1 MSDEAVVEAR
11 TAEGGA
17 GRRRPHTAPAVRD
30 VVARALDIAPQELDD
45 DRDLF
50 ELGLDSLLLM
60 SLVGAWRREGS
71 TVTFQDLTRVPTLA
85 AWTALLARA
94 PRGDAPA
101 TARPAPVPRQAERSA
116 DRASERSAPQRAERS
131 APRPSVR
138 QADRQENRQADGA
151 GEPFPLATM
160 QHAYWIGRQDGQP
173 LGGVAAHFYVELDG
187 REVDPARLDAALR
200 ALVHRHGMLRAVFD
214 EEGRQRYGATGAP
227 LTVHD
232 LRART
237 PEEADSELDSLRE
250 RNTHAR
256 GDVAGGDVFRAALCL
271 LPDGRT
277 RLQID
282 LDMMAG
288 DALSL
293 RVLLSDLRRFYACP
307 DDPPP
312 VLGLDYRRYLA
323 EHDAR
328 RRAERERDAAWWQE
342 RLHELPRGPRLP
354 TTVDPLT
361 PVGAGDTVLTRSRR
375 LHHWL
380 GPDDKAALIKAA
392 RRHGLTPAAALATA
406 FAETVAAW
414 SDSRRFLLN
423 LPLFDR
429 EMFSPEVAHLV
440 GDFSS
445 SVLLDADLG
454 APLPFARQ
462 ARRLQER
469 LQEGI
474 SHGAYGGVEVLR
486 DLARAEGA
494 PVLAP
499 VVYTSA
505 IGLGEIFEQDVQKSF
520 GRPSWII
527 SQGPQVYLDA
537 QVTELDGGLLLN
549 WDVRDGVFEAG
560 VPDAA
565 FDAYRRLITRLR
577 TDPDAW
583 DRPVD
588 GLLAP
593 GVLARRAVAA
603 LPPAPVPHR
612 ALHTRFFELAE
623 TEPDRTAVVRT
634 TGAPLTYGQLADTAR
649 RIAALL
655 GDHGVGEGDTVA
667 VTLPKGDGQIGA
679 VLGILA
685 AGAAYAPVGVEQPA
699 VRRRRIHSVAG
710 AAAVLT
716 DRAHADLCADAAA
729 PAPVLLVEDAPA
741 AGPAP
746 VVLPD
751 PGLPAYVL
759 FTSGSTGEPK
769 GVEVPHRAVV
779 NTVEAMAEQLGLGPD
794 DRTLAISAL
803 DFDLATWDIFAPLSL
818 GGQVVAVGQ
827 EHRRDAHH
835 WAELVRTHG
844 VTLVQCVPALLDLL
858 MAAGED
864 AAGGEGLGTSPRM
877 VLLGGDWVG
886 LDQPARLRAL
896 VPGCRFVALGGMTE
910 AAVHSTVFEVSETDP
925 AWKSV
930 PYGVPLRN
938 MRARVVDGRGRDCP
952 DMVPGELWI
961 GGPGV
966 ASGYRADPARTAERF
981 VEYDGERWYRSGDL
995 ARYRPDGVLEFLG
1008 RADHQVKIGGH
1019 RIELGEVESALESDP
1034 AVRHAVAT
1042 VLDTPVRRLAAAVS
1056 ARDGAAPEPDAVRD
1070 RAAER
1075 LPAHMVPERVLVLD
1089 ALPLTENGKL
1099 DRAAVR
1105 RALTEAAGHATARAS
1120 APEGPVE
1127 SAVAAEWSDL
1137 LAVPE
1142 VGRESS
1148 FFLLG
1153 GDSLVATRMIGRL
1166 RAAGFPDARVADL
1179 FARPVLRHFC
1189 ETLRAGTADGPEQ
1202 EPPAP
1207 VLVPDPD
1214 RAHEPFPLTDVQAA
1228 YHTGRDPRFAL
1239 GGVGTWH
1246 YTEFDG
1252 TDVDLD
1258 RLERAWNTLV
1268 RRHGMLRAVV
1278 EDGHQRVLPDV
1289 PPFRIPVRE
1298 ATAADAPEALAEL
1311 RARLSQQVR
1320 DPARWPLFAVEAV
1333 RHPDDGDGHGRHSD
1347 GHGDGHGAVRTRV
1360 GVGLDYLVLD
1370 ALSITTLYAEL
1381 NALYADPD
1389 HRLPPVDVTFRDY
1402 LTRLPADPASAD
1414 RARAHWQARLAELPP
1429 PPALPYDRDPATL
1442 DAPVFTRRRLS
1453 LPAED
1458 WQAVK
1463 RRAARHGLT
1472 PSTVLLALYAE
1483 ILEAWSGTDAVTV
1496 TLTLFNRRD
1505 VHPHIQRVLGDFTS
1519 LSLAG
1524 HRREGAS
1531 WLAAA
1536 LALQHRQAEDLD
1548 HADVP
1553 IDWLL
1558 REFGRRTRTVDAAAP
1573 VVFTSA
1579 VGVGDATLARAGTGL
1594 PEKVWGISQS
1604 PQVCLDNQVTE
1615 ESGGLV
1621 VTWDAVE
1628 ELFAEGALDAMF
1640 DAHAR
1645 LLRHLVTG
1653 DWEAPLPDP
1662 LPTAQH
1668 DRRAAVASGA
1678 ALEPVA
1684 PRLLH
1689 KAFFAHAAGH
1699 ADRTAL
1705 VTTAGEALSYG
1716 ALAERALRTAAALA
1730 DAGVGPGDLVAVTLP
1745 KGPDQIAAVLGVVAA
1760 GAAYVPLGLEQPA
1773 ARLARVR
1780 AAARFRVVV
1789 GEWPDTADGT
1799 APRVL
1804 SFARTQRSEPWRSPR
1819 ETSPEALAYVIFT
1832 SGSTGR
1838 PKGVEISHAA
1848 AWNTVADIN
1857 ARHGIGAGD
1866 RVLALSALDFDLSVY
1881 DLFGLLAA
1889 GGSLLL
1895 PTEDQRREP
1904 ARWPDLV
1911 DRYGV
1916 TVWNTVPALLDLLLD
1931 ADEQGTGGLRGLRT
1945 ALVSGDW
1952 IGLDLPGR
1960 LRARTA
1966 RPCAFVAMGGATEA
1980 AIWSNTLTVT
1990 DVDPRWASI
1999 PYGRPLTGQHY
2010 RVVDRDGRDCP
2021 DWAPGELWI
2030 GGAGLARGYLAEPE
2044 RTAEKF
2050 VVRDGRRWYR
2060 TGDLGRFRG
2069 DGLLEFLGRLDTQL
2083 KIAGHRV
2090 EAGEIEAALEAHPA
2104 VARAAVVAVGE
2115 RTAKRLVAF
2124 AVPLA
2129 TPATATEPPTA
2140 DDLLAHLADR
2150 VPAYAVPSRI
2160 ALLPALPLTANG
2172 KVDRKALTDTA
2183 GPAPVPAG
2191 AEPPRG
2197 QAETALAELWREHL
2211 PEPVRDRNAN
2221 FFTLGG
2227 GSLAALRLLT
2237 AIERRLGATVPVR
2250 RFFAAPT
2257 VAALAADITRT
2268 LAAHETAYE
2277 TGEL

>member
-1 MSDEAVVEAR
+1 MSDEAAVQAR
-11 TAEGGA
+11 TAEGDIVS
-17 GRRRPHTAPAVRD
+17 RDPHAPAAVREA
-30 VVARALDIAPQELDD
+30 VARALEMAPQELDD

-50 ELGLDSLLLM
+50 ELGLDSLMLM

-71 TVTFQDLTRVPTLA
+71 AVTFQDLTRTPTLG
-85 AWTALLARA
+85 AWTALLGQR
-94 PRGDAPA
+94 RGGGAPA
-101 TARPAPVPRQAERSA
+101 TAHPAPLDASPAPHPALPALPALLDASPAPLDAPPAE
-116 DRASERSAPQRAERS
+116 AEPDS
-131 APRPSVR
+131 
-138 QADRQENRQADGA
+138 
-151 GEPFPLATM
+151 FPLATM

-187 REVDPARLDAALR
+187 HDVDPARLDTALR
-200 ALVHRHGMLRAVFD
+200 ALVERHGMLRAVFD
-214 EEGRQRYGATGAP
+214 EEGRQRFGAPGVP

-232 LRART
+232 LRERT
-237 PEEADSELDSLRE
+237 PDEAESELELLRE

-256 GDVAGGDVFRAALCL
+256 PDITAGEVFRAALCL
-271 LPDGRT
+271 LPGGGT

-293 RVLLSDLRRFYACP
+293 RVLLSDLRRFYECP
-307 DDPPP
+307 DEPPRA
-312 VLGLDYRRYLA
+312 LDLDYRRYLA
-323 EHDAR
+323 EHDVR
-328 RRAERERDAAWWQE
+328 RRAEREQHAAWWRE
-342 RLHELPRGPRLP
+342 RLPELPRAPRLP

-361 PVGAGDTVLTRSRR
+361 PVGAGDSTLTHSRR

-380 GPDDKAALIKAA
+380 GPADKAALISAA
-392 RRHGLTPAAALATA
+392 RRHGITPAAALATA
-406 FAETVAAW
+406 FAEVVAAW

-429 EMFSPEVAHLV
+429 EMFTPDVAHLV

-445 SVLLDADLG
+445 SVLLDADMS
-454 APLPFARQ
+454 ASLPFSRQ
-462 ARRLQER
+462 ARGLQER

-486 DLARAEGA
+486 DLARVEGA

-527 SQGPQVYLDA
+527 SQGPQVHLDA

-565 FDAYRRLITRLR
+565 FDAYRRLIARLV

-583 DRPVD
+583 ARPVD

-593 GVLARRAVAA
+593 EVLPRRAVAA
-603 LPPAPVPHR
+603 LPPTPVPDR
-612 ALHTRFFELAE
+612 ALHTAFFRLAE
-623 TEPDRTAVVRT
+623 TEPGRTAVVRT
-634 TGAPLTYGQLADTAR
+634 TGDTLTYGELARAAR
-649 RIAALL
+649 RVAALL
-655 GDHGVGEGDTVA
+655 RDHGVREGDTVA
-667 VTLPKGDGQIGA
+667 VTLPKGADQITA

-685 AGAAYAPVGVEQPA
+685 ARAAYAPVGVEQPT
-699 VRRRRIHSVAG
+699 VRRERIHSVAG
-710 AAAVLT
+710 ASAVLT
-716 DRAHADLCADAAA
+716 DRDHAHLCTDVSSAPVLLLENASAAE
-729 PAPVLLVEDAPA
+729 PAPVLQ
-741 AGPAP
+741 
-746 VVLPD
+746 PD
-751 PGLPAYVL
+751 PDLPAYVL
-759 FTSGSTGEPK
+759 FTSGSTGLPK

-779 NTVEAMAEQLGLGPD
+779 NTVEAMAEQLGLGPS

-803 DFDLATWDIFAPLSL
+803 DFDLATWDIFTPLSL

-835 WAELVRTHG
+835 WARLVRTHG

-858 MAAGED
+858 MAAAE
-864 AAGGEGLGTSPRM
+864 GEGLGDSLRM

-886 LDQPARLRAL
+886 LDQPRRLRSL

-910 AAVHSTVFEVSETDP
+910 AAVHSTVFEVAETDP

-952 DMVPGELWI
+952 DLVPGELWI

-966 ASGYRADPARTAERF
+966 ANGYRADPERTAERF
-981 VEYDGERWYRSGDL
+981 VDYDGERWYRSGDL

-1019 RIELGEVESALESDP
+1019 RIELGEVEAALEDDP
-1034 AVRHAVAT
+1034 AVLHAVAT
-1042 VLDTPVRRLAAAVS
+1042 LLDTPVRHLAAAVS
-1056 ARDGAAPEPDAVRD
+1056 ARAEAPDPDEVRL

-1075 LPAHMVPERVLVLD
+1075 LPSYMVPERVLVLRE
-1089 ALPLTENGKL
+1089 LPLTANGKL

-1105 RALTEAAGHATARAS
+1105 QALTEAADLDGPRTS
-1120 APEGPVE
+1120 APVGPVE
-1127 SAVAAEWSDL
+1127 TAVAAEWAEL
-1137 LAVPE
+1137 LGVAE

-1166 RAAGFPDARVADL
+1166 HGAGFPGARVADL
-1179 FARPVLRHFC
+1179 FARPLLQHFC
-1189 ETLRAGTADGPEQ
+1189 ETLHPATVADD
-1202 EPPAP
+1202 EPAPSTAP

-1214 RAHEPFPLTDVQAA
+1214 SAHEPFPLTDVQAA
-1228 YHTGRDPRFAL
+1228 YHTGRDPRFTL

-1252 TDVDLD
+1252 SDVDLD
-1258 RLERAWNTLV
+1258 RLGRAWNTLV

-1278 EDGHQRVLPDV
+1278 GNGHQRVLPDV
-1289 PPFRIPVRE
+1289 PALRIPVEDAR
-1298 ATAADAPEALAEL
+1298 AGDAAEALAGL
-1311 RARLSQQVR
+1311 RARLSHQVR

-1333 RHPDDGDGHGRHSD
+1333 RYREDEGAGENDGEI
-1347 GHGDGHGAVRTRV
+1347 RTRI

-1389 HRLPPVDVTFRDY
+1389 AELPPVDVSFRDY
-1402 LTRLPADPASAD
+1402 LTRLPVDPESAA
-1414 RARAHWQARLAELPP
+1414 RARAHWGARLSELPP
-1429 PPALPYDRDPATL
+1429 PPALPFERDPGTL
-1442 DAPVFTRRRLS
+1442 DTPVFTRRRLS

-1463 RRAARHGLT
+1463 RDAARHGLT

-1483 ILEAWSGTDAVTV
+1483 VLAAWSGTDAVTV

-1505 VHPHIQRVLGDFTS
+1505 VHPHIHRVLGDFTS

-1524 HRREGAS
+1524 HRREGTS
-1531 WLAAA
+1531 WTAAAAA
-1536 LALQHRQAEDLD
+1536 LQRRQAEDLD

-1558 REFGRRTRTVDAAAP
+1558 REFGRRTGTVDAAAP

-1579 VGVGDATLARAGTGL
+1579 IGVGDATLAGPDTGF
-1594 PEKVWGISQS
+1594 PAKVWGISQS

-1615 ESGGLV
+1615 ESGNLI

-1628 ELFAEGALDAMF
+1628 ELFAEGVLDAMF
-1640 DAHAR
+1640 GAYER
-1645 LLRHLVTG
+1645 LLRHVVAG
-1653 DWEAPLPDP
+1653 DWEAPLPDL
-1662 LPTAQH
+1662 LPASQYR
-1668 DRRAAVASGA
+1668 RRAAAAREA

-1684 PRLLH
+1684 PRPLH
-1689 KAFFAHAAGH
+1689 EAFFSHATAVP
-1699 ADRTAL
+1699 DRTAL
-1705 VTTAGEALSYG
+1705 VTTAGEEVTYG
-1716 ALAERALRTAAALA
+1716 TLAEQALRTAAALV
-1730 DAGVGPGDLVAVTLP
+1730 DAGVRPDMVAVTLP
-1745 KGPDQIAAVLGVVAA
+1745 KGPEQIAAVLGVLAA
-1760 GAAYVPLGLEQPA
+1760 GAAYVPLSLEQPA
-1773 ARLARVR
+1773 ARLERVH
-1780 AAARFRVVV
+1780 ATAGFPVVV
-1789 GEWPDTADGT
+1789 GRWPAPEGT
-1799 APRVL
+1799 GPRTL
-1804 SFARTQRSEPWRSPR
+1804 SFADTQGREPLPA
-1819 ETSPEALAYVIFT
+1819 PCGKAPQALAYVIFT
-1832 SGSTGR
+1832 SGSTGT

-1848 AWNTVADIN
+1848 AWNTIADIN
-1857 ARHGIGAGD
+1857 ARHGITGDD
-1866 RVLALSALDFDLSVY
+1866 RVFALSALDFDLSVY
-1881 DLFGLLAA
+1881 DVFGLLAA
-1889 GGSLLL
+1889 GGSVLL

-1904 ARWPDLV
+1904 ARWPSLL

-1931 ADEQGTGGLRGLRT
+1931 ADEQGGREGGRIERLRT

-1952 IGLDLPGR
+1952 IGLDLPAR

-1966 RPCAFVAMGGATEA
+1966 GRCAFVAMGGATEA

-1990 DVDPRWASI
+1990 ELDPGWVSI

-2021 DWAPGELWI
+2021 DWTPGELWI
-2030 GGAGLARGYLAEPE
+2030 GGEGLARGYLADPV

-2050 VVRDGRRWYR
+2050 VEHGGRRWYR

-2069 DGLLEFLGRLDTQL
+2069 DGLLEFLGRLDSQL
-2083 KIAGHRV
+2083 KIAGHRI
-2090 EAGEIEAALEAHPA
+2090 EAGEIEAALETHPA

-2124 AVPLA
+2124 VVPQDPTMA
-2129 TPATATEPPTA
+2129 GAPADEPDSVTPAENPGLTEELFG
-2140 DDLLAHLADR
+2140 LLSER
-2150 VPAYAVPSRI
+2150 VPVYAVPSRI
-2160 ALLPALPLTANG
+2160 LLLPALPLTANG
-2172 KVDRKALTDTA
+2172 KVDRGALAGLA
-2183 GPAPVPAG
+2183 GPETAPAG

-2197 QAETALAELWREHL
+2197 ETETALAGLWHAYL
-2211 PEPVRDRNAN
+2211 PHWAPDRNAD
-2221 FFTLGG
+2221 FFTVGG
-2227 GSLAALRLLT
+2227 DSLTALRLLT
-2237 AIERRLGATVPVR
+2237 AIEHRLGATVPVR

-2257 VAALAADITRT
+2257 IAALAADVTRT

>member
-1 MSDEAVVEAR
+1 MSDEAVVPAR
-11 TAEGGA
+11 TAKGE
-17 GRRRPHTAPAVRD
+17 RSLHAPDAVREA
-30 VVARALDIAPQELDD
+30 VAHALEMAPHELDD

-50 ELGLDSLLLM
+50 ELGLDSLILM
-60 SLVGAWRREGS
+60 SLVGTWRRAGS
-71 TVTFQDLTRVPTLA
+71 TVTFQELTRTPTLD
-85 AWTALLARA
+85 AWTALLAHERSVEA
-94 PRGDAPA
+94 PTSPAPAGPA
-101 TARPAPVPRQAERSA
+101 TALQAPTDGEPA
-116 DRASERSAPQRAERS
+116 
-131 APRPSVR
+131 
-138 QADRQENRQADGA
+138 
-151 GEPFPLATM
+151 EPFPLATM

-187 REVDPARLDAALR
+187 HDVDPGRLDTALR
-200 ALVHRHGMLRAVFD
+200 ALVLRHGMLRAVFD
-214 EEGRQRYGATGAP
+214 GEGRQRFGPPGTP

-232 LRART
+232 LRDRA
-237 PEEADSELDSLRE
+237 PKDAENELELLRE

-256 GDVAGGDVFRAALCL
+256 PDIISGDVFRAALCL

-293 RVLLSDLRRFYACP
+293 RVLLSDLRRLYDCP
-307 DDPPP
+307 DDQPPA
-312 VLGLDYRRYLA
+312 LGLDYRTYLA

-328 RRAERERDAAWWQE
+328 RRTERERHAAWWRE
-342 RLHELPRGPRLP
+342 RLPELPRAPRLP

-361 PVGAGDTVLTRSRR
+361 PVSADDTTLTHSRR

-380 GPDDKAALIKAA
+380 GPADKAALIGAA
-392 RRHGLTPAAALATA
+392 RRHGITPAAALATA
-406 FAETVAAW
+406 FAEVIAAW

-429 EMFSPEVAHLV
+429 EMFTPDVAGLV

-445 SVLLDADLG
+445 SVLLDTDMSQS
-454 APLPFARQ
+454 LPFSRQ
-462 ARRLQER
+462 ARGLQER

-527 SQGPQVYLDA
+527 SQGPQVHLDA

-549 WDVRDGVFEAG
+549 WDVRDGVFEAR

-565 FDAYRRLITRLR
+565 FDAYRGLITRLI
-577 TDPDAW
+577 TDPDTWA
-583 DRPVD
+583 RPVD

-593 GVLARRAVAA
+593 DVLPGRAVAA
-603 LPPAPVPHR
+603 LPPTPVPDR
-612 ALHTRFFELAE
+612 ALHTRFFQLAE
-623 TEPDRTAVVRT
+623 TDPRRVAVVRT
-634 TGAPLTYGQLADTAR
+634 GGDTLTYGELADSAR

-655 GDHGVGEGDTVA
+655 RGHGVREGDTVA
-667 VTLPKGDGQIGA
+667 LTLPRSADQITA

-699 VRRRRIHSVAG
+699 VRRGRIHSMAG
-710 AAAVLT
+710 ASAVLT
-716 DRAHADLCADAAA
+716 DREHAPLCQTVSA
-729 PAPVLLVEDAPA
+729 APVLLLEDARTHE
-741 AGPAP
+741 PAP
-746 VVLPD
+746 VVRPD
-751 PGLPAYVL
+751 PALPAYVL
-759 FTSGSTGEPK
+759 FTSGSTGLPK
-769 GVEVPHRAVV
+769 GVEVSHRAVV
-779 NTVEAMAEQLGLGPD
+779 NTVEAMEAQLGLGPA
-794 DRTLAISAL
+794 DRALAISAL

-818 GGQVVAVGQ
+818 GGQVVTVGQ

-835 WAELVRTHG
+835 WAHLVRTHG

-858 MAAGED
+858 LAAGED
-864 AAGGEGLGTSPRM
+864 EGLGDCLRM

-886 LDQPARLRAL
+886 LDQPRRLRAL

-910 AAVHSTVFEVSETDP
+910 AAVHSTVFEVEETDP

-952 DMVPGELWI
+952 DLVPGELWI

-966 ASGYRADPARTAERF
+966 ANGYRADPERTAERF

-1019 RIELGEVESALESDP
+1019 RIELGEVESALEDDP
-1034 AVRHAVAT
+1034 AVLHAVAC
-1042 VLDTPVRRLAAAVS
+1042 VLDTPARHLAAAVS
-1056 ARDGAAPEPDAVRD
+1056 AAGEAPDPDRVRL
-1070 RAAER
+1070 RAAQR
-1075 LPAHMVPERVLVLD
+1075 LPAYMVPERLLVLRN
-1089 ALPLTENGKL
+1089 LPLTANGKL

-1105 RALTEAAGHATARAS
+1105 RALTEAAGDDGPRAS
-1120 APEGPVE
+1120 APVGPVE
-1127 SAVAAEWSDL
+1127 TAVAAEWAEL
-1137 LAVPE
+1137 LDVPE

-1166 RAAGFPDARVADL
+1166 RAAGFSGARVADL
-1179 FARPVLRHFC
+1179 FAHPVLRHFC
-1189 ETLRAGTADGPEQ
+1189 GTLRPRAATDAQPV
-1202 EPPAP
+1202 PATAP

-1214 RAHEPFPLTDVQAA
+1214 RAHEPFPLTDVQSA
-1228 YHTGRDPRFAL
+1228 YHTGRDPRFTL

-1252 TDVDLD
+1252 ADVDLD
-1258 RLERAWNTLV
+1258 RLEHAWNTLI

-1278 EDGHQRVLPDV
+1278 EDGHQRVLPDT
-1289 PPFRIPVRE
+1289 PPFRIPV
-1298 ATAADAPEALAEL
+1298 ADVPDGDAPEALAGL

-1333 RHPDDGDGHGRHSD
+1333 RYHDG
-1347 GHGDGHGAVRTRV
+1347 GAARTRI
-1360 GVGLDYLVLD
+1360 GIGLDYLVLD

-1381 NALYADPD
+1381 NALHADPE
-1389 HRLPPVDVTFRDY
+1389 HELPPVDVSFRDY
-1402 LTRLPADPASAD
+1402 LTGLPTDPESAEP
-1414 RARAHWQARLAELPP
+1414 ARAHWRKRLSELPP
-1429 PPALPYDRDPATL
+1429 PPALPLDRDPATL
-1442 DAPVFTRRRLS
+1442 DVPAFTRRRLS

-1463 RRAARHGLT
+1463 REAARHGLT

-1483 ILEAWSGTDAVTV
+1483 VLEAWSGTDALTV

-1505 VHPHIQRVLGDFTS
+1505 VHPHIHRVLGDFTS
-1519 LSLAG
+1519 LSPAG
-1524 HRREGAS
+1524 HRRDGAS

-1536 LALQHRQAEDLD
+1536 EALQRRQAEDLD
-1548 HADVP
+1548 HLNVP

-1558 REFGRRTRTVDAAAP
+1558 REFGRRTGTVDAAAP

-1579 VGVGDATLARAGTGL
+1579 VGVGDATLAGPGSGFPA
-1594 PEKVWGISQS
+1594 KVWGISQS

-1615 ESGGLV
+1615 ESGNLV

-1628 ELFAEGALDAMF
+1628 ELFPEGVLDAMF
-1640 DAHAR
+1640 GAYER
-1645 LLRHLVTG
+1645 LLGYVVAG
-1653 DWEAPLPDP
+1653 DWDAPLPDL
-1662 LPTAQH
+1662 LPASH
-1668 DRRAAVASGA
+1668 MERRAAVAREA

-1684 PRLLH
+1684 PRPLH
-1689 KAFFAHAAGH
+1689 AAFFAHAEAVP
-1699 ADRTAL
+1699 DRTAL
-1705 VTTAGEALSYG
+1705 VTAAGEKVTYG
-1716 ALAERALRTAAALA
+1716 VLADQALRTAAALG
-1730 DAGVGPGDLVAVTLP
+1730 DAGVTPGELVAVTLP
-1745 KGPDQIAAVLGVVAA
+1745 KGPEQVAAVLGVLAA
-1760 GAAYVPLGLEQPA
+1760 GAAYVPLSLEQPA
-1773 ARLARVR
+1773 ARLERVHAT
-1780 AAARFRVVV
+1780 AAFQVVV
-1789 GEWPDTADGT
+1789 GHWPAPGGT
-1799 APRVL
+1799 APRAL
-1804 SFARTQRSEPWRSPR
+1804 SVTDTQALDPLPAPS
-1819 ETSPEALAYVIFT
+1819 ETSTEALAYVIFT
-1832 SGSTGR
+1832 SGSTGE
-1838 PKGVEISHAA
+1838 PKGVEITHAA
-1848 AWNTVADIN
+1848 AWNTIADIN
-1857 ARHGIGAGD
+1857 ARHGIGDDD
-1866 RVLALSALDFDLSVY
+1866 RVFALSSLDFDLSVY
-1881 DLFGLLAA
+1881 DIFGMLGA

-1904 ARWPDLV
+1904 ARWPSLL
-1911 DRYGV
+1911 DRHGV

-1931 ADEQGTGGLRGLRT
+1931 ADEQEAPEGGRIAGLRT

-1980 AIWSNTLTVT
+1980 AIWSNTLTVEEP
-1990 DVDPRWASI
+1990 DPGWVSI

-2021 DWAPGELWI
+2021 DWTPGELWI
-2030 GGAGLARGYLAEPE
+2030 GGAGLARGYLADPV

-2050 VVRDGRRWYR
+2050 VRRDGQRWYR

-2069 DGLLEFLGRLDTQL
+2069 DGLLEFMGRLDSQL

-2090 EAGEIEAALEAHPA
+2090 EAGEIEAALESHPA

-2115 RTAKRLVAF
+2115 RTAKRLAAF
-2124 AVPLA
+2124 VVPHER
-2129 TPATATEPPTA
+2129 TSTESVGPTVRDTEDLTRSLFA
-2140 DDLLAHLADR
+2140 LLAER
-2150 VPAYAVPSRI
+2150 VPVYAVPARI
-2160 ALLPALPLTANG
+2160 QTLPSLPLTANG
-2172 KVDRKALTDTA
+2172 KVDRGALAALT
-2183 GPAPVPAG
+2183 GPETVSAV
-2191 AEPPRG
+2191 AEPPHG
-2197 QAETALAELWREHL
+2197 ETETALAGLWSEHL
-2211 PEPVRDRNAN
+2211 PHWTPDRNAN
-2221 FFTLGG
+2221 FFTAGG
-2227 GSLAALRLLT
+2227 DSLTALRLLT
-2237 AIERRLGATVPVR
+2237 AMERRLGATVPAR

-2257 VAALAADITRT
+2257 IAALAADITRT
-2268 LAAHETAYE
+2268 PAAHGTAYE

>member
-1 MSDEAVVEAR
+1 MA
-11 TAEGGA
+11 
-17 GRRRPHTAPAVRD
+17 PH
-30 VVARALDIAPQELDD
+30 ELDD

-50 ELGLDSLLLM
+50 ELGLDSLTLM
-60 SLVGAWRREGS
+60 SLVGTWRHEGS
-71 TVTFQDLTRVPTLA
+71 TVTFQDLTRIPTLA
-85 AWTALLARA
+85 AWTALLGQGDRA
-94 PRGDAPA
+94 EASA
-101 TARPAPVPRQAERSA
+101 TAPPVPLDAVTDEGRTET
-116 DRASERSAPQRAERS
+116 
-131 APRPSVR
+131 
-138 QADRQENRQADGA
+138 
-151 GEPFPLATM
+151 FPLATM

-187 REVDPARLDAALR
+187 HEVDPARLDTAVR
-200 ALVHRHGMLRAVFD
+200 ALLLRHGMLRAVFD
-214 EEGRQRYGATGAP
+214 EEGRQRFGSPATS

-232 LRART
+232 LREHTTVDA
-237 PEEADSELDSLRE
+237 EAELELLRE

-256 GDVAGGDVFRAALCL
+256 PDITSGDVFRVALCL

-293 RVLLSDLRRFYACP
+293 RVLLADLRRFYEFP
-307 DDPPP
+307 DDQPRE
-312 VLGLDYRRYLA
+312 LALDYRRYLA

-328 RRAERERDAAWWQE
+328 RKAEREQHAAWWRK
-342 RLHELPRGPRLP
+342 RLPDLPRAPRLP

-361 PVGAGDTVLTRSRR
+361 PVSADDTALTHSRR

-380 GPDDKAALIKAA
+380 GPADKAALISAA
-392 RRHGLTPAAALATA
+392 RRHGITPAAALATA
-406 FAETVAAW
+406 FAEVIATW

-423 LPLFDR
+423 LPVFDR
-429 EMFSPEVAHLV
+429 EMFTPDVAGLV

-445 SVLLDADLG
+445 SVLLDADMR
-454 APLPFARQ
+454 ASLPFSRQ
-462 ARRLQER
+462 ARGLQER

-486 DLARAEGA
+486 DLARVEGA

-537 QVTELDGGLLLN
+537 QVSELDGGFLLN

-565 FDAYRRLITRLR
+565 FVAYRRLITRLI

-583 DRPVD
+583 ARPVD

-593 GVLARRAVAA
+593 EVLPGRKVAA
-603 LPPAPVPHR
+603 LPSAPVPDR
-612 ALHTRFFELAE
+612 ALHTRFFRLAE
-623 TEPDRTAVVRT
+623 TEPGRTGVVRT
-634 TGAPLTYGQLADTAR
+634 TGDTLTYGELAHAAR
-649 RIAALL
+649 RIAAMLH
-655 GDHGVGEGDTVA
+655 DHGVREGDTVA
-667 VTLPKGDGQIGA
+667 VTLPKGADQITA

-699 VRRRRIHSVAG
+699 VRRKRIHSVAG
-710 AAAVLT
+710 ASAVLT
-716 DRAHADLCADAAA
+716 DRDHAPLCADVS
-729 PAPVLLVEDAPA
+729 APVLLLEDAT
-741 AGPAP
+741 GFRPAP
-746 VVLPD
+746 VVQPD
-751 PGLPAYVL
+751 PALPAYVL
-759 FTSGSTGEPK
+759 FTSGSTGLPK
-769 GVEVPHRAVV
+769 GVEVSHRAVV
-779 NTVEAMAEQLGLGPD
+779 NTIEAMEEHLGLGPA

-803 DFDLATWDIFAPLSL
+803 DFDLATWDIFTPLSL
-818 GGQVVAVGQ
+818 GGQVVTVGQ
-827 EHRRDAHH
+827 DHRRDADH
-835 WAELVRTHG
+835 WARLVRKHR

-864 AAGGEGLGTSPRM
+864 EGLGDSLRM

-886 LDQPARLRAL
+886 LDQPRRLRAL

-910 AAVHSTVFEVSETDP
+910 AAVHSTVFEVQETDP

-952 DMVPGELWI
+952 DLVPGELWI

-966 ASGYRADPARTAERF
+966 ANGYRADPERTAERF

-1019 RIELGEVESALESDP
+1019 RIELGEVESALEDDP
-1034 AVRHAVAT
+1034 AVLHAVAT
-1042 VLDTPVRRLAAAVS
+1042 VLDTPVRHLAAAVS
-1056 ARDGAAPEPDAVRD
+1056 ARGEVPGPDEVRL
-1070 RAAER
+1070 RVAQR
-1075 LPAHMVPERVLVLD
+1075 LPAYMVPERVLVLAD
-1089 ALPLTENGKL
+1089 LPLTANGKL
-1099 DRAAVR
+1099 DRTAVH
-1105 RALTEAAGHATARAS
+1105 RALTEAAGQEGPRTS
-1120 APEGPVE
+1120 APDGPVE
-1127 SAVAAEWSDL
+1127 TAVAAEWAEL
-1137 LAVPE
+1137 LDVAE

-1166 RAAGFPDARVADL
+1166 RAAGFPGARVADL
-1179 FARPVLRHFC
+1179 FAHPVLQHFC
-1189 ETLRAGTADGPEQ
+1189 ETLRPTAATEA
-1202 EPPAP
+1202 EPFP
-1207 VLVPDPD
+1207 VAASALVPDPD
-1214 RAHEPFPLTDVQAA
+1214 HAHEPFPLTDVQAA
-1228 YHTGRDPRFAL
+1228 YHTGRDPRFTL

-1252 TDVDLD
+1252 TDVDLE

-1289 PPFRIPVRE
+1289 RLVRVPVEDARPGE
-1298 ATAADAPEALAEL
+1298 AAKALAGL

-1320 DPARWPLFAVEAV
+1320 DPARWPLFAIEAV
-1333 RHPDDGDGHGRHSD
+1333 RYREAGGAGKSD
-1347 GHGDGHGAVRTRV
+1347 GEVRTRI

-1381 NALYADPD
+1381 NALYAEPD
-1389 HRLPPVDVTFRDY
+1389 TELPPVDVSFRDY
-1402 LTRLPADPASAD
+1402 LTRLPADAESVA
-1414 RARAHWQARLAELPP
+1414 RARAHWQARLSELPP
-1429 PPALPYDRDPATL
+1429 PPALPFDRAPATL

-1463 RRAARHGLT
+1463 RDAARNGLT

-1483 ILEAWSGTDAVTV
+1483 VLETWSGTDAVTV

-1524 HRREGAS
+1524 HRREGMS

-1536 LALQHRQAEDLD
+1536 VALQRRQAEDLD

-1558 REFGRRTRTVDAAAP
+1558 REFGRLTGTVDAAAP

-1579 VGVGDATLARAGTGL
+1579 IGVGDATLAGPGTGF
-1594 PEKVWGISQS
+1594 PAKVWGISQS

-1615 ESGGLV
+1615 ESGDLV
-1621 VTWDAVE
+1621 VTWDAVD
-1628 ELFAEGALDAMF
+1628 ELFPEGVLDAMF
-1640 DAHAR
+1640 GAYER
-1645 LLRHLVTG
+1645 LLRYAVAG
-1653 DWEAPLPDP
+1653 DWEAPLPDL
-1662 LPTAQH
+1662 LPASQYEQ
-1668 DRRAAVASGA
+1668 RAAAAREA
-1678 ALEPVA
+1678 ALDPVS
-1684 PRLLH
+1684 PRPLH
-1689 KAFFAHAAGH
+1689 QMFFTRATATS
-1699 ADRTAL
+1699 DRTAL
-1705 VTTAGEALSYG
+1705 VTTAGEGMTYG
-1716 ALAERALRTAAALA
+1716 TLADQSLRTAAALM
-1730 DAGVGPGDLVAVTLP
+1730 DAGVRPGDLVAVTLP
-1745 KGPDQIAAVLGVVAA
+1745 KGPEQIAAVLGVLAA
-1760 GAAYVPLGLEQPA
+1760 GAAYVPLSLEQPA
-1773 ARLARVR
+1773 ARLERVHAT
-1780 AAARFRVVV
+1780 AAFPVVV
-1789 GEWPDTADGT
+1789 GDWPASGGT
-1799 APRVL
+1799 APRPL
-1804 SFARTQRSEPWRSPR
+1804 SFADTQDHEPLPAPRT
-1819 ETSPEALAYVIFT
+1819 TSPQTLAYAIFT
-1832 SGSTGR
+1832 SGSTGE
-1838 PKGVEISHAA
+1838 PKGVEITHAA
-1848 AWNTVADIN
+1848 AWNTIADIN
-1857 ARHGIGAGD
+1857 ARHGIRGD
-1866 RVLALSALDFDLSVY
+1866 DRAFALSALDFDLSVY
-1881 DLFGLLAA
+1881 DIFGPLAA

-1895 PTEDQRREP
+1895 PTEDQCREP
-1904 ARWPDLV
+1904 ARWPSLLEQ
-1911 DRYGV
+1911 YGV

-1931 ADEQGTGGLRGLRT
+1931 ADEQGGGGGGRIAGLRT

-1952 IGLDLPGR
+1952 IGLDLPAR
-1960 LRARTA
+1960 LRARTE
-1966 RPCAFVAMGGATEA
+1966 RPCTFVAMGGATEA

-1990 DVDPRWASI
+1990 EPDPRWVSI

-2021 DWAPGELWI
+2021 DWTPGELWI
-2030 GGAGLARGYLAEPE
+2030 GGAGLARGYLADPV

-2050 VVRDGRRWYR
+2050 VEQDGRRWYR
-2060 TGDLGRFRG
+2060 TGDLGRYRG
-2069 DGLLEFLGRLDTQL
+2069 DGLLEFLGRLDSQL
-2083 KIAGHRV
+2083 KIAGHRI

-2104 VARAAVVAVGE
+2104 VVRAAVVAVGE
-2115 RTAKRLVAF
+2115 RTNKRLAAF
-2124 AVPLA
+2124 AVPQDLTAGAALA
-2129 TPATATEPPTA
+2129 EEQAPHGFVENPELTESLFA
-2140 DDLLAHLADR
+2140 LLAER
-2150 VPAYAVPSRI
+2150 VPVYAVPSGIR
-2160 ALLPALPLTANG
+2160 LLPALPLTANG
-2172 KVDRKALTDTA
+2172 KVDRAALAGLA
-2183 GPAPVPAG
+2183 GPETVSAG

-2197 QAETALAELWREHL
+2197 RTETALAGLWSEYL
-2211 PEPVRDRNAN
+2211 PHWVPDRKAN
-2221 FFTLGG
+2221 FFTAGG
-2227 GSLAALRLLT
+2227 DSLTALRLLT
-2237 AIERRLGATVPVR
+2237 AIERRLGAAVPVR

-2257 VAALAADITRT
+2257 IAALAADVTRT

>member
-1 MSDEAVVEAR
+1 MSDEAVVQAR
-11 TAEGGA
+11 TAEGDLD
-17 GRRRPHTAPAVRD
+17 GRDRHAPVTVREA
-30 VVARALDIAPQELDD
+30 VARALEIAPEELDD

-50 ELGLDSLLLM
+50 ELGLDSLVLM

-71 TVTFQDLTRVPTLA
+71 TVTFQDLTSSPTLRD
-85 AWTALLARA
+85 WTALLARA
-94 PRGDAPA
+94 RGDGATTTAP
-101 TARPAPVPRQAERSA
+101 PAPTAPHDTAATEAES
-116 DRASERSAPQRAERS
+116 DS
-131 APRPSVR
+131 
-138 QADRQENRQADGA
+138 
-151 GEPFPLATM
+151 FPLATM

-187 REVDPARLDAALR
+187 HGVDPARLATALR
-200 ALVHRHGMLRAVFD
+200 ALVLRHGMLRAVFD
-214 EEGRQRYGATGAP
+214 EEGRQRFGDPGLP

-232 LRART
+232 LRERD
-237 PEEADSELDSLRE
+237 PDEAETELALLRE

-256 GDVAGGDVFRAALCL
+256 PDGTAGDVFRAALCL
-271 LPDGRT
+271 LPDDRT

-293 RVLLSDLRRFYACP
+293 RVLLSDLRRFYECP
-307 DDPPP
+307 DDPPRE
-312 VLGLDYRRYLA
+312 LGLDYRRYLA
-323 EHDAR
+323 EHDVR
-328 RRAERERDAAWWQE
+328 RRAERRQHAAWWRE
-342 RLHELPRGPRLP
+342 RLPDLPRAPRLP
-354 TTVDPLT
+354 TTVAPLT
-361 PVGAGDTVLTRSRR
+361 PVSADDSALTHSRR

-380 GPDDKAALIKAA
+380 GPAEKAALVSAA

-406 FAETVAAW
+406 FAEVIAAW
-414 SDSRRFLLN
+414 SDDRRFLLN

-429 EMFSPEVAHLV
+429 EMFVPEVAGLV

-445 SVLLDADLG
+445 SVLLDADLS
-454 APLPFARQ
+454 ASLPFSRQ
-462 ARRLQER
+462 ARGLQER
-469 LQEGI
+469 LREGI

-486 DLARAEGA
+486 DLSRAEGA

-549 WDVRDGVFEAG
+549 WDVRDGVIEAG

-565 FDAYRRLITRLR
+565 FDAYRRLVTRLV

-583 DRPVD
+583 SRPVD
-588 GLLAP
+588 SLLAP
-593 GVLARRAVAA
+593 DVLARRAVAA
-603 LPPAPVPHR
+603 LPPGPVPDR
-612 ALHTRFFELAE
+612 ALHTRFFRLAE
-623 TEPDRTAVVRT
+623 AEPDRAAVVRT
-634 TGAPLTYGQLADTAR
+634 TGDTLTYGELAHAAR
-649 RIAALL
+649 RITAMLR
-655 GDHGVGEGDTVA
+655 DHGVREGDTVA
-667 VTLPKGDGQIGA
+667 VTLPKGADQITA

-699 VRRRRIHSVAG
+699 VRRRRIHTVAG

-716 DRAHADLCADAAA
+716 DRDHARLCAEVS
-729 PAPVLLVEDAPA
+729 PAPVLLLEDASRAQPA
-741 AGPAP
+741 E
-746 VVLPD
+746 VVRPD
-751 PGLPAYVL
+751 PALPAYVL
-759 FTSGSTGEPK
+759 FTSGSTGLPK
-769 GVEVPHRAVV
+769 GVEVSHRAVV
-779 NTVEAMAEQLGLGPD
+779 NTIEAMEEQLGLGPE

-803 DFDLATWDIFAPLSL
+803 DFDLATWDIFTPLSL

-835 WAELVRTHG
+835 WARLARAHG

-864 AAGGEGLGTSPRM
+864 EGLGDSLRM

-886 LDQPARLRAL
+886 LDQPRRLRAL

-910 AAVHSTVFEVSETDP
+910 AAVHSTVFEVEETDP

-952 DMVPGELWI
+952 DLVPGELWI

-966 ASGYRADPARTAERF
+966 ANGYRADPGRTAERF
-981 VEYDGERWYRSGDL
+981 VEHDGTRWYRSGDL

-1019 RIELGEVESALESDP
+1019 RIELGEVESALEDDP
-1034 AVRHAVAT
+1034 AVLHAVAT
-1042 VLDTPVRRLAAAVS
+1042 VLDTPVRHLAAAVS
-1056 ARDGAAPEPDAVRD
+1056 APGGAPDPDEVRL

-1075 LPAHMVPERVLVLD
+1075 LPAHMLPERVLVLRD
-1089 ALPLTENGKL
+1089 LPLTANGKL

-1105 RALTEAAGHATARAS
+1105 QALTEAAGQDGPRTS
-1120 APEGPVE
+1120 APAGPVE
-1127 SAVAAEWSDL
+1127 SAVAAEWADL
-1137 LAVPE
+1137 LGVAD

-1166 RAAGFPDARVADL
+1166 RAAGFPGARVADL
-1179 FARPVLRHFC
+1179 FARPVLQHFC
-1189 ETLRAGTADGPEQ
+1189 ETLHPTATADEA
-1202 EPPAP
+1202 PAP
-1207 VLVPDPD
+1207 APAVPLVPDPD
-1214 RAHEPFPLTDVQAA
+1214 HAHEPFPLTDVQAA
-1228 YHTGRDPRFAL
+1228 YHTGRDPRFTL

-1289 PPFRIPVRE
+1289 PPVRIPVE
-1298 ATAADAPEALAEL
+1298 VAASAEGAAEALAGL

-1320 DPARWPLFAVEAV
+1320 DPAEWPLFAVEAV
-1333 RHPDDGDGHGRHSD
+1333 RYREDE
-1347 GHGDGHGAVRTRV
+1347 GAAENAGEVRTRI
-1360 GVGLDYLVLD
+1360 GIGLDYLVLD

-1381 NALYADPD
+1381 NALYADPQVE
-1389 HRLPPVDVTFRDY
+1389 LPPVDVSFRDY
-1402 LTRLPADPASAD
+1402 LTRRPADPEATA
-1414 RARAHWQARLAELPP
+1414 RARAHWQARLSELPP
-1429 PPALPYDRDPATL
+1429 PPALPFDRDPASL
-1442 DAPVFTRRRLS
+1442 DVPVFTRRRLS

-1463 RRAARHGLT
+1463 RDAARHGLT

-1483 ILEAWSGTDAVTV
+1483 VLEAWSGTDALTV

-1505 VHPHIQRVLGDFTS
+1505 VHPHIHRVLGDFTS

-1524 HRREGAS
+1524 HRREATS
-1531 WLAAA
+1531 WLPAAV
-1536 LALQHRQAEDLD
+1536 ALQRRQAEDLD

-1558 REFGRRTRTVDAAAP
+1558 REFGRRTGTVDAAAP

-1579 VGVGDATLARAGTGL
+1579 IGVGDATLAGPGTGF
-1594 PEKVWGISQS
+1594 PAKVWGISQS

-1615 ESGGLV
+1615 ESGNLV

-1628 ELFAEGALDAMF
+1628 ELFAEGVLDAMF
-1640 DAHAR
+1640 AAYEL
-1645 LLRHLVTG
+1645 LLRSLVAG
-1653 DWEAPLPDP
+1653 DWEAPLPDL
-1662 LPTAQH
+1662 LPASQYE
-1668 DRRAAVASGA
+1668 RRAAAAREA

-1684 PRLLH
+1684 PRPLH
-1689 KAFFAHAAGH
+1689 RTFFTHATATP
-1699 ADRTAL
+1699 DRTAL
-1705 VTTAGEALSYG
+1705 VTTAGEEVTYG
-1716 ALAERALRTAAALA
+1716 ALAEQALRTAAALG
-1730 DAGVGPGDLVAVTLP
+1730 DAGVLPGDLVAVTLP
-1745 KGPDQIAAVLGVVAA
+1745 KGPEQIAAVLGVHAA

-1773 ARLARVR
+1773 ARLERVH
-1780 AAARFRVVV
+1780 AAAGFDVVL
-1789 GEWPDTADGT
+1789 GSWHAPEGT
-1799 APRVL
+1799 GPRTL
-1804 SFARTQRSEPWRSPR
+1804 SFADTQSREPLPAPGGTSARS
-1819 ETSPEALAYVIFT
+1819 LAYVIFT
-1832 SGSTGR
+1832 SGSTGE

-1848 AWNTVADIN
+1848 AWNTIADIN
-1857 ARHGIGAGD
+1857 ARHGVTEDD
-1866 RVLALSALDFDLSVY
+1866 RVFALSALDFDLSVY
-1881 DLFGLLAA
+1881 DVFGLLAA

-1895 PTEDQRREP
+1895 PTEEQRREP
-1904 ARWPDLV
+1904 ARWPSLLDQ
-1911 DRYGV
+1911 YGV

-1931 ADEQGTGGLRGLRT
+1931 ADEQGGREGGRIGGLRT

-1952 IGLDLPGR
+1952 IGLDLPAR

-1990 DVDPRWASI
+1990 EPDPRWVSI

-2021 DWAPGELWI
+2021 DWTPGELWI
-2030 GGAGLARGYLAEPE
+2030 GGAGLARGYLGDPV

-2050 VVRDGRRWYR
+2050 VEQGGRRWYR

-2069 DGLLEFLGRLDTQL
+2069 DGLLEFLGRLDSQL

-2115 RTAKRLVAF
+2115 RTARRLVAF
-2124 AVPLA
+2124 AVPQDPTAGGTTGDEPAPAEPA
-2129 TPATATEPPTA
+2129 TPVEDPALTEGLFG
-2140 DDLLAHLADR
+2140 LLAER
-2150 VPAYAVPSRI
+2150 VPVYAVPSRI
-2160 ALLPALPLTANG
+2160 LLLSALPLTANG
-2172 KVDRKALTDTA
+2172 KVDRAALAGLA
-2183 GPAPVPAG
+2183 GPEPASAA

-2197 QAETALAELWREHL
+2197 ETETALAALWHEHL
-2211 PEPVRDRNAN
+2211 PHGTPDRNAN
-2221 FFTLGG
+2221 FFTAGG
-2227 GSLAALRLLT
+2227 DSLTALRLLT
-2237 AIERRLGATVPVR
+2237 AIERRFGATVPAR

-2257 VAALAADITRT
+2257 VAALAADVTRT
-2268 LAAHETAYE
+2268 LAAHGTAYE

>member
-1 MSDEAVVEAR
+1 MFGPARESPVSDAGPQLAPTPSDRKAPSVSDEAVVQAR
-11 TAEGGA
+11 TAEGDKTLHA
-17 GRRRPHTAPAVRD
+17 SAAVREA
-30 VVARALDIAPQELDD
+30 VARALQMAPHELAD

-50 ELGLDSLLLM
+50 ELGLDSLMLM
-60 SLVGAWRREGS
+60 SLVGTWRREGS
-71 TVTFQDLTRVPTLA
+71 TVTFQDLTRTPTLG
-85 AWTALLARA
+85 AWTALLGQGNRA
-94 PRGDAPA
+94 E
-101 TARPAPVPRQAERSA
+101 APVT
-116 DRASERSAPQRAERS
+116 APPTPLDAVTTGGRTET
-131 APRPSVR
+131 
-138 QADRQENRQADGA
+138 
-151 GEPFPLATM
+151 FPLATM

-187 REVDPARLDAALR
+187 YEVDPARLHTAVR
-200 ALVHRHGMLRAVFD
+200 ALVRRHGMLRAVFD
-214 EEGRQRYGATGAP
+214 EEGRQRFGAPGTP

-232 LRART
+232 LREHTTDDA
-237 PEEADSELDSLRE
+237 EAELELLRE

-256 GDVAGGDVFRAALCL
+256 PDITSGDVFRAALCL

-293 RVLLSDLRRFYACP
+293 RVLLSDLRRFYDCP
-307 DDPPP
+307 DDQPRE
-312 VLGLDYRRYLA
+312 LALDYRRYLA

-328 RRAERERDAAWWQE
+328 RKAEREQHAAWWRE
-342 RLHELPRGPRLP
+342 RLPDLPRAPRLP

-361 PVGAGDTVLTRSRR
+361 PVSADDTALTHSRR

-380 GPDDKAALIKAA
+380 GPADKAALISAA
-392 RRHGLTPAAALATA
+392 RRHGITPAAALATA
-406 FAETVAAW
+406 FAEVIAAW

-429 EMFSPEVAHLV
+429 EMFTSDVAGLV

-445 SVLLDADLG
+445 SVLLDADMS
-454 APLPFARQ
+454 ASLPFSRQ
-462 ARRLQER
+462 ARGLQAR

-486 DLARAEGA
+486 DLARVEGA
-494 PVLAP
+494 PILAP

-565 FDAYRRLITRLR
+565 FDAYRRLITRLI
-577 TDPDAW
+577 TDLDAW
-583 DRPVD
+583 ARPVD

-593 GVLARRAVAA
+593 EVLPRRAVAA
-603 LPPAPVPHR
+603 LPPTPVPDR
-612 ALHTRFFELAE
+612 ALHTRFFRLAE
-623 TEPDRTAVVRT
+623 TEPGHTAVVRT
-634 TGAPLTYGQLADTAR
+634 TGDTLTYGELAHAAR
-649 RIAALL
+649 RIAGMLR
-655 GDHGVGEGDTVA
+655 DHGVREGDTVA
-667 VTLPKGDGQIGA
+667 VTLPKGADQIIA
-679 VLGILA
+679 VLGVLA

-699 VRRRRIHSVAG
+699 VRRERIHSVAG
-710 AAAVLT
+710 ASVVLT
-716 DRAHADLCADAAA
+716 DRDHAHLCVDVSS
-729 PAPVLLVEDAPA
+729 APVLLLEDASGA
-741 AGPAP
+741 QPAP
-746 VVLPD
+746 VVQSD
-751 PGLPAYVL
+751 PALPAYVL
-759 FTSGSTGEPK
+759 FTSGSTGLPK
-769 GVEVPHRAVV
+769 GVEVSHRAVV
-779 NTVEAMAEQLGLGPD
+779 NTIEAMEEQFGLGPS

-803 DFDLATWDIFAPLSL
+803 DFDLATWDIFTPLSL
-818 GGQVVAVGQ
+818 GGQVVTVGQ

-835 WAELVRTHG
+835 WARLVRTHG

-864 AAGGEGLGTSPRM
+864 EGLGDSLRM

-886 LDQPARLRAL
+886 LEQPRRLRAL

-910 AAVHSTVFEVSETDP
+910 AAVHSTVFEVQETDP

-952 DMVPGELWI
+952 DLVPGELWI

-966 ASGYRADPARTAERF
+966 ANGYRADPERTAERF

-995 ARYRPDGVLEFLG
+995 ARYQPDGVLEFLG

-1019 RIELGEVESALESDP
+1019 RIELGEVESALEDDP
-1034 AVRHAVAT
+1034 AVLHAVAT
-1042 VLDTPVRRLAAAVS
+1042 VLDTPVRHLAAAVS
-1056 ARDGAAPEPDAVRD
+1056 ARGEAPDPNEARRRV
-1070 RAAER
+1070 AQR
-1075 LPAHMVPERVLVLD
+1075 LPAYMVPERVLLLPD
-1089 ALPLTENGKL
+1089 LPLTANGKL
-1099 DRAAVR
+1099 DRAAVH
-1105 RALTEAAGHATARAS
+1105 RALTEAAGQDGPHTS
-1120 APEGPVE
+1120 APAGPVE
-1127 SAVAAEWSDL
+1127 TAVAAEWADL
-1137 LAVPE
+1137 LDVAE

-1166 RAAGFPDARVADL
+1166 RAAGFPGARVADL
-1179 FARPVLRHFC
+1179 FAHPVLQHFC
-1189 ETLRAGTADGPEQ
+1189 ETLRPAAATDA
-1202 EPPAP
+1202 EPLPVVAS

-1214 RAHEPFPLTDVQAA
+1214 HAHEPFPLTDVQAA
-1228 YHTGRDPRFAL
+1228 YHTGRDPRFTL

-1252 TDVDLD
+1252 TDVDLE

-1268 RRHGMLRAVV
+1268 RRHGMLRAVA

-1289 PPFRIPVRE
+1289 PPVRIPVE
-1298 ATAADAPEALAEL
+1298 DACSGGAAEALAGL

-1333 RHPDDGDGHGRHSD
+1333 RYREDDEAGKSD
-1347 GHGDGHGAVRTRV
+1347 GEIRTRI

-1381 NALYADPD
+1381 NLLYADPD
-1389 HRLPPVDVTFRDY
+1389 HELPPVDVSFRDY
-1402 LTRLPADPASAD
+1402 LTRLPADPESAA
-1414 RARAHWQARLAELPP
+1414 RARAHWQKRLSELPP
-1429 PPALPYDRDPATL
+1429 PPALPFARDPATL

-1463 RRAARHGLT
+1463 QTAARHGLT

-1483 ILEAWSGTDAVTV
+1483 VLAAWSGTDALTV

-1505 VHPHIQRVLGDFTS
+1505 VHPHIHRVLGDFTS

-1524 HRREGAS
+1524 HRREGMS

-1536 LALQHRQAEDLD
+1536 VALQRRQAEDLD

-1558 REFGRRTRTVDAAAP
+1558 REFGRRTGTVDAAAP

-1579 VGVGDATLARAGTGL
+1579 IGVGDATLSGPGTGF
-1594 PEKVWGISQS
+1594 PAKVWGISQS

-1615 ESGGLV
+1615 ESGNLV
-1621 VTWDAVE
+1621 VTWDAVD
-1628 ELFAEGALDAMF
+1628 ELFPEGVLDAMF
-1640 DAHAR
+1640 GAYER
-1645 LLRHLVTG
+1645 LLRHVVAG
-1653 DWEAPLPDP
+1653 DWEAPLPDL
-1662 LPTAQH
+1662 LPAAQYE
-1668 DRRAAVASGA
+1668 RRAAAAREA

-1684 PRLLH
+1684 PRPLH
-1689 KAFFAHAAGH
+1689 ETFFTRATIAPG
-1699 ADRTAL
+1699 DTAL
-1705 VTTAGEALSYG
+1705 VTTAGEEVTYG
-1716 ALAERALRTAAALA
+1716 ALADRALRTAAALV
-1730 DAGVGPGDLVAVTLP
+1730 DAGVRPGDLVAVTLP
-1745 KGPDQIAAVLGVVAA
+1745 KGPEQIAAVLGVLAA
-1760 GAAYVPLGLEQPA
+1760 GAAYVPLSLEQPA
-1773 ARLARVR
+1773 ARLERVH
-1780 AAARFRVVV
+1780 ATGAFRVAV
-1789 GEWPDTADGT
+1789 GDWPAAGAT
-1799 APRVL
+1799 APRPL
-1804 SFARTQRSEPWRSPR
+1804 SFPDTQDHEPLPAPR
-1819 ETSPEALAYVIFT
+1819 ETSPGALAYVIFT
-1832 SGSTGR
+1832 SGSTGE
-1838 PKGVEISHAA
+1838 PKGVEITHAA
-1848 AWNTVADIN
+1848 AWNTIADIN
-1857 ARHGIGAGD
+1857 ARHGITGDD
-1866 RVLALSALDFDLSVY
+1866 RVFALSALDFDLSVY
-1881 DLFGLLAA
+1881 DVFGLLSA

-1904 ARWPDLV
+1904 VRWPSMV

-1931 ADEQGTGGLRGLRT
+1931 ADEQEVPERGRIAGLRT

-1952 IGLDLPGR
+1952 IGLDLPAR
-1960 LRARTA
+1960 LRSRTA

-1980 AIWSNTLTVT
+1980 AIWSNTLTV
-1990 DVDPRWASI
+1990 DELDPRWVSI
-1999 PYGRPLTGQHY
+1999 PYGRPLTGQYY
-2010 RVVDRDGRDCP
+2010 RVVGRDGRDCP

-2030 GGAGLARGYLAEPE
+2030 GGAGLARGYLADPV

-2050 VVRDGRRWYR
+2050 VERDGRRWYR
-2060 TGDLGRFRG
+2060 TGDLGRYRG
-2069 DGLLEFLGRLDTQL
+2069 DGLLEFLGRLDSQL
-2083 KIAGHRV
+2083 KIAGHRI

-2115 RTAKRLVAF
+2115 RTAKRLAAF
-2124 AVPLA
+2124 AVPQDL
-2129 TPATATEPPTA
+2129 TEDPAPADEEAPTGFVENPEVTESLFT
-2140 DDLLAHLADR
+2140 LLAER
-2150 VPAYAVPSRI
+2150 VPVYAVPSRI
-2160 ALLPALPLTANG
+2160 RLLPALPLTANG
-2172 KVDRKALTDTA
+2172 KVDRGALADLA
-2183 GPAPVPAG
+2183 GPETVSAG

-2197 QAETALAELWREHL
+2197 GTEAALAALWSEYL
-2211 PEPVRDRNAN
+2211 PHWVPDRHAN
-2221 FFTLGG
+2221 FFTAGG
-2227 GSLAALRLLT
+2227 DSLTALRLLT
-2237 AIERRLGATVPVR
+2237 AIERRLGAAVPVR

-2257 VAALAADITRT
+2257 VAALAADVTRT
-2268 LAAHETAYE
+2268 LAAHGTAYE

>member
-1 MSDEAVVEAR
+1 MSDEAVVQAR
-11 TAEGGA
+11 TAEGDTGS
-17 GRRRPHTAPAVRD
+17 RDPHAPAAVREA
-30 VVARALDIAPQELDD
+30 VARALEIAPQELDD

-50 ELGLDSLLLM
+50 ELGLDSLMLM
-60 SLVGAWRREGS
+60 SLVGAWRRQGS
-71 TVTFQDLTRVPTLA
+71 AVTFQDLTSGPTLG
-85 AWTALLARA
+85 AWTALLGRE
-94 PRGDAPA
+94 RHGDAPA
-101 TARPAPVPRQAERSA
+101 TAWPAPLAPLDAPATAWPAPLDAPATVRPAPPDAAATEART
-116 DRASERSAPQRAERS
+116 DT
-131 APRPSVR
+131 
-138 QADRQENRQADGA
+138 
-151 GEPFPLATM
+151 FPLATM

-187 REVDPARLDAALR
+187 HEVDPVRLDTALR
-200 ALVHRHGMLRAVFD
+200 SLVRRHGMLRAVFD
-214 EEGRQRYGATGAP
+214 EEGRQHFGAPGAP

-232 LRART
+232 LRERT
-237 PEEADSELDSLRE
+237 PVEAEAELELLRE

-256 GDVAGGDVFRAALCL
+256 PDIAAGDVFRTALCQ

-293 RVLLSDLRRFYACP
+293 RVLLSDLRRFYDCP
-307 DDPPP
+307 DDPPRE
-312 VLGLDYRRYLA
+312 LGLDYHRYLA
-323 EHDAR
+323 EHAVR
-328 RRAERERDAAWWQE
+328 RSAEREQHAVWWRE
-342 RLHELPRGPRLP
+342 RLPDLPRGPRLP
-354 TTVDPLT
+354 TAVDPLT
-361 PVGAGDTVLTRSRR
+361 PVRADDTALTRSRR

-380 GPDDKAALIKAA
+380 GPADKAALISAA
-392 RRHGLTPAAALATA
+392 RRHGITPAAALATA
-406 FAETVAAW
+406 FAEVIAAW

-429 EMFSPEVAHLV
+429 EMFTPEVAQLV

-445 SVLLDADLG
+445 SVLLDADMS
-454 APLPFARQ
+454 APLPFTRQ
-462 ARRLQER
+462 ARGLQER

-486 DLARAEGA
+486 DLARAEGT

-527 SQGPQVYLDA
+527 SQGPQVHLDA

-549 WDVRDGVFEAG
+549 WDIRDGVFEAG

-565 FDAYRRLITRLR
+565 FDAYRGLITRLL

-583 DRPVD
+583 AQPVD

-593 GVLARRAVAA
+593 DVLPRRAVAA
-603 LPPAPVPHR
+603 LPAAPVPDR
-612 ALHTRFFELAE
+612 ALHTRFFRLAE
-623 TEPDRTAVVRT
+623 TEPDRPAVVRT
-634 TGAPLTYGQLADTAR
+634 TGDTLTYGELAHAAR
-649 RIAALL
+649 RIATTLR
-655 GDHGVGEGDTVA
+655 DHGVREGDTVA
-667 VTLPKGDGQIGA
+667 VTLPKGADQITA
-679 VLGILA
+679 VLGVLA

-699 VRRRRIHSVAG
+699 VRRARIHSVAD
-710 AAAVLT
+710 ARVVLT
-716 DRAHADLCADAAA
+716 DRDHAHLCANAS
-729 PAPVLLVEDAPA
+729 PAPVLLLEDASQAP
-741 AGPAP
+741 PAP
-746 VVLPD
+746 VVQPD
-751 PGLPAYVL
+751 PGRPAYVL
-759 FTSGSTGEPK
+759 FTSGSTGLPK
-769 GVEVPHRAVV
+769 GVEVSHRAVV
-779 NTVEAMAEQLGLGPD
+779 NTIEAMEEQLGLGPS
-794 DRTLAISAL
+794 DRALAISAL
-803 DFDLATWDIFAPLSL
+803 DFDLATWDIFTPLSL

-835 WAELVRTHG
+835 WARLVRTHG

-864 AAGGEGLGTSPRM
+864 EGLGNSLRM

-886 LDQPARLRAL
+886 LDQPRRLRSL

-910 AAVHSTVFEVSETDP
+910 AAVHSTVFEVAETDP

-952 DMVPGELWI
+952 DLVPGELWI

-966 ASGYRADPARTAERF
+966 ANGYRADPERTAERF

-1019 RIELGEVESALESDP
+1019 RIELGEVEAALEDGP
-1034 AVRHAVAT
+1034 GVLHAVAT
-1042 VLDTPVRRLAAAVS
+1042 VLDTPARHLAAAVS
-1056 ARDGAAPEPDAVRD
+1056 DRSGATDPDEVRL
-1070 RAAER
+1070 RAARR
-1075 LPAHMVPERVLVLD
+1075 LPAHMVPERVLVLPE
-1089 ALPLTENGKL
+1089 LPLTANGKL

-1105 RALTEAAGHATARAS
+1105 QALTETAGQDGSRTS
-1120 APEGPVE
+1120 APVGPVE
-1127 SAVAAEWSDL
+1127 TAVAAEWADL
-1137 LAVPE
+1137 LATGD

-1153 GDSLVATRMIGRL
+1153 GDSLVATRLIGRL
-1166 RAAGFPDARVADL
+1166 RAAGFPGARVADL
-1179 FARPVLRHFC
+1179 FARPELQRFC
-1189 ETLRAGTADGPEQ
+1189 ETLHPATTGDDEQ
-1202 EPPAP
+1202 APPTAP

-1214 RAHEPFPLTDVQAA
+1214 HAHEPFPLTDVQAA
-1228 YHTGRDPRFAL
+1228 YHTGRDPRFTL

-1289 PPFRIPVRE
+1289 PPVRVPVQDASPE
-1298 ATAADAPEALAEL
+1298 GAAEALAGL

-1320 DPARWPLFAVEAV
+1320 DPARWPLFAIEAV
-1333 RHPDDGDGHGRHSD
+1333 RYHEDEGAAD
-1347 GHGDGHGAVRTRV
+1347 GAVRTRV

-1389 HRLPPVDVTFRDY
+1389 HELPPVDVSFRDC
-1402 LTRLPADPASAD
+1402 LTRLPADPESAA
-1414 RARAHWQARLAELPP
+1414 RARAHWQARLSELPP
-1429 PPALPYDRDPATL
+1429 PPALPLDRDPATL

-1463 RRAARHGLT
+1463 RDAARHGLT

-1483 ILEAWSGTDAVTV
+1483 VLAAWSGTDALTV

-1505 VHPHIQRVLGDFTS
+1505 VHPHIHRVLGDFTS

-1524 HRREGAS
+1524 HRRDGAS
-1531 WLAAA
+1531 WLPAAAA
-1536 LALQHRQAEDLD
+1536 LQRRQAEDLD

-1558 REFGRRTRTVDAAAP
+1558 REFGRRTGAVDAAAP

-1579 VGVGDATLARAGTGL
+1579 IGVGDATLAAPGSGF
-1594 PEKVWGISQS
+1594 PAKVWGISQS

-1615 ESGGLV
+1615 ESGNLI

-1628 ELFAEGALDAMF
+1628 ELFAEGVLDAMF
-1640 DAHAR
+1640 AAYER
-1645 LLRHLVTG
+1645 LLRHIVASN
-1653 DWEAPLPDP
+1653 WEAPLPDL
-1662 LPTAQH
+1662 LPAAQYE
-1668 DRRAAVASGA
+1668 RRAAAAREA
-1678 ALEPVA
+1678 ALEPVTTR
-1684 PRLLH
+1684 PLH
-1689 KAFFAHAAGH
+1689 EAFFTHATATP
-1699 ADRTAL
+1699 DRAAL
-1705 VTTAGEALSYG
+1705 VTTAGEEVTYST
-1716 ALAERALRTAAALA
+1716 LADRALRVAAALG
-1730 DAGVGPGDLVAVTLP
+1730 DAGLRPGEPVAVTLP
-1745 KGPDQIAAVLGVVAA
+1745 KGPEQIAAVLGVLAA
-1760 GAAYVPLGLEQPA
+1760 GAAYVPLSLEQPP
-1773 ARLARVR
+1773 ARLERVH
-1780 AAARFRVVV
+1780 ATTGFKVVL
-1789 GEWPDTADGT
+1789 GSWPAPEGT
-1799 APRVL
+1799 GPHPL
-1804 SFARTQRSEPWRSPR
+1804 SFADTQGREPLPAPC
-1819 ETSPEALAYVIFT
+1819 ETSPRSLAYVIFT
-1832 SGSTGR
+1832 SGSTGE
-1838 PKGVEISHAA
+1838 PKGVEITHAA
-1848 AWNTVADIN
+1848 AWNTIADIN
-1857 ARHGIGAGD
+1857 ARHGITGDD
-1866 RVLALSALDFDLSVY
+1866 RVFALSALDFDLSVY
-1881 DLFGLLAA
+1881 DVFGLLAE

-1895 PTEDQRREP
+1895 PTEEQRREP
-1904 ARWPDLV
+1904 ARWPSLLEQYD
-1911 DRYGV
+1911 V

-1931 ADEQGTGGLRGLRT
+1931 ADEQGGRADGRIGKLRT

-1952 IGLDLPGR
+1952 IGLDLPAR

-1966 RPCAFVAMGGATEA
+1966 RPCSFVAMGGATEA

-1990 DVDPRWASI
+1990 ELDPRWVSI

-2010 RVVDRDGRDCP
+2010 RVADRDGRDCP
-2021 DWAPGELWI
+2021 DWVPGELWI
-2030 GGAGLARGYLAEPE
+2030 GGAGLARGYLADPV

-2050 VVRDGRRWYR
+2050 VDQGGRRWYR

-2069 DGLLEFLGRLDTQL
+2069 DGLLEFLGRLDSQL
-2083 KIAGHRV
+2083 KIAGHRI
-2090 EAGEIEAALEAHPA
+2090 EAGEIEAALEAHPDI
-2104 VARAAVVAVGE
+2104 ARAAVMAVGE

-2124 AVPLA
+2124 AVPQDP
-2129 TPATATEPPTA
+2129 TPGGAPADEPVLTESGTPVEHPELTEGLFR
-2140 DDLLAHLADR
+2140 LLAER
-2150 VPAYAVPSRI
+2150 VPVYAVPSRI
-2160 ALLPALPLTANG
+2160 LLLPALPLTPNG
-2172 KVDRKALTDTA
+2172 KVDRGALAGLA
-2183 GPAPVPAG
+2183 GPEKVSAG
-2191 AEPPRG
+2191 AEPPQDG
-2197 QAETALAELWREHL
+2197 TETALAALWHEYL
-2211 PEPVRDRNAN
+2211 PQWVPDRNAN
-2221 FFTLGG
+2221 FFTVGG
-2227 GSLAALRLLT
+2227 DSLTALRLLT
-2237 AIERRLGATVPVR
+2237 AIERRLGATVPVH

-2257 VAALAADITRT
+2257 IAALAADVTRT

>member
-1 MSDEAVVEAR
+1 MR
-11 TAEGGA
+11 TAEGDIDS
-17 GRRRPHTAPAVRD
+17 RDRHTAVEVREA
-30 VVARALDIAPQELDD
+30 VARALDMAPQELDD

-50 ELGLDSLLLM
+50 ELGLDSLVLM

-71 TVTFQDLTRVPTLA
+71 TVTFQDLTRVPTLG
-85 AWTALLARA
+85 AWTALLGRA

-101 TARPAPVPRQAERSA
+101 TAGPAATRPATTRPASARTAPAGASPGAE
-116 DRASERSAPQRAERS
+116 
-131 APRPSVR
+131 
-138 QADRQENRQADGA
+138 
-151 GEPFPLATM
+151 GESFPLATM

-187 REVDPARLDAALR
+187 REVDPARLDTALQ
-200 ALVHRHGMLRAVFD
+200 ALVRRHGMLRAVFD
-214 EEGRQRYGATGAP
+214 EEGRQRFGASGAP
-227 LTVHD
+227 LIIHD
-232 LRART
+232 LRERR
-237 PEEADSELDSLRE
+237 PEEAESELESLRE

-256 GDVAGGDVFRAALCL
+256 TDIAAGDVFRVAVCL
-271 LPDGRT
+271 LPGGRT

-293 RVLLSDLRRFYACP
+293 RVLLSDLQRFYECP
-307 DDPPP
+307 DDLPSE
-312 VLGLDYRRYLA
+312 LGLDYRRYLA

-328 RRAERERDAAWWQE
+328 RKAEREQHAAWWRE
-342 RLHELPRGPRLP
+342 RLHELPRAPRLP

-361 PVGAGDTVLTRSRR
+361 PVGTNDTALTHSRR

-380 GPDDKAALIKAA
+380 GPDDKAALIDAA

-406 FAETVAAW
+406 FAEVIAAW

-429 EMFSPEVAHLV
+429 ELFSPEVAQLV

-454 APLPFARQ
+454 EPLPFSRQ

-486 DLARAEGA
+486 DLARVTGS

-565 FDAYRRLITRLR
+565 FDAYRRLITRLV
-577 TDPDAW
+577 TEPDAW
-583 DRPVD
+583 AGPVD

-593 GVLARRAVAA
+593 DVLPRRAVAA
-603 LPPAPVPHR
+603 LPPTPVQDR
-612 ALHTRFFELAE
+612 ALHTRFFRLAE
-623 TEPDRTAVVRT
+623 TEPGRTAVVRT
-634 TGAPLTYGQLADTAR
+634 TGDPLTYGELAHAAR
-649 RIAALL
+649 QVAALL
-655 GDHGVGEGDTVA
+655 REHGVREGDTVT
-667 VTLPKGDGQIGA
+667 VTLPKGADQITA

-699 VRRRRIHSVAG
+699 VRRRRIHAVAG
-710 AAAVLT
+710 PSAVLT
-716 DRAHADLCADAAA
+716 DRAHAHLCADATSV
-729 PAPVLLVEDAPA
+729 PVLLIEDASA
-741 AGPAP
+741 ARPAP
-746 VVLPD
+746 VVRPD
-751 PGLPAYVL
+751 PALPAYVL
-759 FTSGSTGEPK
+759 FTSGSTGLPK

-779 NTVEAMAEQLGLGPD
+779 NTLDAMEEQLGLGPS

-835 WAELVRTHG
+835 WARLVRTQG

-858 MAAGED
+858 MAAGDDEG
-864 AAGGEGLGTSPRM
+864 AEGLGTSLRL

-910 AAVHSTVFEVSETDP
+910 AAVHSTVFEVEETDP

-952 DMVPGELWI
+952 DLVPGELWI

-966 ASGYRADPARTAERF
+966 ATGYRADPERTAERF

-1019 RIELGEVESALESDP
+1019 RIELGEVESALEDDP
-1034 AVRHAVAT
+1034 AVLHAVAT
-1042 VLDTPVRRLAAAVS
+1042 VLDTPVRHLAAAVS
-1056 ARDGAAPEPDAVRD
+1056 ARGAAPGPDAVRA

-1075 LPAHMVPERVLVLD
+1075 LPAYMVPERVLVLD
-1089 ALPLTENGKL
+1089 DLPLTANGKL

-1105 RALTEAAGHATARAS
+1105 QALTETAGPAGAGTTAPA
-1120 APEGPVE
+1120 GPVE
-1127 SAVAAEWSDL
+1127 TAVAAEWAEL
-1137 LAVPE
+1137 LGVAE

-1166 RAAGFPDARVADL
+1166 RAAGFPGARVADL
-1179 FARPVLRHFC
+1179 FARPVLQRFC
-1189 ETLRAGTADGPEQ
+1189 ETLHPAAAAG
-1202 EPPAP
+1202 EPASP

-1214 RAHEPFPLTDVQAA
+1214 HAHEPFPLTDVQAA
-1228 YHTGRDPRFAL
+1228 YHTGRDPRFTL

-1268 RRHGMLRAVV
+1268 RRHGMLRAIV

-1289 PPFRIPVRE
+1289 PPVRIPVE
-1298 ATAADAPEALAEL
+1298 DACAADASEALAGL
-1311 RARLSQQVR
+1311 RARLSHQVR

-1333 RHPDDGDGHGRHSD
+1333 RYRDSD
-1347 GHGDGHGAVRTRV
+1347 EDSTGGTRV
-1360 GVGLDYLVLD
+1360 RIGVGLDYLVLD

-1381 NALYADPD
+1381 TALYADPGQE
-1389 HRLPPVDVTFRDY
+1389 LPPVDVTFRDY
-1402 LTRLPADPASAD
+1402 LARPAADPESAG
-1414 RARAHWQARLAELPP
+1414 RARAHWQTRLSELPP
-1429 PPALPYDRDPATL
+1429 PPALPFDRDPATL
-1442 DAPVFTRRRLS
+1442 DAPVFTRRRLA

-1463 RRAARHGLT
+1463 ESAARHGLT

-1483 ILEAWSGTDAVTV
+1483 VLAAWSGTDAVTV

-1505 VHPHIQRVLGDFTS
+1505 VHPHIHRVLGDFTS

-1536 LALQHRQAEDLD
+1536 GALQRRQAEDLD

-1558 REFGRRTRTVDAAAP
+1558 REFGRRTGTVDAAAP

-1579 VGVGDATLARAGTGL
+1579 IGVGDATLAGPGTGF

-1615 ESGGLV
+1615 ESGNLI

-1628 ELFAEGALDAMF
+1628 TLFAEGVLDAMF

-1653 DWEAPLPDP
+1653 DWAAPLPDL
-1662 LPTAQH
+1662 LPATQRE
-1668 DRRAAVASGA
+1668 RRAAAARES

-1689 KAFFAHAAGH
+1689 EPFFARATGRP
-1699 ADRTAL
+1699 DRTAL
-1705 VTTAGEALSYG
+1705 VTTAGEEVTYG
-1716 ALAERALRTAAALA
+1716 TLAEQALRTAAALV
-1730 DAGVGPGDLVAVTLP
+1730 DAGVRPGDLVAVTLP
-1745 KGPDQIAAVLGVVAA
+1745 KGSEQIAAVLGVVAA

-1773 ARLARVR
+1773 ARLARVHTT
-1780 AAARFRVVV
+1780 AGFRVVL
-1789 GEWPDTADGT
+1789 GDWPDPDGT
-1799 APRVL
+1799 GPRALPFPGTQSREPLRAPHEL
-1804 SFARTQRSEPWRSPR
+1804 
-1819 ETSPEALAYVIFT
+1819 SPEALAYVIFT
-1832 SGSTGR
+1832 SGSTGE

-1848 AWNTVADIN
+1848 AWNTIADIN
-1857 ARHGIGAGD
+1857 ARHGIAEDD
-1866 RVLALSALDFDLSVY
+1866 RVFALSALDFDLSVY
-1881 DLFGLLAA
+1881 DLFGLLSA

-1904 ARWPDLV
+1904 ARWPGLL
-1911 DRYGV
+1911 DRHGV
-1916 TVWNTVPALLDLLLD
+1916 SVWNTVPALLDLLLD
-1931 ADEQGTGGLRGLRT
+1931 ADEQGVRGGQEGGVRGLRT

-1952 IGLDLPGR
+1952 IGLDLPAR
-1960 LRARTA
+1960 LRARTT

-1990 DVDPRWASI
+1990 EVDHRWVSI
-1999 PYGRPLTGQHY
+1999 PYGRPLTGQRY
-2010 RVVDRDGRDCP
+2010 RVVDPDGRDCP
-2021 DWAPGELWI
+2021 DWTPGELWI
-2030 GGAGLARGYLAEPE
+2030 GGEGLARGYLADPV

-2060 TGDLGRFRG
+2060 TGDLGRFRS
-2069 DGLLEFLGRLDTQL
+2069 DGLLEFLGRLDSQL
-2083 KIAGHRV
+2083 KIAGHRI

-2124 AVPLA
+2124 AVPLDPRA
-2129 TPATATEPPTA
+2129 VGPKPPSGDGAALTEAAAPVGEPGRPEAGAPAVDLNLVE
-2140 DDLLAHLADR
+2140 DLFGLLAER
-2150 VPAYAVPSRI
+2150 VPGYAVPSRI
-2160 ALLPALPLTANG
+2160 LLLPALPLTANG
-2172 KVDRKALTDTA
+2172 KVDRNALAGTA
-2183 GPAPVPAG
+2183 GPEPVSAG
-2191 AEPPRG
+2191 AEPPHG
-2197 QAETALAELWREHL
+2197 ETETALAELWREQL
-2211 PEPVRDRNAN
+2211 PEPVPDRNAN

-2227 GSLAALRLLT
+2227 DSLSALRLLT

-2257 VAALAADITRT
+2257 IAALAADVTRT

>member
-1 MSDEAVVEAR
+1 M
-11 TAEGGA
+11 
-17 GRRRPHTAPAVRD
+17 
-30 VVARALDIAPQELDD
+30 APQELDD

-50 ELGLDSLLLM
+50 ELGLDSLVLM
-60 SLVGAWRREGS
+60 SLVGAWRRAGS
-71 TVTFQDLTRVPTLA
+71 AVTFQDLTREPTLA
-85 AWTALLARA
+85 AWTTLLGRVRRA
-94 PRGDAPA
+94 GVRAEPVVAAPDA
-101 TARPAPVPRQAERSA
+101 QAES
-116 DRASERSAPQRAERS
+116 
-131 APRPSVR
+131 
-138 QADRQENRQADGA
+138 
-151 GEPFPLATM
+151 FPLATM

-187 REVDPARLDAALR
+187 HDVDPARLDAALGE
-200 ALVHRHGMLRAVFD
+200 LVRRHGMLRAVFD
-214 EEGRQRYGATGAP
+214 EDGHQRFAASGAP

-237 PEEADSELDSLRE
+237 PDEAESALESLRE
-250 RNTHAR
+250 RNTHSRPDLA
-256 GDVAGGDVFRAALCL
+256 AGDVFRAALCL

-277 RLQID
+277 RLQLD

-293 RVLLSDLRRFYACP
+293 RVLLSDLRRFYECP
-307 DDPPP
+307 DDPPRE
-312 VLGLDYRRYLA
+312 LALDYRRYLA
-323 EHDAR
+323 EHEAR
-328 RRAERERDAAWWQE
+328 RKAEREQHAAWWRE
-342 RLHELPRGPRLP
+342 RLPELPRAPRLP

-361 PVGAGDTVLTRSRR
+361 PVGAHDTALTHSRR

-380 GPDDKAALIKAA
+380 GPDDKAALIDAA

-406 FAETVAAW
+406 FAEVVAAW

-429 EMFSPEVAHLV
+429 EMFRPEVAELV

-445 SVLLDADLG
+445 SVLLDADLSQ
-454 APLPFARQ
+454 ALPFFRQ

-486 DLARAEGA
+486 DLARIEGT

-560 VPDAA
+560 VPEAA
-565 FDAYRRLITRLR
+565 FDAYRRLLTRLL
-577 TDPDAW
+577 TDPGAW
-583 DRPVD
+583 ARPVD

-593 GVLARRAVAA
+593 DVLPRRAVAA
-603 LPPAPVPHR
+603 LPPAPVPDR

-623 TEPDRTAVVRT
+623 TEPDRTAVIRT
-634 TGAPLTYGQLADTAR
+634 TDDRHTTAGNRALSAANSVTAPSRTVAAADPLTAPGGTAPTPGRLTYGELAHAAR
-649 RIAALL
+649 QVAALL
-655 GDHGVGEGDTVA
+655 RDHGVREGDTVT
-667 VTLPKGDGQIGA
+667 VTLPKGADQITA

-699 VRRRRIHSVAG
+699 VRRHRIHSVAG
-710 AAAVLT
+710 ASAVLT
-716 DRAHADLCADAAA
+716 DRAHAHLCADTTA
-729 PAPVLLVEDAPA
+729 APVLLMEDAPA
-741 AGPAP
+741 ARPAP
-746 VVLPD
+746 VVRPD
-751 PGLPAYVL
+751 PARPAYVL
-759 FTSGSTGEPK
+759 FTSGSTGLPK

-779 NTVEAMAEQLGLGPD
+779 NTVEAMAEQLGLGPE
-794 DRTLAISAL
+794 DRTLALSAL
-803 DFDLATWDIFAPLSL
+803 DFDLATWDIFTPLSL
-818 GGQVVAVGQ
+818 GGQVVTVGQ
-827 EHRRDAHH
+827 EHRRDADH
-835 WAELVRTHG
+835 WARLVRAHG

-858 MAAGED
+858 MAAGE
-864 AAGGEGLGTSPRM
+864 AEGLGDSPRM

-910 AAVHSTVFEVSETDP
+910 AAVHSTVFEVAETDP

-952 DMVPGELWI
+952 DLVPGELWI

-966 ASGYRADPARTAERF
+966 ANGYRADPGRTAERF
-981 VEYDGERWYRSGDL
+981 VEYDGARWYRSGDL

-1019 RIELGEVESALESDP
+1019 RVELGEVESALEDDP

-1042 VLDTPVRRLAAAVS
+1042 VLDTPVRHLAAAVS
-1056 ARDGAAPEPDAVRD
+1056 APGGAGQAPDPDAVRT

-1075 LPAHMVPERVLVLD
+1075 LPAYMVPERVLLLD
-1089 ALPLTENGKL
+1089 GLPLTANGKL
-1099 DRAAVR
+1099 DRAAVH
-1105 RALTEAAGHATARAS
+1105 RALTEAAGQVPAGRS
-1120 APEGPVE
+1120 APAGPVE
-1127 SAVAAEWSDL
+1127 TAVAAEWAEL
-1137 LAVPE
+1137 LGVAE

-1166 RAAGFPDARVADL
+1166 RAAGFPGARVADL
-1179 FARPVLRHFC
+1179 FARPVLQHFC
-1189 ETLRAGTADGPEQ
+1189 ATLH
-1202 EPPAP
+1202 PAP
-1207 VLVPDPD
+1207 VTGEQSPPLLVPDPD
-1214 RAHEPFPLTDVQAA
+1214 HAHEPFPLTDVQAA
-1228 YHTGRDPRFAL
+1228 YHTGRDPRFTL

-1252 TDVDLD
+1252 PDVDLD

-1278 EDGHQRVLPDV
+1278 ADGHQRVLPDV
-1289 PPFRIPVRE
+1289 PRVRVPVADAR
-1298 ATAADAPEALAEL
+1298 AADPADALAGL

-1320 DPARWPLFAVEAV
+1320 DPARWPLFAIEAV
-1333 RHPDDGDGHGRHSD
+1333 RYHDA
-1347 GHGDGHGAVRTRV
+1347 GAPRTRI
-1360 GVGLDYLVLD
+1360 GIGLDYLVLD

-1381 NALYADPD
+1381 NTLYADPE
-1389 HRLPPVDVTFRDY
+1389 RELPPLDVTFRDY
-1402 LTRLPADPASAD
+1402 LTRLPADPESV
-1414 RARAHWQARLAELPP
+1414 ARSRDHWRTRLAELPP
-1429 PPALPYDRDPATL
+1429 PPALPFARDPATL
-1442 DAPVFTRRRLS
+1442 DTPVFTRRRFS

-1458 WQAVK
+1458 WGAVK

-1483 ILEAWSGTDAVTV
+1483 VLEAWSGTDALTV

-1505 VHPHIQRVLGDFTS
+1505 VHPHLHRVLGDFTS

-1524 HRREGAS
+1524 HRRDGAS
-1531 WLAAA
+1531 WFAAA
-1536 LALQHRQAEDLD
+1536 GALQRRQAEDLD

-1558 REFGRRTRTVDAAAP
+1558 REFGRRTGTVDAAAP

-1579 VGVGDATLARAGTGL
+1579 VGVGDATLAGPGTGF
-1594 PEKVWGISQS
+1594 PAKVWGISQS

-1615 ESGGLV
+1615 ESGDLI

-1628 ELFAEGALDAMF
+1628 DLFADGVLDAMF
-1640 DAHAR
+1640 DAHTR

-1653 DWEAPLPDP
+1653 DWQAPLPDP
-1662 LPTAQH
+1662 LPAAQRE
-1668 DRRAAVASGA
+1668 RRAAAARES

-1684 PRLLH
+1684 PRPLH
-1689 KAFFAHAAGH
+1689 ETFFARAADRPG
-1699 ADRTAL
+1699 RTAL
-1705 VTTAGEALSYG
+1705 LTTAGQEVTHG
-1716 ALAERALRTAAALA
+1716 ALAAQALRVAAALV
-1730 DAGVGPGDLVAVTLP
+1730 DAGVRPGDLVAVTLP
-1745 KGPDQIAAVLGVVAA
+1745 KGPDQIAAVLGVLAA
-1760 GAAYVPLGLEQPA
+1760 GAGYVPLGLEQPA
-1773 ARLARVR
+1773 ARLARVH
-1780 AAARFRVVV
+1780 ATAGFGIVV
-1789 GEWPDTADGT
+1789 GDWPGPDGT
-1799 APRVL
+1799 GPRTLAFSGTQRHEPLPAPRPT
-1804 SFARTQRSEPWRSPR
+1804 A
-1819 ETSPEALAYVIFT
+1819 PEALAYVIFT
-1832 SGSTGR
+1832 SGSTGA

-1848 AWNTVADIN
+1848 AWNTVRDIN
-1857 ARHGIGAGD
+1857 ARHGIGADD
-1866 RVLALSALDFDLSVY
+1866 RVFALSALDFDLSVY
-1881 DLFGLLAA
+1881 DVFGLLSA

-1895 PTEDQRREP
+1895 PAEDQRREP
-1904 ARWPDLV
+1904 ARWPELL

-1931 ADEQGTGGLRGLRT
+1931 ADEQRGPDGGGIRGLRT

-1952 IGLDLPGR
+1952 IGLDLPAR
-1960 LRARTA
+1960 LRARTT

-1990 DVDPRWASI
+1990 EVDPRWVSI

-2010 RVVDRDGRDCP
+2010 RVVGPDGRDCP
-2021 DWAPGELWI
+2021 DWTPGELWI
-2030 GGAGLARGYLAEPE
+2030 GGAGLARGYLADPA
-2044 RTAEKF
+2044 RSAEKF

-2060 TGDLGRFRG
+2060 TGDLGRYRG
-2069 DGLLEFLGRLDTQL
+2069 DGLLEFLGRLDSQL

-2090 EAGEIEAALEAHPA
+2090 EAGEIETALETHPA
-2104 VARAAVVAVGE
+2104 VARAAALAVGE

-2124 AVPLA
+2124 VVPHD
-2129 TPATATEPPTA
+2129 TPAAP
-2140 DDLLAHLADR
+2140 DLAEELLGHLAQR
-2150 VPAYAVPSRI
+2150 VPGYAVPSRV
-2160 ALLPALPLTANG
+2160 LPLPALPLTANG
-2172 KVDRKALTDTA
+2172 KVDRGALA
-2183 GPAPVPAG
+2183 GLTGPEPEATG
-2191 AEPPRG
+2191 EPPRG
-2197 QAETALAELWREHL
+2197 ETETALAALWREYL
-2211 PEPVRDRNAN
+2211 PEPVPDRDAN

-2227 GSLAALRLLT
+2227 DSLSALRLLT
-2237 AIERRLGATVPVR
+2237 AVEHRLGAAVPVR

-2257 VAALAADITRT
+2257 VAALAADINRT
-2268 LAAHETAYE
+2268 LAAHATAYE

>member
-1 MSDEAVVEAR
+1 MSDEAVVQAR
-11 TAEGGA
+11 TAADEGALHASGV
-17 GRRRPHTAPAVRD
+17 VREA
-30 VVARALDIAPQELDD
+30 VARVLELAPHELDD

-50 ELGLDSLLLM
+50 ELGLDSLALM
-60 SLVGAWRREGS
+60 SLVGTWRRAGS
-71 TVTFQDLTRVPTLA
+71 TVTFQDLTRTPTLG
-85 AWTALLARA
+85 AWTALLAHERA
-94 PRGDAPA
+94 AGTGA
-101 TARPAPVPRQAERSA
+101 TRPAESGPLASAQA
-116 DRASERSAPQRAERS
+116 P
-131 APRPSVR
+131 
-138 QADRQENRQADGA
+138 GA
-151 GEPFPLATM
+151 GTEPFPLATM
-160 QHAYWIGRQDGQP
+160 QYAYWIGRQDGQP

-187 REVDPARLDAALR
+187 HDVDPDRLGTAVR
-200 ALVHRHGMLRAVFD
+200 ALVLRHGMLRAVLD
-214 EEGRQRYGATGAP
+214 DGGRQRFGSP
-227 LTVHD
+227 DVSLTVHD
-232 LRART
+232 LREHTAVDA
-237 PEEADSELDSLRE
+237 EAELDLLRE

-256 GDVAGGDVFRAALCL
+256 PDITSGDVFRVALCL

-293 RVLLSDLRRFYACP
+293 RVLLSDLRRFYECP
-307 DDPPP
+307 DDRPRE
-312 VLGLDYRRYLA
+312 LALDYRRYLA

-328 RRAERERDAAWWQE
+328 RKAERERHAAWWRE
-342 RLHELPRGPRLP
+342 RLPHLPRAPRLP

-361 PVGAGDTVLTRSRR
+361 PVSADDTTLTHSRR

-380 GPDDKAALIKAA
+380 GPADKAALINAA
-392 RRHGLTPAAALATA
+392 RRHGITPAAALATA
-406 FAETVAAW
+406 FAEVVAAW

-429 EMFSPEVAHLV
+429 EMFTPDVAGLV

-445 SVLLDADLG
+445 SVLLDADMS
-454 APLPFARQ
+454 ASLPFSRQ
-462 ARRLQER
+462 ARDLQGR

-474 SHGAYGGVEVLR
+474 AHGAYGGVEVLR

-565 FDAYRRLITRLR
+565 FGAYHRLITRLI

-593 GVLARRAVAA
+593 EVLPGRTGAA
-603 LPPAPVPHR
+603 LPPAPVPDR
-612 ALHTRFFELAE
+612 ALHTRFFRLAE
-623 TEPDRTAVVRT
+623 TEPGRTAVVRT
-634 TGAPLTYGQLADTAR
+634 GGDTVTYGELAHAAQR
-649 RIAALL
+649 VAALL
-655 GDHGVGEGDTVA
+655 HDHGVREGHTVA
-667 VTLPKGDGQIGA
+667 VTLPKGADQITA

-699 VRRRRIHSVAG
+699 VRRERIHSVAG
-710 AAAVLT
+710 VSAVLT
-716 DRAHADLCADAAA
+716 DRDHAPLCRYV
-729 PAPVLLVEDAPA
+729 PAPVLLLEDAGTHDPV
-741 AGPAP
+741 P
-746 VVLPD
+746 VVRPD
-751 PGLPAYVL
+751 PALPAYVL
-759 FTSGSTGEPK
+759 FTSGSTGLPK
-769 GVEVPHRAVV
+769 GVEVSHRAVV
-779 NTVEAMAEQLGLGPD
+779 NTIEAMADQLGLGPA

-803 DFDLATWDIFAPLSL
+803 DFDLATWDIFTPLSL

-835 WAELVRTHG
+835 WAHLVRAHG

-864 AAGGEGLGTSPRM
+864 DGLGDCLRM

-886 LDQPARLRAL
+886 LDQPRRLRAL

-910 AAVHSTVFEVSETDP
+910 AAVHSTVFEVEETDP

-952 DMVPGELWI
+952 DLVPGELWI

-966 ASGYRADPARTAERF
+966 ANGYRADPERTAERF

-1019 RIELGEVESALESDP
+1019 RVELGEVESALEDDP
-1034 AVRHAVAT
+1034 AVLHAVAT
-1042 VLDTPVRRLAAAVS
+1042 VLDSPVRHLAAAVS
-1056 ARDGAAPEPDAVRD
+1056 AHGEVPGPDDVRL
-1070 RAAER
+1070 RVARR
-1075 LPAHMVPERVLVLD
+1075 LPAYMVPERVLVLRD
-1089 ALPLTENGKL
+1089 LPLTANGKL
-1099 DRAAVR
+1099 DRAAVH
-1105 RALTEAAGHATARAS
+1105 RALTEAAGQEGPRTS

-1127 SAVAAEWSDL
+1127 RAVAAEWAEL
-1137 LAVPE
+1137 LDGAE

-1153 GDSLVATRMIGRL
+1153 GDSLVATRMVGRL
-1166 RAAGFPDARVADL
+1166 RAAGFSGARVADL
-1179 FARPVLRHFC
+1179 FAHPVLQHFC
-1189 ETLRAGTADGPEQ
+1189 ETLRPAATDAHPARTAGS
-1202 EPPAP
+1202 

-1214 RAHEPFPLTDVQAA
+1214 HAHEPFPLTDVQAA
-1228 YHTGRDPRFAL
+1228 YHAGRDPRFTL

-1252 TDVDLD
+1252 TDVGLE

-1268 RRHGMLRAVV
+1268 LRHAMLRAVV

-1289 PPFRIPVRE
+1289 PPVRVPVRDARPGEE
-1298 ATAADAPEALAEL
+1298 AEALAGL

-1320 DPARWPLFAVEAV
+1320 DPARWPLFAIEAV
-1333 RHPDDGDGHGRHSD
+1333 RYHDG
-1347 GHGDGHGAVRTRV
+1347 VTPRTRV

-1381 NALYADPD
+1381 NALYADPG
-1389 HRLPPVDVTFRDY
+1389 HELPPVDVSFRDY
-1402 LTRLPADPASAD
+1402 LTGLATDPEPAE
-1414 RARAHWQARLAELPP
+1414 RARVHWQARLSELPP
-1429 PPALPYDRDPATL
+1429 PPALPFDRNPATL
-1442 DAPVFTRRRLS
+1442 DAPVFTRRRMS

-1458 WQAVK
+1458 WGAVK
-1463 RRAARHGLT
+1463 REAARHGLT

-1483 ILEAWSGTDAVTV
+1483 VLEAWSGTDALTV

-1505 VHPHIQRVLGDFTS
+1505 VHPHIHRVLGDFTS

-1524 HRREGAS
+1524 HRRDGTS
-1531 WLAAA
+1531 WPAAA
-1536 LALQHRQAEDLD
+1536 VALQRRQAEDLD
-1548 HADVP
+1548 HLNVP

-1558 REFGRRTRTVDAAAP
+1558 REFGRLTGTVDAAAP

-1579 VGVGDATLARAGTGL
+1579 IGVGDATLAGPGTGF
-1594 PEKVWGISQS
+1594 PAKVWGISQS

-1615 ESGGLV
+1615 ESGNLV

-1628 ELFAEGALDAMF
+1628 ELFAEGVLDAMF
-1640 DAHAR
+1640 GAYER
-1645 LLRHLVTG
+1645 LLRYAAAG
-1653 DWEAPLPDP
+1653 DWDAPLPD
-1662 LPTAQH
+1662 LPPASQLE
-1668 DRRAAVASGA
+1668 RRAAAAREA
-1678 ALEPVA
+1678 ALEPA
-1684 PRLLH
+1684 LPRPLH
-1689 KAFFAHAAGH
+1689 AAFFAHATA
-1699 ADRTAL
+1699 APDRTAL
-1705 VTTAGEALSYG
+1705 ITTAGEELTYG
-1716 ALAERALRTAAALA
+1716 TLADRSLRTAAALM
-1730 DAGVGPGDLVAVTLP
+1730 DAGVRPGDLVAVTLP
-1745 KGPDQIAAVLGVVAA
+1745 KGPEQIAAVLGVLAA
-1760 GAAYVPLGLEQPA
+1760 GAAYVPLSLEQPA
-1773 ARLARVR
+1773 ARRERVR
-1780 AAARFRVVV
+1780 ATAAFPVVV
-1789 GEWPDTADGT
+1789 GDWPTSGGT
-1799 APRVL
+1799 APRTV
-1804 SFARTQRSEPWRSPR
+1804 SFAEAQDHEPLAAPL
-1819 ETSPEALAYVIFT
+1819 ETPPEALAYTIFT
-1832 SGSTGR
+1832 SGSTGE
-1838 PKGVEISHAA
+1838 PKGVQITHAA
-1848 AWNTVADIN
+1848 AWNTIADID
-1857 ARHGIGAGD
+1857 ARHGIGADD
-1866 RVLALSALDFDLSVY
+1866 RVFALSALDFDLSVY
-1881 DLFGLLAA
+1881 DVFGLLGA

-1904 ARWPDLV
+1904 ARWPSLLE
-1911 DRYGV
+1911 RYGV

-1931 ADEQGTGGLRGLRT
+1931 ADEQGGGEGGRIAGLRT

-1960 LRARTA
+1960 LHERTA
-1966 RPCAFVAMGGATEA
+1966 RRCAFVAMGGATEA
-1980 AIWSNTLTVT
+1980 AIWSNTLTVEEP
-1990 DVDPRWASI
+1990 DPRWVSI
-1999 PYGRPLTGQHY
+1999 PYGHPLTGQHY
-2010 RVVDRDGRDCP
+2010 RVVDRHGRDCP

-2030 GGAGLARGYLAEPE
+2030 GGEGLATGYLADPA

-2050 VVRDGRRWYR
+2050 VEQDGRRWYR

-2069 DGLLEFLGRLDTQL
+2069 DGLIEFLGRLDSQL
-2083 KIAGHRV
+2083 KIAGHRI
-2090 EAGEIEAALEAHPA
+2090 EAGEIEAALESHPA

-2115 RTAKRLVAF
+2115 RTAKRLAAF
-2124 AVPLA
+2124 AVPHEP
-2129 TPATATEPPTA
+2129 TPGERVGAAGPGAPAAYPDLTESLFA
-2140 DDLLAHLADR
+2140 LLAER
-2150 VPAYAVPSRI
+2150 VPVYAIPSRI
-2160 ALLPALPLTANG
+2160 QLLPALPLTANG
-2172 KVDRKALTDTA
+2172 KVDRGALAAQA
-2183 GPAPVPAG
+2183 GPETAPAA
-2191 AEPPRG
+2191 AEAPHG
-2197 QAETALAELWREHL
+2197 GTETALAGLWSEHL
-2211 PEPVRDRNAN
+2211 PHWTPDRHAN
-2221 FFTLGG
+2221 FFAAGG
-2227 GSLAALRLLT
+2227 DSLTALRLLT
-2237 AIERRLGATVPVR
+2237 AIERRLGAAVPAR

-2268 LAAHETAYE
+2268 LAAHGTAYE

>member
-1 MSDEAVVEAR
+1 MKGD
-11 TAEGGA
+11 
-17 GRRRPHTAPAVRD
+17 RPLFAPDAVREA
-30 VVARALDIAPQELDD
+30 VARALEMAPHELDD

-50 ELGLDSLLLM
+50 ELGLDSLMLM
-60 SLVGAWRREGS
+60 SLAGTWRRAGS
-71 TVTFQDLTRVPTLA
+71 AVTFQELTRTPTLD
-85 AWTALLARA
+85 AWTALLGRERSAAA
-94 PRGDAPA
+94 P
-101 TARPAPVPRQAERSA
+101 ARPAPASPAPVLQAPDGE
-116 DRASERSAPQRAERS
+116 EPAES
-131 APRPSVR
+131 
-138 QADRQENRQADGA
+138 
-151 GEPFPLATM
+151 FPLATM

-187 REVDPARLDAALR
+187 QEVDPDRLDTALR
-200 ALVHRHGMLRAVFD
+200 ALVLRHGMLRAVFD
-214 EEGRQRYGATGAP
+214 EEGRQRFGPPGAP

-232 LRART
+232 LRDRDPRDA
-237 PEEADSELDSLRE
+237 EAELELLRE

-256 GDVAGGDVFRAALCL
+256 PDITSGDVFRAALCL

-293 RVLLSDLRRFYACP
+293 RVLLSDLRRLYDCP
-307 DDPPP
+307 DDPPRP
-312 VLGLDYRRYLA
+312 LGLDYRTYLA

-328 RRAERERDAAWWQE
+328 RKTERERHAAWWRE
-342 RLHELPRGPRLP
+342 RLPELPRAPRLP

-361 PVGAGDTVLTRSRR
+361 PVSAGDTALTRSRR

-380 GPDDKAALIKAA
+380 GPADKAALISAA
-392 RRHGLTPAAALATA
+392 RRHGITPAAALATA
-406 FAETVAAW
+406 FAEVIAAW

-429 EMFSPEVAHLV
+429 EMFAPDVAGLV

-445 SVLLDADLG
+445 SVLLDADMS
-454 APLPFARQ
+454 ASLPFARQ
-462 ARRLQER
+462 ARGLQER

-527 SQGPQVYLDA
+527 SQGPQVCLDA

-565 FDAYRRLITRLR
+565 FDAYRGLITRLI

-583 DRPVD
+583 ARPVD

-593 GVLARRAVAA
+593 GVLPGRAVAA
-603 LPPAPVPHR
+603 LPPAPVPDR
-612 ALHTRFFELAE
+612 ALHTRFFRLAE
-623 TEPDRTAVVRT
+623 TEPDRVAVVRPGG
-634 TGAPLTYGQLADTAR
+634 GALTYGELADTAR

-655 GDHGVGEGDTVA
+655 RVHGVREGDTVA
-667 VTLPKGDGQIGA
+667 LTLPKGADQITA

-699 VRRRRIHSVAG
+699 VRRERIHSVAG

-716 DRAHADLCADAAA
+716 DREHAPLCEGVSA
-729 PAPVLLVEDAPA
+729 APVLLLEDA
-741 AGPAP
+741 GTHEPAP
-746 VVLPD
+746 VVQPD
-751 PGLPAYVL
+751 PALPAYVL
-759 FTSGSTGEPK
+759 FTSGSTGLPK

-779 NTVEAMAEQLGLGPD
+779 NTVEAMADQLGLGPE
-794 DRTLAISAL
+794 DRTLAVSAL
-803 DFDLATWDIFAPLSL
+803 DFDLATWDIFTPLSL

-835 WAELVRTHG
+835 WARLVRAHG
-844 VTLVQCVPALLDLL
+844 VTLIQCVPALLDLL

-864 AAGGEGLGTSPRM
+864 EGLGDCLRM

-886 LDQPARLRAL
+886 LDQPRRLRAL

-910 AAVHSTVFEVSETDP
+910 AAVHSTVFEVEETDP

-952 DMVPGELWI
+952 DLVPGELWI

-966 ASGYRADPARTAERF
+966 ADGYRADPERTAERF

-1019 RIELGEVESALESDP
+1019 RIELGEVESALEDDP
-1034 AVRHAVAT
+1034 AVLHAVAC

-1056 ARDGAAPEPDAVRD
+1056 APGEAPDPDQVRL
-1070 RAAER
+1070 RAAQR
-1075 LPAHMVPERVLVLD
+1075 LPAYMVPERLLVLRD
-1089 ALPLTENGKL
+1089 LPLTANGKL

-1105 RALTEAAGHATARAS
+1105 RALTEAAGDDGPRTS
-1120 APEGPVE
+1120 APVGPVE
-1127 SAVAAEWSDL
+1127 SAVAAQWADL
-1137 LAVPE
+1137 LDVPE

-1166 RAAGFPDARVADL
+1166 RAAGFPGARVADL

-1189 ETLRAGTADGPEQ
+1189 ETLHPRAAADAPSA
-1202 EPPAP
+1202 PAPGP

-1228 YHTGRDPRFAL
+1228 YHTGRDPRFTL

-1252 TDVDLD
+1252 ADVDLG

-1278 EDGHQRVLPDV
+1278 ADGHQRVLPDV
-1289 PPFRIPVRE
+1289 PPLRIPV
-1298 ATAADAPEALAEL
+1298 ADAPAGDATEALAGL

-1333 RHPDDGDGHGRHSD
+1333 RYHEG
-1347 GHGDGHGAVRTRV
+1347 GAARTRV

-1370 ALSITTLYAEL
+1370 ALSITTFYAEL
-1381 NALYADPD
+1381 NALYADPE
-1389 HRLPPVDVTFRDY
+1389 HELPPVDVSFRDY
-1402 LTRLPADPASAD
+1402 LTQLPADPESAE
-1414 RARAHWQARLAELPP
+1414 RARAHWRERLSALPP
-1429 PPALPYDRDPATL
+1429 PPALPLDRDPATL

-1458 WQAVK
+1458 WQAV
-1463 RRAARHGLT
+1463 RREAARHGLT

-1483 ILEAWSGTDAVTV
+1483 VLETWSGTDAVTV

-1505 VHPHIQRVLGDFTS
+1505 VHPHIHRVLGDFTS

-1524 HRREGAS
+1524 HRRDGAS

-1536 LALQHRQAEDLD
+1536 EALQHRQAQDLD
-1548 HADVP
+1548 HLNVP

-1558 REFGRRTRTVDAAAP
+1558 REFGRRTGTVDAAAP

-1579 VGVGDATLARAGTGL
+1579 VGVGDATLAGPGTGF
-1594 PEKVWGISQS
+1594 PAKVWGISQS

-1615 ESGGLV
+1615 ESGNLV

-1628 ELFAEGALDAMF
+1628 ELFSEGVLDAMF
-1640 DAHAR
+1640 GAYER
-1645 LLRHLVTG
+1645 LLRHVVAG
-1653 DWEAPLPDP
+1653 DWDAPLPGLTP
-1662 LPTAQH
+1662 ASHLE
-1668 DRRAAVASGA
+1668 RRAAAAREA

-1684 PRLLH
+1684 PRPLH
-1689 KAFFAHAAGH
+1689 AAFFAHAKA
-1699 ADRTAL
+1699 APDRTAL
-1705 VTTAGEALSYG
+1705 VTTEGEEATYG
-1716 ALAERALRTAAALA
+1716 ILADRALRTAAALG
-1730 DAGVGPGDLVAVTLP
+1730 DAGVAAGDLVAVTLP
-1745 KGPDQIAAVLGVVAA
+1745 KGPEQIAAVLGVLAA
-1760 GAAYVPLGLEQPA
+1760 GAAYVPLSLEQPA
-1773 ARLARVR
+1773 ARLERVHAT
-1780 AAARFRVVV
+1780 AAFRVVV
-1789 GEWPDTADGT
+1789 GDWPAAGKT

-1804 SFARTQRSEPWRSPR
+1804 SVADTQVHEPLPAPSR
-1819 ETSPEALAYVIFT
+1819 TSPEALAYVIFT
-1832 SGSTGR
+1832 SGSTGE
-1838 PKGVEISHAA
+1838 PKGVQITHAA

-1857 ARHGIGAGD
+1857 ARHGIGGDD
-1866 RVLALSALDFDLSVY
+1866 RVFALSALDFDLSVY
-1881 DLFGLLAA
+1881 DVFGLLGA

-1904 ARWPDLV
+1904 ARWPSLL
-1911 DRYGV
+1911 DRHGV

-1931 ADEQGTGGLRGLRT
+1931 ADEQEAPEGGRLAGLRT

-1960 LRARTA
+1960 LRERTA
-1966 RPCAFVAMGGATEA
+1966 RPCVFVAMGGATEA
-1980 AIWSNTLTVT
+1980 AIWSNTLTVE
-1990 DVDPRWASI
+1990 DPDPRWVSI

-2021 DWAPGELWI
+2021 DWTPGELWI
-2030 GGAGLARGYLAEPE
+2030 GGAGLARGYLADPA

-2050 VVRDGRRWYR
+2050 VEQDGRRWYR

-2069 DGLLEFLGRLDTQL
+2069 DGLLEFLGRLDSQL
-2083 KIAGHRV
+2083 KIAGHRI
-2090 EAGEIEAALEAHPA
+2090 EAGEIEAALESHPA

-2115 RTAKRLVAF
+2115 RTAKRLAAF
-2124 AVPLA
+2124 AVPHEPTQA
-2129 TPATATEPPTA
+2129 EPAGAVGPGAPAADAGLTESLFA
-2140 DDLLAHLADR
+2140 LLAER
-2150 VPAYAVPSRI
+2150 VPGYAVPSRI
-2160 ALLPALPLTANG
+2160 QLLPALPLTANG
-2172 KVDRKALTDTA
+2172 KVDRTALAALAGPDTA
-2183 GPAPVPAG
+2183 PAA
-2191 AEPPRG
+2191 AEPPHG
-2197 QAETALAELWREHL
+2197 ETETALAALWSEHL
-2211 PEPVRDRNAN
+2211 PHWTPDRHAN
-2221 FFTLGG
+2221 FFTAGG
-2227 GSLAALRLLT
+2227 DSLTALRLLT
-2237 AIERRLGATVPVR
+2237 AIERRLGATVPAR

-2257 VAALAADITRT
+2257 LAALAADVTRT
-2268 LAAHETAYE
+2268 LAAHGTAYD

>member
-1 MSDEAVVEAR
+1 MSDEAAVQAR
-11 TAEGGA
+11 TAEGDGTL
-17 GRRRPHTAPAVRD
+17 HAPATVREA
-30 VVARALDIAPQELDD
+30 VARALRTAPHELDD

-50 ELGLDSLLLM
+50 ELGLDSLMLM
-60 SLVGAWRREGS
+60 SLVGTWRREGS
-71 TVTFQDLTRVPTLA
+71 TVTFQDLTRTPTLA
-85 AWTALLARA
+85 AWTALLG
-94 PRGDAPA
+94 RGEPAEAAA
-101 TARPAPVPRQAERSA
+101 TAPPTPLDAVT
-116 DRASERSAPQRAERS
+116 
-131 APRPSVR
+131 
-138 QADRQENRQADGA
+138 
-151 GEPFPLATM
+151 GEGRTETFPLAAM

-187 REVDPARLDAALR
+187 HDVDPVRLDTAVR
-200 ALVHRHGMLRAVFD
+200 ALVLRHGMLRAVFD
-214 EEGRQRYGATGAP
+214 EEGRQRFGAP
-227 LTVHD
+227 GTSLTVHD
-232 LRART
+232 LREYTA
-237 PEEADSELDSLRE
+237 ADAAAELELLRE

-256 GDVAGGDVFRAALCL
+256 PDITSGDVFRVALCL
-271 LPDGRT
+271 LPDGGT

-293 RVLLSDLRRFYACP
+293 RVLLADLRRFYESP
-307 DDPPP
+307 DDRPRE
-312 VLGLDYRRYLA
+312 LALDYRRYLA

-328 RRAERERDAAWWQE
+328 RRAERERHAAWWRE
-342 RLHELPRGPRLP
+342 RLPDLPRAPRLP

-361 PVGAGDTVLTRSRR
+361 PVSADDTALTHSRR

-380 GPDDKAALIKAA
+380 GPSDKAALIRSA
-392 RRHGLTPAAALATA
+392 RRHGITPAAALATA
-406 FAETVAAW
+406 FAEVIATW

-429 EMFSPEVAHLV
+429 ETFTPDVAGLV
-440 GDFSS
+440 GDFSG
-445 SVLLDADLG
+445 SVLLDADLS
-454 APLPFARQ
+454 ASLPFSRQ
-462 ARRLQER
+462 ARGVQER

-565 FDAYRRLITRLR
+565 FDAYRRLVTRLI

-583 DRPVD
+583 NRPVD

-593 GVLARRAVAA
+593 DVLPRRAVAA
-603 LPPAPVPHR
+603 LPPTPVPDR
-612 ALHTRFFELAE
+612 ALHTRFFRLAE
-623 TEPDRTAVVRT
+623 TEPGRTAVVRT
-634 TGAPLTYGQLADTAR
+634 TGDTLTYRELAHAAR

-655 GDHGVGEGDTVA
+655 HAHGVREGDTVA
-667 VTLPKGDGQIGA
+667 VTLPKGADQITA

-699 VRRRRIHSVAG
+699 VRRERIHSVAG
-710 AAAVLT
+710 ASAVLT
-716 DRAHADLCADAAA
+716 DREHAPLCADA
-729 PAPVLLVEDAPA
+729 PAPVLLLEDAT
-741 AGPAP
+741 GLRPAP
-746 VVLPD
+746 VVRPD
-751 PGLPAYVL
+751 PALPAYVL
-759 FTSGSTGEPK
+759 FTSGSTGLPK
-769 GVEVPHRAVV
+769 GVEVSHRAVV
-779 NTVEAMAEQLGLGPD
+779 NTVEAMEEHLGLGPA

-803 DFDLATWDIFAPLSL
+803 DFDLAAWDVFTPLSL
-818 GGQVVAVGQ
+818 GGQVVTVGQ
-827 EHRRDAHH
+827 DHRRDAHH
-835 WAELVRTHG
+835 WARLIREHG

-864 AAGGEGLGTSPRM
+864 EGLGDSVRM

-886 LDQPARLRAL
+886 LDQPRRLRAL

-910 AAVHSTVFEVSETDP
+910 AAVHSTVFEVRETDP

-952 DMVPGELWI
+952 DLVPGELWI

-966 ASGYRADPARTAERF
+966 ANGYRADPGRTVERF

-995 ARYRPDGVLEFLG
+995 ARYRSDGVLEFLG

-1019 RIELGEVESALESDP
+1019 RIELGEVESALEDDP
-1034 AVRHAVAT
+1034 AVLHAVAT
-1042 VLDTPVRRLAAAVS
+1042 VLDTPGRHLAAAVS
-1056 ARDGAAPEPDAVRD
+1056 ARGEAPGPDEVRL
-1070 RAAER
+1070 RAARR
-1075 LPAHMVPERVLVLD
+1075 LPAYMVPERVLVLAD
-1089 ALPLTENGKL
+1089 LPLTANGKL
-1099 DRAAVR
+1099 DRTAVH
-1105 RALTEAAGHATARAS
+1105 RALTGAAGQEGPRTS
-1120 APEGPVE
+1120 APDGPVE
-1127 SAVAAEWSDL
+1127 SAVAAEWAEL
-1137 LAVPE
+1137 LDVPE

-1166 RAAGFPDARVADL
+1166 RAAGFPGARVADL
-1179 FARPVLRHFC
+1179 FAHPVLRHFC
-1189 ETLRAGTADGPEQ
+1189 ETLRPTTATGAAASPVAA
-1202 EPPAP
+1202 PA
-1207 VLVPDPD
+1207 LVPDPD
-1214 RAHEPFPLTDVQAA
+1214 RAHEPFPLTDVQTA
-1228 YHTGRDPRFAL
+1228 YHTGRDPRFTL

-1252 TDVDLD
+1252 TDVDLE

-1289 PPFRIPVRE
+1289 PPVRVPVEDARPGE
-1298 ATAADAPEALAEL
+1298 AAEALAGL

-1320 DPARWPLFAVEAV
+1320 DPARWPLFALEAV
-1333 RHPDDGDGHGRHSD
+1333 RHREDGDAGKIDDGGAGKIDDGDAGMSD
-1347 GHGDGHGAVRTRV
+1347 DGTRTRI

-1381 NALYADPD
+1381 STLYADPD
-1389 HRLPPVDVTFRDY
+1389 HELPPVDVSFRDY
-1402 LTRLPADPASAD
+1402 LTRLPADPEATA
-1414 RARAHWQARLAELPP
+1414 RARAHWQARLSELPP
-1429 PPALPYDRDPATL
+1429 PPALPFARDPAAL

-1458 WQAVK
+1458 WRAVK
-1463 RRAARHGLT
+1463 REAARHGLT

-1483 ILEAWSGTDAVTV
+1483 VLETWSGTDAVTV

-1505 VHPHIQRVLGDFTS
+1505 VHPHVQRVLGDFTS

-1524 HRREGAS
+1524 HRREGTS
-1531 WLAAA
+1531 WPAAAAA
-1536 LALQHRQAEDLD
+1536 LQRRQAADLD

-1558 REFGRRTRTVDAAAP
+1558 REFGRRTGTVDAAAP

-1579 VGVGDATLARAGTGL
+1579 IGVGDATLAGPGTGF
-1594 PEKVWGISQS
+1594 PAKVWGISQS

-1615 ESGGLV
+1615 ESGDLV
-1621 VTWDAVE
+1621 VTWDAVD
-1628 ELFAEGALDAMF
+1628 ELFPEGVLDAMF
-1640 DAHAR
+1640 GAYER
-1645 LLRHLVTG
+1645 LLRYAVAG
-1653 DWEAPLPDP
+1653 DWDAPLPGL
-1662 LPTAQH
+1662 LPASQYE
-1668 DRRAAVASGA
+1668 RRAAAAREA
-1678 ALEPVA
+1678 ALDPVT
-1684 PRLLH
+1684 PRPLH
-1689 KAFFAHAAGH
+1689 QTFFTRATTTP
-1699 ADRTAL
+1699 DRTAL
-1705 VTTAGEALSYG
+1705 VTTAGEETTYG
-1716 ALAERALRTAAALA
+1716 ALADRSLRTAAALV
-1730 DAGVGPGDLVAVTLP
+1730 DAGVRPGDLVAVTLP
-1745 KGPDQIAAVLGVVAA
+1745 KGPEQIAAVLGVLAA
-1760 GAAYVPLGLEQPA
+1760 GAAYVPLSLEQPA
-1773 ARLARVR
+1773 ARLARVLAT
-1780 AAARFRVVV
+1780 AAFPVVV
-1789 GEWPDTADGT
+1789 GDWPAPGGT
-1799 APRVL
+1799 APRAL
-1804 SFARTQRSEPWRSPR
+1804 SFTDTQDHEPLPAPWTTPPRS
-1819 ETSPEALAYVIFT
+1819 LAYVIFT
-1832 SGSTGR
+1832 SGSTGE
-1838 PKGVEISHAA
+1838 PKGVEITHAA
-1848 AWNTVADIN
+1848 AWNTIADIN
-1857 ARHGIGAGD
+1857 ARHGIRGDD
-1866 RVLALSALDFDLSVY
+1866 RVFALSALDFDLSVY
-1881 DLFGLLAA
+1881 DIFGPLAA

-1904 ARWPDLV
+1904 ARWPGLLE
-1911 DRYGV
+1911 RYGV

-1931 ADEQGTGGLRGLRT
+1931 ADEQGGGEGGRIAGLRT

-1952 IGLDLPGR
+1952 IGLDLPAR

-1990 DVDPRWASI
+1990 EPDPRWVSI

-2010 RVVDRDGRDCP
+2010 RVVGRDGRDCP
-2021 DWAPGELWI
+2021 DWTPGELWI
-2030 GGAGLARGYLAEPE
+2030 GGAGLARGYLADPA

-2050 VVRDGRRWYR
+2050 VEQDGRRWYR
-2060 TGDLGRFRG
+2060 TGDLGRYRG
-2069 DGLLEFLGRLDTQL
+2069 DGLLEFLGRLDSQL
-2083 KIAGHRV
+2083 KIAGHRI

-2104 VARAAVVAVGE
+2104 VLRAAVVAVGE
-2115 RTAKRLVAF
+2115 RTDKRLAAF
-2124 AVPLA
+2124 AVPQDPTTGTA
-2129 TPATATEPPTA
+2129 PAQERTPHGPVQNPEPAQEQAPHGPVEDPELTESLFA
-2140 DDLLAHLADR
+2140 LLAER
-2150 VPAYAVPSRI
+2150 VPAHAVPSRI
-2160 ALLPALPLTANG
+2160 RLLSALPLTANG
-2172 KVDRKALTDTA
+2172 KVDRAALAALA
-2183 GPAPVPAG
+2183 GPETVSEG

-2197 QAETALAELWREHL
+2197 RTEAALAGLWSAYL
-2211 PEPVRDRNAN
+2211 PHWVPDRNAN
-2221 FFTLGG
+2221 FFTTGG
-2227 GSLAALRLLT
+2227 DSLTALRLLT
-2237 AIERRLGATVPVR
+2237 AIERRLGAAVPVR

-2257 VAALAADITRT
+2257 VAALAADVNRT

>member
-1 MSDEAVVEAR
+1 MSDEAVVQAR
-11 TAEGGA
+11 TAEGDT
-17 GRRRPHTAPAVRD
+17 GRRDLHASAAVREA
-30 VVARALDIAPQELDD
+30 VARALEIAPQELDD

-50 ELGLDSLLLM
+50 ELGLDSLVLM
-60 SLVGAWRREGS
+60 SLVGVWRREGS
-71 TVTFQDLTRVPTLA
+71 TVTFQDLTRSPTLG
-85 AWTALLARA
+85 AWTTLLGQGR
-94 PRGDAPA
+94 RGDAPA
-101 TARPAPVPRQAERSA
+101 TARPAPLAPLDAATTEAEPDA
-116 DRASERSAPQRAERS
+116 
-131 APRPSVR
+131 
-138 QADRQENRQADGA
+138 
-151 GEPFPLATM
+151 FPLATM

-187 REVDPARLDAALR
+187 HAVDPVRLETALR
-200 ALVHRHGMLRAVFD
+200 ALVRRHGMLRAVFD
-214 EEGRQRYGATGAP
+214 EEGRQRFGAPGAP

-232 LRART
+232 LRERT
-237 PEEADSELDSLRE
+237 AGEAESALEALRE

-256 GDVAGGDVFRAALCL
+256 LDIAAGDVFRAALCL

-277 RLQID
+277 RVQID

-293 RVLLSDLRRFYACP
+293 RVLLSDLRRFYDCP
-307 DDPPP
+307 DDPPRE
-312 VLGLDYRRYLA
+312 LGLDYRRYLA
-323 EHDAR
+323 EHDVR
-328 RRAERERDAAWWQE
+328 RRAEREQHAAWWRE
-342 RLHELPRGPRLP
+342 RLADLPRAPRLP

-361 PVGAGDTVLTRSRR
+361 PVRADDSTLTHSRR

-380 GPDDKAALIKAA
+380 GPADKAALISAA
-392 RRHGLTPAAALATA
+392 RRHGITPAAALATA
-406 FAETVAAW
+406 FAEVIAAW

-429 EMFSPEVAHLV
+429 EMFTPEVADLV

-445 SVLLDADLG
+445 SVLLDADMS
-454 APLPFARQ
+454 ASLPFSRQ
-462 ARRLQER
+462 ARGLQER

-486 DLARAEGA
+486 DLARAEGS

-565 FDAYRRLITRLR
+565 FDAYRGLITRLV

-583 DRPVD
+583 ARPVD

-593 GVLARRAVAA
+593 DVLPRRAVAA
-603 LPPAPVPHR
+603 LPPVPVPDR
-612 ALHTRFFELAE
+612 ALHTRFFRLAE

-634 TGAPLTYGQLADTAR
+634 TGDTLTYGELAHTAL

-655 GDHGVGEGDTVA
+655 RDHGVREGDTVA
-667 VTLPKGDGQIGA
+667 VTLPKGADQITA
-679 VLGILA
+679 VLGVLA

-699 VRRRRIHSVAG
+699 VRRERIHSVAG
-710 AAAVLT
+710 ASAVLT
-716 DRAHADLCADAAA
+716 DRDHAHLCGDVSS
-729 PAPVLLVEDAPA
+729 APVLLLEDASA
-741 AGPAP
+741 ARPAP
-746 VVLPD
+746 VVQPD
-751 PGLPAYVL
+751 PGLSAYVL
-759 FTSGSTGEPK
+759 FTSGSTGLPK
-769 GVEVPHRAVV
+769 GVEVSHRAVV
-779 NTVEAMAEQLGLGPD
+779 NTIEAMEEQLGLGSS

-803 DFDLATWDIFAPLSL
+803 DFDLATWDIFTPLSL
-818 GGQVVAVGQ
+818 GGQVVTVGH

-835 WAELVRTHG
+835 WARLVRTHG

-864 AAGGEGLGTSPRM
+864 EGLGDSLRM

-886 LDQPARLRAL
+886 LDQPRRLRAL

-910 AAVHSTVFEVSETDP
+910 AAVHSTVFEVAQTDP

-952 DMVPGELWI
+952 DLVPGELWI

-966 ASGYRADPARTAERF
+966 ANGYRADSERTAERF

-1019 RIELGEVESALESDP
+1019 RIELGEVESALEDDP
-1034 AVRHAVAT
+1034 AVLHAIAT
-1042 VLDTPVRRLAAAVS
+1042 VLDGPVRHLTAAVS
-1056 ARDGAAPEPDAVRD
+1056 ARGEAPDPERVRL

-1075 LPAHMVPERVLVLD
+1075 LPSYMVPERVLVLTD
-1089 ALPLTENGKL
+1089 LPLTANGKL

-1105 RALTEAAGHATARAS
+1105 QALTETAGQDGSRTS
-1120 APEGPVE
+1120 APVGPVE
-1127 SAVAAEWSDL
+1127 TAVADQWAEL
-1137 LAVPE
+1137 LGVAD

-1166 RAAGFPDARVADL
+1166 RTAGFPGARVADL
-1179 FARPVLRHFC
+1179 FARPVLQHFC
-1189 ETLRAGTADGPEQ
+1189 ETLHPATADNG
-1202 EPPAP
+1202 EPTAP
-1207 VLVPDPD
+1207 PLLVPDPD
-1214 RAHEPFPLTDVQAA
+1214 HAHEPFPLTDVQTA
-1228 YHTGRDPRFAL
+1228 YHTGRDPRFTL

-1258 RLERAWNTLV
+1258 RLERAWNALV

-1289 PPFRIPVRE
+1289 PPVRIPVRD
-1298 ATAADAPEALAEL
+1298 ARASDAAETLADL
-1311 RARLSQQVR
+1311 RASLSHQVR
-1320 DPARWPLFAVEAV
+1320 DPARWPLFAIEAV
-1333 RHPDDGDGHGRHSD
+1333 RYREDGEAGENDGE
-1347 GHGDGHGAVRTRV
+1347 VRTRV

-1381 NALYADPD
+1381 NALYADPG
-1389 HRLPPVDVTFRDY
+1389 HELPPVDVSFRDY
-1402 LTRLPADPASAD
+1402 LTRLPADPGSAA
-1414 RARAHWQARLAELPP
+1414 RARAHWRARLSELPP
-1429 PPALPYDRDPATL
+1429 PPALPFDRDPATL
-1442 DAPVFTRRRLS
+1442 DAPAFTRRRLS

-1463 RRAARHGLT
+1463 RDAARHGLT

-1483 ILEAWSGTDAVTV
+1483 VLAAWSGTDALTV

-1505 VHPHIQRVLGDFTS
+1505 AHPHIHRVLGDFTS

-1524 HRREGAS
+1524 HRREGTS

-1536 LALQHRQAEDLD
+1536 VALQRRQAEDLD
-1548 HADVP
+1548 HADVL

-1558 REFGRRTRTVDAAAP
+1558 REFGRRTGTVDAAAP

-1579 VGVGDATLARAGTGL
+1579 IGVGDATLAGPGTGF
-1594 PEKVWGISQS
+1594 PAKVWGISQS

-1615 ESGGLV
+1615 ESGNLI

-1628 ELFAEGALDAMF
+1628 ELFSDGVLDAMF
-1640 DAHAR
+1640 AAYER
-1645 LLRHLVTG
+1645 LLRHVVAG
-1653 DWEAPLPDP
+1653 DWDAHAPLPDL
-1662 LPTAQH
+1662 LPAIQYE
-1668 DRRAAVASGA
+1668 RRAGAAREA
-1678 ALEPVA
+1678 ALEPVT

-1689 KAFFAHAAGH
+1689 EAFFTHASATP
-1699 ADRTAL
+1699 DRTAL
-1705 VTTAGEALSYG
+1705 VTTAGEEVTYG
-1716 ALAERALRTAAALA
+1716 TLADQVLRVAAALG
-1730 DAGVGPGDLVAVTLP
+1730 DAGVRPGELVAVTLP
-1745 KGPDQIAAVLGVVAA
+1745 KGPEQIAAVLGVLAV
-1760 GAAYVPLGLEQPA
+1760 GAAYVPLSLEQPA
-1773 ARLARVR
+1773 ARLERVH
-1780 AAARFRVVV
+1780 ATAGFKVIL
-1789 GEWPDTADGT
+1789 GSWPAPQGT
-1799 APRVL
+1799 GPRTL
-1804 SFARTQRSEPWRSPR
+1804 SFAGTQGREPLPAPC
-1819 ETSPEALAYVIFT
+1819 ETSHQALAYVIFT
-1832 SGSTGR
+1832 SGSTGE
-1838 PKGVEISHAA
+1838 PKGVEITHAA
-1848 AWNTVADIN
+1848 AWNTIADIN
-1857 ARHGIGAGD
+1857 ARHGVSGDD
-1866 RVLALSALDFDLSVY
+1866 RVFALSALDFDLSVY
-1881 DLFGLLAA
+1881 DVFGLLAG

-1904 ARWPDLV
+1904 ARWPSLLDQ
-1911 DRYGV
+1911 YGV

-1931 ADEQGTGGLRGLRT
+1931 ADEQGGREGGRIGKLRT

-1952 IGLDLPGR
+1952 IGLDLPAR

-1966 RPCAFVAMGGATEA
+1966 GPCTFVAMGGATEA

-1990 DVDPRWASI
+1990 ELDPRWVSI

-2021 DWAPGELWI
+2021 DWVPGELWI
-2030 GGAGLARGYLAEPE
+2030 GGAGLARGYLADPV

-2050 VVRDGRRWYR
+2050 IEQGGRRWYR

-2069 DGLLEFLGRLDTQL
+2069 DGLLEFLGRLDSQL
-2083 KIAGHRV
+2083 KIAGHRI

-2104 VARAAVVAVGE
+2104 ITRAAVVAVGE

-2124 AVPLA
+2124 AVPQDLTVDGA
-2129 TPATATEPPTA
+2129 SANEPVLPESVTPVEHPDLTESLFS
-2140 DDLLAHLADR
+2140 LLAER
-2150 VPAYAVPSRI
+2150 VPVYAVPSRI
-2160 ALLPALPLTANG
+2160 LLLPVLPLTANG
-2172 KVDRKALTDTA
+2172 KIDRGALAGLA
-2183 GPAPVPAG
+2183 GPETVSAG

-2197 QAETALAELWREHL
+2197 ETETTLAALWHEYL
-2211 PEPVRDRNAN
+2211 PHRAPDRNAN
-2221 FFTLGG
+2221 FFTVGG
-2227 GSLAALRLLT
+2227 DSLTALRLLT

-2257 VAALAADITRT
+2257 IAALAADVTRT

>member
-1 MSDEAVVEAR
+1 MTDEAVVQAR
-11 TAEGGA
+11 TAEGDF
-17 GRRRPHTAPAVRD
+17 GRRDRHAPAAVREA
-30 VVARALDIAPQELDD
+30 VARALEMAPQDLDD

-50 ELGLDSLLLM
+50 ELGLDSLVLM
-60 SLVGAWRREGS
+60 ALVGAWRREGS
-71 TVTFQDLTRVPTLA
+71 TVTFQDLTRVPTLR
-85 AWTALLARA
+85 AWTALLGRV
-94 PRGDAPA
+94 PRDDAPA
-101 TARPAPVPRQAERSA
+101 GARPAPPAPPEAAAVEAEP
-116 DRASERSAPQRAERS
+116 DT
-131 APRPSVR
+131 
-138 QADRQENRQADGA
+138 
-151 GEPFPLATM
+151 FPLATM

-187 REVDPARLDAALR
+187 HEVDPARLDTALR
-200 ALVHRHGMLRAVFD
+200 ALVRRHGMLRAVFD
-214 EEGRQRYGATGAP
+214 EEGRQRFGAP
-227 LTVHD
+227 GVSLTVHD
-232 LRART
+232 LRERT
-237 PEEADSELDSLRE
+237 PDEAESELELLRE
-250 RNTHAR
+250 RHTHAR
-256 GDVAGGDVFRAALCL
+256 PDITAGDVFRAALCL

-293 RVLLSDLRRFYACP
+293 RVLLSDLRRFYECP
-307 DDPPP
+307 DDPPRE
-312 VLGLDYRRYLA
+312 LDLDYRRYLA
-323 EHDAR
+323 EHDVR
-328 RRAERERDAAWWQE
+328 RRAEREQHAAWWRE
-342 RLHELPRGPRLP
+342 RLPELPRAPRLP
-354 TTVDPLT
+354 TAVDPLT
-361 PVGAGDTVLTRSRR
+361 PVSADDVTLTHSRR

-380 GPDDKAALIKAA
+380 GPADKAALISAA
-392 RRHGLTPAAALATA
+392 RRHGITPAAALATA
-406 FAETVAAW
+406 FAEVIAAW

-429 EMFSPEVAHLV
+429 EMFTPEVARLV

-445 SVLLDADLG
+445 SVLLDADMS
-454 APLPFARQ
+454 ATLPFSRQ
-462 ARRLQER
+462 ARGLQER

-486 DLARAEGA
+486 DLARVEGA

-565 FDAYRRLITRLR
+565 FDAYRHLITRLVS
-577 TDPDAW
+577 DPDAW
-583 DRPVD
+583 ARPVD

-593 GVLARRAVAA
+593 DVLPRRAVAA
-603 LPPAPVPHR
+603 LPPGPVPDR
-612 ALHTRFFELAE
+612 ALHTRFFRLAE
-623 TEPDRTAVVRT
+623 TEPGRTAVVRT
-634 TGAPLTYGQLADTAR
+634 TGDILTYGELGDAAR
-649 RIAALL
+649 RIAGMLR
-655 GDHGVGEGDTVA
+655 DHGVREGDTVA
-667 VTLPKGDGQIGA
+667 VTLPKGADQITA

-699 VRRRRIHSVAG
+699 VRRERIHAVAG
-710 AAAVLT
+710 ASAVLT
-716 DRAHADLCADAAA
+716 DRDHAPLCEGVSS
-729 PAPVLLVEDAPA
+729 APVLLLEDAS
-741 AGPAP
+741 GSRPAP
-746 VVLPD
+746 VAQPD
-751 PGLPAYVL
+751 PVLPAYVL
-759 FTSGSTGEPK
+759 FTSGSTGLPK
-769 GVEVPHRAVV
+769 GVEVSHRAVV
-779 NTVEAMAEQLGLGPD
+779 NTVEAMEEQLGLGPS

-803 DFDLATWDIFAPLSL
+803 DFDLAAWDIFTPLSL

-835 WAELVRTHG
+835 WARLVRTHG

-858 MAAGED
+858 MAAGTD
-864 AAGGEGLGTSPRM
+864 EGLGDSLRM

-886 LDQPARLRAL
+886 LDQPRRLRAL

-910 AAVHSTVFEVSETDP
+910 AAVHSTVFEVEEVDP

-952 DMVPGELWI
+952 DLVPGELWI

-966 ASGYRADPARTAERF
+966 ANGYRADPERTAQRF
-981 VEYDGERWYRSGDL
+981 VEHDGERWYRSGDL

-1008 RADHQVKIGGH
+1008 RADHQVKFGGH
-1019 RIELGEVESALESDP
+1019 RIELGEVESALEDDP
-1034 AVRHAVAT
+1034 TVLHAVAT
-1042 VLDTPVRRLAAAVS
+1042 VLDAPARHLAAAVS
-1056 ARDGAAPEPDAVRD
+1056 AQGGVTDPDKVRL

-1075 LPAHMVPERVLVLD
+1075 LPAYMVPERVLVLGD
-1089 ALPLTENGKL
+1089 LPLTANGKL

-1105 RALTEAAGHATARAS
+1105 RALTEAADQDGPRTS
-1120 APEGPVE
+1120 APVGPVE
-1127 SAVAAEWSDL
+1127 TVVAAEWADL
-1137 LAVPE
+1137 LAVAD

-1166 RAAGFPDARVADL
+1166 RAAGFPGARVADL
-1179 FARPVLRHFC
+1179 FARPVLQHFC
-1189 ETLRAGTADGPEQ
+1189 ETLHPAPTADDD
-1202 EPPAP
+1202 EPDPATAP

-1214 RAHEPFPLTDVQAA
+1214 QAHESFPLTDVQAA
-1228 YHTGRDPRFAL
+1228 YHTGRDPRFTL

-1268 RRHGMLRAVV
+1268 RRHGMLRVVV

-1289 PPFRIPVRE
+1289 SPIRIPVS
-1298 ATAADAPEALAEL
+1298 DARPGGASEALAGL
-1311 RARLSQQVR
+1311 RARLSHQVR

-1333 RHPDDGDGHGRHSD
+1333 RYCEDESAGENDGE
-1347 GHGDGHGAVRTRV
+1347 VRTRI
-1360 GVGLDYLVLD
+1360 GIGLDYLVLD

-1381 NALYADPD
+1381 SALYADPD
-1389 HRLPPVDVTFRDY
+1389 HELPPVDVSFRDY
-1402 LTRLPADPASAD
+1402 VTGLTADPESAE
-1414 RARAHWQARLAELPP
+1414 RGRAHWQARLSELPP
-1429 PPALPYDRDPATL
+1429 PPALPFDRDPATL

-1463 RRAARHGLT
+1463 RDAVRHGLT

-1483 ILEAWSGTDAVTV
+1483 VLEAWSGTDAVTV

-1505 VHPHIQRVLGDFTS
+1505 VHPHIHRVLGDFTS

-1524 HRREGAS
+1524 HRREGTS
-1531 WLAAA
+1531 WPAAA
-1536 LALQHRQAEDLD
+1536 TALQRRQAEDLD

-1558 REFGRRTRTVDAAAP
+1558 REFGRRTGTVDAAAP

-1579 VGVGDATLARAGTGL
+1579 IGVGDATLAAPGTGF
-1594 PEKVWGISQS
+1594 PAKVWGISQS

-1615 ESGGLV
+1615 ESGNLV

-1628 ELFAEGALDAMF
+1628 ELFAEGVLDAMF
-1640 DAHAR
+1640 AAYER
-1645 LLRHLVTG
+1645 LLRHLVAG
-1653 DWEAPLPDP
+1653 DWDAPLPDL
-1662 LPTAQH
+1662 LPASQYE
-1668 DRRAAVASGA
+1668 RRAAAAREA
-1678 ALEPVA
+1678 ALDPVA
-1684 PRLLH
+1684 PRTLH
-1689 KAFFAHAAGH
+1689 GTFFTHATA
-1699 ADRTAL
+1699 APDRTAL
-1705 VTTAGEALSYG
+1705 VTTAGEEVTYG
-1716 ALAERALRTAAALA
+1716 TLAGQALRTAAVLG
-1730 DAGVGPGDLVAVTLP
+1730 DAGIRPGDLVAVTLP
-1745 KGPDQIAAVLGVVAA
+1745 KGPEQIAAVLGVLAA
-1760 GAAYVPLGLEQPA
+1760 GAAYVPLTLVQPA
-1773 ARLARVR
+1773 ARLERVR
-1780 AAARFRVVV
+1780 ATAGFEVVL
-1789 GEWPDTADGT
+1789 GSWPAPAGT
-1799 APRVL
+1799 GPRTL
-1804 SFARTQRSEPWRSPR
+1804 SFADTQGSEPLPAPCGTSPR
-1819 ETSPEALAYVIFT
+1819 ALAYVIFT
-1832 SGSTGR
+1832 SGSTGE
-1838 PKGVEISHAA
+1838 PKGVEITHAA
-1848 AWNTVADIN
+1848 AWNTIADIN
-1857 ARHGIGAGD
+1857 ARHGMSGDD
-1866 RVLALSALDFDLSVY
+1866 RVFALSALDFDLSVY
-1881 DLFGLLAA
+1881 DAFGLLAV

-1904 ARWPDLV
+1904 ARWPGLLDE
-1911 DRYGV
+1911 YGV

-1931 ADEQGTGGLRGLRT
+1931 ADELGGREGGGTGKLKLRT

-1952 IGLDLPGR
+1952 IGLDLPAR
-1960 LRARTA
+1960 LRGRTA

-1990 DVDPRWASI
+1990 EPDPRWVSI

-2021 DWAPGELWI
+2021 DWTPGELWI
-2030 GGAGLARGYLAEPE
+2030 GGEGLARGYLADPV

-2050 VVRDGRRWYR
+2050 VEQGGRRWYR

-2069 DGLLEFLGRLDTQL
+2069 DGLLEFLGRLDSQL
-2083 KIAGHRV
+2083 KIAGHRI

-2124 AVPLA
+2124 AVPQDLTVGGA
-2129 TPATATEPPTA
+2129 PADEPAPTQSLTPAENPELTEE
-2140 DDLLAHLADR
+2140 LLGLLSER
-2150 VPAYAVPSRI
+2150 VPVYAVPSRI
-2160 ALLPALPLTANG
+2160 LLLPALPLTANG
-2172 KVDRKALTDTA
+2172 KVDRGALADLA
-2183 GPAPVPAG
+2183 GPETAAVD

-2197 QAETALAELWREHL
+2197 ETERALAALWHEYL
-2211 PEPVRDRNAN
+2211 PHRVPDRNAN
-2221 FFTLGG
+2221 FFTVGG
-2227 GSLAALRLLT
+2227 DSLTALRLLT

-2257 VAALAADITRT
+2257 IAALAADVTRT

>member
-1 MSDEAVVEAR
+1 M
-11 TAEGGA
+11 
-17 GRRRPHTAPAVRD
+17 
-30 VVARALDIAPQELDD
+30 ARALEMAPQELDD

-50 ELGLDSLLLM
+50 ELGLDSLMLM
-60 SLVGAWRREGS
+60 SLVGVWRREGS
-71 TVTFQDLTRVPTLA
+71 TVTFQDLTRSPTLE
-85 AWTALLARA
+85 AWTALLGQERH
-94 PRGDAPA
+94 GEAPA
-101 TARPAPVPRQAERSA
+101 TARPVPPVALDAAVTEAQT
-116 DRASERSAPQRAERS
+116 DT
-131 APRPSVR
+131 
-138 QADRQENRQADGA
+138 
-151 GEPFPLATM
+151 FPLATM

-187 REVDPARLDAALR
+187 HEVDPARFDTALR
-200 ALVHRHGMLRAVFD
+200 ALVRRHGMLRAVFD
-214 EEGRQRYGATGAP
+214 EEGSQRFGAPGAP

-232 LRART
+232 LRERT
-237 PEEADSELDSLRE
+237 ADEAESALEALRE

-256 GDVAGGDVFRAALCL
+256 PDIAAGDVFRAALCL

-277 RLQID
+277 RVQVD

-293 RVLLSDLRRFYACP
+293 RVLLSDLRRFYDCP
-307 DDPPP
+307 DDPPRE
-312 VLGLDYRRYLA
+312 LDLDYRRYLA
-323 EHDAR
+323 EHDVR
-328 RRAERERDAAWWQE
+328 RRAEREQHAAWWRE
-342 RLHELPRGPRLP
+342 RLPDLPRAPRLP

-361 PVGAGDTVLTRSRR
+361 PVRADDSALTHSRR

-380 GPDDKAALIKAA
+380 GPADKAALISAA
-392 RRHGLTPAAALATA
+392 RRHGITPAAALATA
-406 FAETVAAW
+406 FAEVIAAW

-429 EMFSPEVAHLV
+429 EMFTPEVAQLV

-445 SVLLDADLG
+445 SVLLDADMS
-454 APLPFARQ
+454 ASLPFSRQ
-462 ARRLQER
+462 ARGLQER

-474 SHGAYGGVEVLR
+474 SHGAYGGVDVLR
-486 DLARAEGA
+486 DLARVEGA

-565 FDAYRRLITRLR
+565 FDAYRRLITHLV
-577 TDPDAW
+577 TGPDAW
-583 DRPVD
+583 ARPVD

-593 GVLARRAVAA
+593 DVLPRRAVAA
-603 LPPAPVPHR
+603 LPPTPVPDR
-612 ALHTRFFELAE
+612 ALHTRFFRLAE
-623 TEPDRTAVVRT
+623 TEPGRTAVVRT
-634 TGAPLTYGQLADTAR
+634 TGDTLTYGELAHAAR

-655 GDHGVGEGDTVA
+655 RDHGVREGDTVA
-667 VTLPKGDGQIGA
+667 VTLPKGADQITA
-679 VLGILA
+679 VIGVLA

-699 VRRRRIHSVAG
+699 VRRERIHSVAG
-710 AAAVLT
+710 ASAVLT
-716 DRAHADLCADAAA
+716 DRHHASLCADVSS
-729 PAPVLLVEDAPA
+729 APVLLLEDASA
-741 AGPAP
+741 AQPAP
-746 VVLPD
+746 VVQPD
-751 PGLPAYVL
+751 PDLPAYVL
-759 FTSGSTGEPK
+759 FTSGSTGLPK
-769 GVEVPHRAVV
+769 GVEVSHRAVV
-779 NTVEAMAEQLGLGPD
+779 NTIEAMEEQLGLGPS

-803 DFDLATWDIFAPLSL
+803 DFDLATWDIFTPLSL
-818 GGQVVAVGQ
+818 GGQVVAEGQ

-835 WAELVRTHG
+835 WARLVRTHG
-844 VTLVQCVPALLDLL
+844 VTLLQCVPALLDLL

-864 AAGGEGLGTSPRM
+864 EGLGTSLRM

-886 LDQPARLRAL
+886 LDQPRRLRAL

-910 AAVHSTVFEVSETDP
+910 AAVHSTVFEVAETDP

-930 PYGVPLRN
+930 PYGLPLRN

-952 DMVPGELWI
+952 DLVPGELWI

-966 ASGYRADPARTAERF
+966 ANGYRADPERTAERF
-981 VEYDGERWYRSGDL
+981 VEHDGERWYRSGDL

-1019 RIELGEVESALESDP
+1019 RIELGEVESALEDDP
-1034 AVRHAVAT
+1034 AVLHAVAT
-1042 VLDTPVRRLAAAVS
+1042 VLDRPVRHLAAAVS
-1056 ARDGAAPEPDAVRD
+1056 ARGEAPDPERVRL

-1075 LPAHMVPERVLVLD
+1075 LPSYMVPERVLVLTN
-1089 ALPLTENGKL
+1089 LPLTANGKL

-1105 RALTEAAGHATARAS
+1105 QALTEAAGQDGPRTS
-1120 APEGPVE
+1120 APVGPVE
-1127 SAVAAEWSDL
+1127 TAVAAEWADL
-1137 LAVPE
+1137 LDVAD

-1166 RAAGFPDARVADL
+1166 RAAGFPGARVADL
-1179 FARPVLRHFC
+1179 FARPVLQYFC
-1189 ETLRAGTADGPEQ
+1189 ETLHPTAADNG
-1202 EPPAP
+1202 EPTAP
-1207 VLVPDPD
+1207 PLLVPDPD
-1214 RAHEPFPLTDVQAA
+1214 HAHEPFPLTDVQAA
-1228 YHTGRDPRFAL
+1228 YHTGRDPRFTL

-1278 EDGHQRVLPDV
+1278 EDGHQRVLTDV
-1289 PPFRIPVRE
+1289 PAVRIPVE
-1298 ATAADAPEALAEL
+1298 DARAGGAPKALAGL
-1311 RARLSQQVR
+1311 RARLSHQVR
-1320 DPARWPLFAVEAV
+1320 DPARWPLFALEAV
-1333 RHPDDGDGHGRHSD
+1333 RYREDGEAGENDDE
-1347 GHGDGHGAVRTRV
+1347 VRTRIAI
-1360 GVGLDYLVLD
+1360 GLDYLLLD

-1389 HRLPPVDVTFRDY
+1389 HELPPVDVSFRDY
-1402 LTRLPADPASAD
+1402 LTRLPADPESDA
-1414 RARAHWQARLAELPP
+1414 RARAHWQARLSELPP
-1429 PPALPYDRDPATL
+1429 APALPFGQDPATL
-1442 DAPVFTRRRLS
+1442 DTPVFTRRRLC
-1453 LPAED
+1453 LPAVD

-1463 RRAARHGLT
+1463 REAARHGLT

-1483 ILEAWSGTDAVTV
+1483 VLAAWSGTDALTV

-1505 VHPHIQRVLGDFTS
+1505 VHPHIHGVLGDFTS

-1524 HRREGAS
+1524 HRREGTS

-1536 LALQHRQAEDLD
+1536 GALQRRQAEDLD
-1548 HADVP
+1548 NAGVP

-1558 REFGRRTRTVDAAAP
+1558 REFGRRTGTVDAAAP

-1579 VGVGDATLARAGTGL
+1579 IGVGDATLAGSGTGF
-1594 PEKVWGISQS
+1594 PAKVWGISQS

-1615 ESGGLV
+1615 ESGNLV

-1628 ELFAEGALDAMF
+1628 ELFAEGVLDAMF
-1640 DAHAR
+1640 AAYER
-1645 LLRHLVTG
+1645 LLRHVVAG
-1653 DWEAPLPDP
+1653 DWEAPLPDL
-1662 LPTAQH
+1662 LPAIQYE
-1668 DRRAAVASGA
+1668 RRAAAAREA

-1684 PRLLH
+1684 PGLLH
-1689 KAFFAHAAGH
+1689 ETFFTHATATP
-1699 ADRTAL
+1699 DRTAL
-1705 VTTAGEALSYG
+1705 VTTAGEEVTYG
-1716 ALAERALRTAAALA
+1716 TLADQALRTAAALG
-1730 DAGVGPGDLVAVTLP
+1730 DAGVHPGDLVAVTLP
-1745 KGPDQIAAVLGVVAA
+1745 KGPEQIAAVLGVLAA
-1760 GAAYVPLGLEQPA
+1760 GAAYVPLSLEQPA
-1773 ARLARVR
+1773 ARLERVH
-1780 AAARFRVVV
+1780 A
-1789 GEWPDTADGT
+1789 TAGFEVILGSWHAPEGT
-1799 APRVL
+1799 GPRTL
-1804 SFARTQRSEPWRSPR
+1804 SFADTQGREPLPAPC
-1819 ETSPEALAYVIFT
+1819 ETSPQALAYVIFT
-1832 SGSTGR
+1832 SGSTGE
-1838 PKGVEISHAA
+1838 PKGVEITHAA
-1848 AWNTVADIN
+1848 AWNTIADID
-1857 ARHGIGAGD
+1857 ARHGIAGD
-1866 RVLALSALDFDLSVY
+1866 DRAFALSALDFDLSVY
-1881 DLFGLLAA
+1881 DVFGLLAA

-1904 ARWPDLV
+1904 ARWPSLLDQ
-1911 DRYGV
+1911 YGV

-1931 ADEQGTGGLRGLRT
+1931 ADEHGGPDGGRIGKLRT

-1952 IGLDLPGR
+1952 IGLDLPAR
-1960 LRARTA
+1960 LRARTTG
-1966 RPCAFVAMGGATEA
+1966 PCAFVAMGGATEA
-1980 AIWSNTLTVT
+1980 AVWSNTLTVAEL
-1990 DVDPRWASI
+1990 DPRWVSI
-1999 PYGRPLTGQHY
+1999 PYGRPLTGQYY

-2021 DWAPGELWI
+2021 DWVPGELWI
-2030 GGAGLARGYLAEPE
+2030 GGEGLARGYLADPVH
-2044 RTAEKF
+2044 TAEKF
-2050 VVRDGRRWYR
+2050 VEQGGQRWYR

-2069 DGLLEFLGRLDTQL
+2069 DGLLEFLGRLDSQL
-2083 KIAGHRV
+2083 KIAGHRI

-2124 AVPLA
+2124 AVPQDLTVDGA
-2129 TPATATEPPTA
+2129 PADEPVLPESVTPVEHPDLTESLFG
-2140 DDLLAHLADR
+2140 LLAER
-2150 VPAYAVPSRI
+2150 VPVYAVPSRI
-2160 ALLPALPLTANG
+2160 LLLPALPLTANG
-2172 KVDRKALTDTA
+2172 KVDRGALAGLA
-2183 GPAPVPAG
+2183 GPETVSVG

-2197 QAETALAELWREHL
+2197 ETETVLAALWHEYL
-2211 PEPVRDRNAN
+2211 PHRVPDRNAN
-2221 FFTLGG
+2221 FFTVGG
-2227 GSLAALRLLT
+2227 DSLTALRLLT

-2257 VAALAADITRT
+2257 IAALAADVTRT

>member
-1 MSDEAVVEAR
+1 MA
-11 TAEGGA
+11 
-17 GRRRPHTAPAVRD
+17 PH
-30 VVARALDIAPQELDD
+30 ELDGG
-45 DRDLF
+45 RDLF
-50 ELGLDSLLLM
+50 ELGLDSLVLM
-60 SLVGAWRREGS
+60 SLVGAWRRAGS
-71 TVTFQDLTRVPTLA
+71 TVTFQELTRTPTLD
-85 AWTALLARA
+85 AWADLLGRQPLAEMPGRA
-94 PRGDAPA
+94 EQTSAV
-101 TARPAPVPRQAERSA
+101 PAPTS
-116 DRASERSAPQRAERS
+116 
-131 APRPSVR
+131 
-138 QADRQENRQADGA
+138 
-151 GEPFPLATM
+151 GEPGESFPLATM

-187 REVDPARLDAALR
+187 HEVDPARLGTALR

-214 EEGRQRYGATGAP
+214 EDGRQRYGAPGDRDP

-232 LRART
+232 LRDRA
-237 PEEADSELDSLRE
+237 PQDAEAELELLRE
-250 RNTHAR
+250 HNTHAR
-256 GDVAGGDVFRAALCL
+256 PDITAGDVFRTALCL

-277 RLQID
+277 RLQIA

-293 RVLLSDLRRFYACP
+293 RVLLSDLRRFYDCP
-307 DDPPP
+307 DDPPRE
-312 VLGLDYRRYLA
+312 LALDYRRYLT
-323 EHDAR
+323 EHDTR
-328 RRAERERDAAWWQE
+328 RHAERARHAAWWHE
-342 RLHELPRGPRLP
+342 RLPELPRAPRLP

-361 PVGAGDTVLTRSRR
+361 PVGAGDSALTRSRR

-380 GPDDKAALIKAA
+380 DPADKAALIAAA
-392 RRHGLTPAAALATA
+392 RRHGITPAAALATA
-406 FAETVAAW
+406 FAEVIAAW
-414 SDSRRFLLN
+414 SDSPRFLLN

-429 EMFSPEVAHLV
+429 EMFTPDVAGLV

-445 SVLLDADLG
+445 SVLLDTDMSAS
-454 APLPFARQ
+454 LPFCRQ
-462 ARRLQER
+462 ARGLQER

-565 FDAYRRLITRLR
+565 FDAYRGLIAHLIT
-577 TDPDAW
+577 DPGAW
-583 DRPVD
+583 TRPVD

-593 GVLARRAVAA
+593 EVPQGRVVAA
-603 LPPAPVPHR
+603 LPPVPVPNR
-612 ALHTRFFELAE
+612 ALHTRFFRLAE
-623 TEPDRTAVVRT
+623 TGPGRVAVVRT
-634 TGAPLTYGQLADTAR
+634 DGSTLTYGELADAAR
-649 RIAALL
+649 RIAAQLR
-655 GDHGVGEGDTVA
+655 DHGVREGDTVA
-667 VTLPKGDGQIGA
+667 LTLPKGADQITA

-699 VRRRRIHSVAG
+699 VRRERILTVAG
-710 AAAVLT
+710 ASAVLT
-716 DRAHADLCADAAA
+716 DREHAPLCEAVST
-729 PAPVLLVEDAPA
+729 APVLLLEDS
-741 AGPAP
+741 GTHEPAP
-746 VVLPD
+746 VVRPD
-751 PGLPAYVL
+751 PALPAYVL
-759 FTSGSTGEPK
+759 FTSGSTGLPK
-769 GVEVPHRAVV
+769 GVEVSHRAVV
-779 NTVEAMAEQLGLGPD
+779 NTVEAMAEQLGLGPE

-803 DFDLATWDIFAPLSL
+803 DFDLATWDIFTPLSL
-818 GGQVVAVGQ
+818 GGRVVAVGQ

-835 WAELVRTHG
+835 WARLVRAHG

-858 MAAGED
+858 MAAGES
-864 AAGGEGLGTSPRM
+864 EGLGDSLRM

-886 LDQPARLRAL
+886 LDQPRRLRTL

-910 AAVHSTVFEVSETDP
+910 AAVHSTVFEVEQIDP

-952 DMVPGELWI
+952 DLVPGELWI

-966 ASGYRADPARTAERF
+966 ANGYRADPERTAERF

-1019 RIELGEVESALESDP
+1019 RIELGEIESALEDDP
-1034 AVRHAVAT
+1034 AVLHAVAC
-1042 VLDTPVRRLAAAVS
+1042 VLDTPVRHLAAAVS
-1056 ARDGAAPEPDAVRD
+1056 APGGAPDPDQVRL
-1070 RAAER
+1070 RAAQR
-1075 LPAHMVPERVLVLD
+1075 LPAHMVPERVLVLRD
-1089 ALPLTENGKL
+1089 LPLTANGKL

-1105 RALTEAAGHATARAS
+1105 RALTEAAEDDSPRTS
-1120 APEGPVE
+1120 APAGPVE
-1127 SAVAAEWSDL
+1127 AAVAAEWAQL
-1137 LAVPE
+1137 LDVPE

-1166 RAAGFPDARVADL
+1166 RAAGFPGARVADL
-1179 FARPVLRHFC
+1179 FAHPVLQHFC
-1189 ETLRAGTADGPEQ
+1189 ETLRPGAATGARPA
-1202 EPPAP
+1202 PPAAP

-1228 YHTGRDPRFAL
+1228 YHTGRDPRFTL

-1258 RLERAWNTLV
+1258 RLESAWNTLV

-1278 EDGHQRVLPDV
+1278 EDGSQRVLPDV
-1289 PPFRIPVRE
+1289 PPLRTTVADVPE
-1298 ATAADAPEALAEL
+1298 GGDATEALAGL

-1333 RHPDDGDGHGRHSD
+1333 RYHEG
-1347 GHGDGHGAVRTRV
+1347 GAVRTRI
-1360 GVGLDYLVLD
+1360 GIGLDYLVLD
-1370 ALSITTLYAEL
+1370 ALSITTFYAEL
-1381 NALYADPD
+1381 NTLYADPE
-1389 HRLPPVDVTFRDY
+1389 HQLPPVDVSFRDY
-1402 LTRLPADPASAD
+1402 LTGLPADPEAAG
-1414 RARAHWQARLAELPP
+1414 RARAHWQERLSDLPP
-1429 PPALPYDRDPATL
+1429 PPALPFERDPAAL

-1463 RRAARHGLT
+1463 REAARHGLT

-1483 ILEAWSGTDAVTV
+1483 VLETWSGTDALTV

-1505 VHPHIQRVLGDFTS
+1505 VHPHIHRVLGDFTS

-1524 HRREGAS
+1524 HRRDDAS
-1531 WLAAA
+1531 WLTAAT
-1536 LALQHRQAEDLD
+1536 ALQRRQAEDLD
-1548 HADVP
+1548 HPDVP

-1558 REFGRRTRTVDAAAP
+1558 REFGRRTGTVDAAAP

-1579 VGVGDATLARAGTGL
+1579 IGVGDATLTGPGTGF
-1594 PEKVWGISQS
+1594 PAKVWGISQS

-1615 ESGGLV
+1615 ESGALV

-1628 ELFAEGALDAMF
+1628 ELFPEGVLDAMF
-1640 DAHAR
+1640 AAYER
-1645 LLRHLVTG
+1645 LLRYVVAG
-1653 DWEAPLPDP
+1653 DWHAPLPG
-1662 LPTAQH
+1662 LLTASH
-1668 DRRAAVASGA
+1668 LERRTAAARQA
-1678 ALEPVA
+1678 ALEPVD
-1684 PRLLH
+1684 PRPLH
-1689 KAFFAHAAGH
+1689 AAFFAHAETGP
-1699 ADRTAL
+1699 DRTAL
-1705 VTTAGEALSYG
+1705 VTAAGEEVTYG
-1716 ALAERALRTAAALA
+1716 ALAEQALRTAAALA
-1730 DAGVGPGDLVAVTLP
+1730 DAGAAPGDLVAVTLP
-1745 KGPDQIAAVLGVVAA
+1745 KGPEQIAAVLGALAA
-1760 GAAYVPLGLEQPA
+1760 GAAYVPLSLEQPA
-1773 ARLARVR
+1773 ARLERVR
-1780 AAARFRVVV
+1780 ATAAFDIVL
-1789 GEWPDTADGT
+1789 GDWPASRGTT
-1799 APRVL
+1799 APRAL
-1804 SFARTQRSEPWRSPR
+1804 SVTDTQGHVPLPAPVA
-1819 ETSPEALAYVIFT
+1819 TPPEALAYVIFT
-1832 SGSTGR
+1832 SGSTGE
-1838 PKGVEISHAA
+1838 PKGVQITHAA
-1848 AWNTVADIN
+1848 AWNTIADIN
-1857 ARHGIGAGD
+1857 ARHGIGGQD

-1881 DLFGLLAA
+1881 DIFGLLGA

-1904 ARWPDLV
+1904 ARWPGLL
-1911 DRYGV
+1911 DRHGV

-1931 ADEQGTGGLRGLRT
+1931 ADGQEAPESGRIAGLRT

-1960 LRARTA
+1960 LRERTA
-1966 RPCAFVAMGGATEA
+1966 RRCTFVAMGGATEA
-1980 AIWSNTLTVT
+1980 AIWSNTLTVEEP
-1990 DVDPRWASI
+1990 DPRWVSI

-2010 RVVDRDGRDCP
+2010 RVVDQDGRDCP
-2021 DWAPGELWI
+2021 DWTPGELWI
-2030 GGAGLARGYLAEPE
+2030 GGAGLARGYLADPA

-2050 VVRDGRRWYR
+2050 VDRDGRRWYR

-2069 DGLLEFLGRLDTQL
+2069 DGLLEFLGRLDSQL
-2083 KIAGHRV
+2083 KIAGHRI
-2090 EAGEIEAALEAHPA
+2090 EAGEIEAALESHPA

-2115 RTAKRLVAF
+2115 RTAKRLAAF
-2124 AVPLA
+2124 AVPHEPISAEPDGTTVRDTGLTESLFARLA
-2129 TPATATEPPTA
+2129 E
-2140 DDLLAHLADR
+2140 R
-2150 VPAYAVPSRI
+2150 VPVYAVPSRI
-2160 ALLPALPLTANG
+2160 HLLPALPLTANG
-2172 KVDRKALTDTA
+2172 KVDRKTLAGLAGPDA
-2183 GPAPVPAG
+2183 GPAA
-2191 AEPPRG
+2191 AEPPHAG
-2197 QAETALAELWREHL
+2197 TETTLADLWSEYL
-2211 PEPVRDRNAN
+2211 PHWTPDRNAN
-2221 FFTLGG
+2221 FFASGG
-2227 GSLAALRLLT
+2227 DSLTALRLLT
-2237 AIERRLGATVPVR
+2237 AIERRLGATVPAR
-2250 RFFAAPT
+2250 RFFATPT

-2268 LAAHETAYE
+2268 LAAHGTAYE

>member
-11 TAEGGA
+11 TAEGGV
-17 GRRRPHTAPAVRD
+17 GSRGIEEPESVRRA
-30 VVARALDIAPQELDD
+30 VARALGTAPEELED

-50 ELGLDSLLLM
+50 ELGLDSLALM
-60 SLVGAWRREGS
+60 SLVGTWRRGGS
-71 TVTFQDLTRVPTLA
+71 AVTFQDLTSSPTLRD
-85 AWTALLARA
+85 WTALLARA
-94 PRGDAPA
+94 RGEEEAVPAPSA
-101 TARPAPVPRQAERSA
+101 PPRPAETEA
-116 DRASERSAPQRAERS
+116 DTDS
-131 APRPSVR
+131 
-138 QADRQENRQADGA
+138 
-151 GEPFPLATM
+151 FPLATM

-187 REVDPARLDAALR
+187 HDVDPARLDTALR
-200 ALVHRHGMLRAVFD
+200 ALVRRHGMLRAVFD
-214 EEGRQRYGATGAP
+214 EDGRQRFGAEGTP
-227 LTVHD
+227 LTVRD
-232 LRART
+232 LRESD
-237 PEEADSELDSLRE
+237 PDEAEAELRLLRE

-256 GDVAGGDVFRAALCL
+256 PDVTAGDVFRAVLCL

-293 RVLLSDLRRFYACP
+293 RVLLSDLRRFYESP
-307 DDPPP
+307 DDPPRE
-312 VLGLDYRRYLA
+312 LGLDYRRYLA
-323 EHDAR
+323 EHATL
-328 RRAERERDAAWWQE
+328 RRAERERHAAWWRE
-342 RLHELPRGPRLP
+342 RLPDLPRAPRLP

-361 PVGAGDTVLTRSRR
+361 PVSADDGALTHSRR

-380 GPDDKAALIKAA
+380 GPDDKAALVGAA

-406 FAETVAAW
+406 FAEVIAAW

-429 EMFSPEVAHLV
+429 EPFVPEVAALV

-445 SVLLDADLG
+445 SVLLDADMS
-454 APLPFARQ
+454 ASLPFAAQ
-462 ARRLQER
+462 ARGLQTR

-549 WDVRDGVFEAG
+549 WDVRDGVLEAG

-565 FDAYRRLITRLR
+565 FDAYRRLVTRLV
-577 TDPDAW
+577 TDPGTW
-583 DRPVD
+583 SRPVD

-593 GVLARRAVAA
+593 DVLPRRAVAA
-603 LPPAPVPHR
+603 LPPAPVPDR
-612 ALHTRFFELAE
+612 ALHTRFFHLAE
-623 TEPDRTAVVRT
+623 TEPDRTAVVRE
-634 TGAPLTYGQLADTAR
+634 TGGTLTYAELADAAR

-655 GDHGVGEGDTVA
+655 RDHGVREGDTVA
-667 VTLPKGDGQIGA
+667 VTLPKGADQIPA

-699 VRRRRIHSVAG
+699 VRRARIHSVAG
-710 AAAVLT
+710 ASVVLT
-716 DRAHADLCADAAA
+716 DRDHAALCAGVS
-729 PAPVLLVEDAPA
+729 PVPVVLLEDASGLP
-741 AGPAP
+741 PAP
-746 VVLPD
+746 VVRPD
-751 PGLPAYVL
+751 PALPAYVL
-759 FTSGSTGEPK
+759 FTSGSTGLPK
-769 GVEVPHRAVV
+769 GVEVSHRAVV
-779 NTVEAMAEQLGLGPD
+779 NTVEAMEEQFGFGPA

-803 DFDLATWDIFAPLSL
+803 DFDLAAWDLFAPLSV

-835 WAELVRTHG
+835 WARLVRTHG

-864 AAGGEGLGTSPRM
+864 EGIGDSLRM

-886 LDQPARLRAL
+886 LDQPRRLRAL
-896 VPGCRFVALGGMTE
+896 VPDCRFVALGGMTE
-910 AAVHSTVFEVSETDP
+910 AAVHSTVFEVEETDP

-952 DMVPGELWI
+952 DRVPGELWI

-966 ASGYRADPARTAERF
+966 ANGYRADPERTAERF
-981 VEYDGERWYRSGDL
+981 VEHDGERWYRSGDL

-1019 RIELGEVESALESDP
+1019 RIELGEVESALEDDP
-1034 AVRHAVAT
+1034 AVLHAVAT
-1042 VLDTPVRRLAAAVS
+1042 VLDTPVRHLAAAVS
-1056 ARDGAAPEPDAVRD
+1056 VRGEAPDPDRVRL

-1075 LPAHMVPERVLVLD
+1075 LPSYMVPERVLVLPE
-1089 ALPLTENGKL
+1089 LPLTANGKL
-1099 DRAAVR
+1099 DRAAVH
-1105 RALTEAAGHATARAS
+1105 RALTEAAGQGGPGTTAPAGR
-1120 APEGPVE
+1120 VE
-1127 SAVAAEWSDL
+1127 TTVAAEWADL
-1137 LAVPE
+1137 LGVAE

-1166 RAAGFPDARVADL
+1166 RAAGFPTARVADL
-1179 FARPVLRHFC
+1179 FARPVLQHFC
-1189 ETLRAGTADGPEQ
+1189 ETLHPAAPTGEA
-1202 EPPAP
+1202 PAP
-1207 VLVPDPD
+1207 ATAPLLVPDPD
-1214 RAHEPFPLTDVQAA
+1214 HAHEPFPLTDVQAA
-1228 YHTGRDPRFAL
+1228 YHTGRDPRFTL

-1278 EDGHQRVLPDV
+1278 EDGHQRVLPEV
-1289 PPFRIPVRE
+1289 PPVRLPV
-1298 ATAADAPEALAEL
+1298 ADAPPGGAAEALADL
-1311 RARLSQQVR
+1311 RAQLSQQVR
-1320 DPARWPLFAVEAV
+1320 DTARWPLFAL
-1333 RHPDDGDGHGRHSD
+1333 
-1347 GHGDGHGAVRTRV
+1347 GAVRYRSDEGTGTGTGETRTRI

-1389 HRLPPVDVTFRDY
+1389 HALPPVDVSFRDY
-1402 LTRLPADPASAD
+1402 LTRLPADPESAA
-1414 RARAHWQARLAELPP
+1414 RARAHWRDRLAELPP
-1429 PPALPYDRDPATL
+1429 PPALPFDRDPATL
-1442 DAPVFTRRRLS
+1442 DAPAFTRRRLS
-1453 LPAED
+1453 LPADD

-1463 RRAARHGLT
+1463 REAARHGLT

-1483 ILEAWSGTDAVTV
+1483 VLAAWSGADAVTV

-1505 VHPHIQRVLGDFTS
+1505 VHPHIHRVLGDFTS

-1531 WLAAA
+1531 WTTAAAA
-1536 LALQHRQAEDLD
+1536 LQRRQAEDLD

-1558 REFGRRTRTVDAAAP
+1558 REFGRRTGTVDAAAP

-1579 VGVGDATLARAGTGL
+1579 IGVGDATLAGPGSGFPA
-1594 PEKVWGISQS
+1594 KVWGISQS

-1615 ESGGLV
+1615 ESGNLV

-1628 ELFAEGALDAMF
+1628 ELFAEGVLDAMF
-1640 DAHAR
+1640 SAYGR
-1645 LLRHLVTG
+1645 LLRHLVTD
-1653 DWEAPLPDP
+1653 DWRAPLPDLVP
-1662 LPTAQH
+1662 ASQYE
-1668 DRRAAVASGA
+1668 RRAAQARRA

-1684 PRLLH
+1684 PRTLH
-1689 KAFFAHAAGH
+1689 EPFFTRATTAP
-1699 ADRTAL
+1699 DRTAL
-1705 VTTAGEALSYG
+1705 VTTAGEEVTYG
-1716 ALAERALRTAAALA
+1716 ALAAQALRVAAALG
-1730 DAGVGPGDLVAVTLP
+1730 DAGVRPGDLVAITLP
-1745 KGPDQIAAVLGVVAA
+1745 KGPEQIAAVLGVHAA
-1760 GAAYVPLGLEQPA
+1760 GAAYVPLSLEQPA
-1773 ARLARVR
+1773 ARRERVHATAGFDVVLGDWPTPQDAGTR
-1780 AAARFRVVV
+1780 A
-1789 GEWPDTADGT
+1789 
-1799 APRVL
+1799 L
-1804 SFARTQRSEPWRSPR
+1804 SFAGTQRVAPLPAPR
-1819 ETSPEALAYVIFT
+1819 ETSPGALAYVIFT
-1832 SGSTGR
+1832 SGSTGE
-1838 PKGVEISHAA
+1838 PKGVEITHAA
-1848 AWNTVADIN
+1848 AWNTIADVN
-1857 ARHGIGAGD
+1857 ARHGVTEDD

-1881 DLFGLLAA
+1881 DVFGLLAA

-1904 ARWPDLV
+1904 ARWPSLV
-1911 DRYGV
+1911 ERYGV

-1931 ADEQGTGGLRGLRT
+1931 ADEGDGPEGTGPACGGPEDGGPEDGGPAGGGPAGGRIAGLRT

-1952 IGLDLPGR
+1952 IGLDLPAR

-1966 RPCAFVAMGGATEA
+1966 RPCVFVAMGGATEA

-1990 DVDPRWASI
+1990 EPDPRWASI

-2030 GGAGLARGYLAEPE
+2030 GGAGLARGYLADPV

-2050 VVRDGRRWYR
+2050 VERDGRRWYR

-2069 DGLLEFLGRLDTQL
+2069 DGLLEFLGRLDSQL

-2090 EAGEIEAALEAHPA
+2090 EAGEVEAALESHPA
-2104 VARAAVVAVGE
+2104 VARAAAVAVGE
-2115 RTAKRLVAF
+2115 RTARRLVAF
-2124 AVPLA
+2124 AVPHG
-2129 TPATATEPPTA
+2129 PTA
-2140 DDLLAHLADR
+2140 DGGLVDDPALTDGLFALLAER
-2150 VPAYAVPSRI
+2150 VPVYAVPSRLL
-2160 ALLPALPLTANG
+2160 LLPALPLTANG
-2172 KVDRKALTDTA
+2172 KVDRAALAGLA
-2183 GPAPVPAG
+2183 GPETAAA

-2197 QAETALAELWREHL
+2197 ETETALAALWREHL
-2211 PEPVRDRNAN
+2211 PHGEPDRHAN
-2221 FFTLGG
+2221 FFTAGG
-2227 GSLAALRLLT
+2227 DSLTALRLLT
-2237 AIERRLGATVPVR
+2237 AIERRFGATVPAR

-2257 VAALAADITRT
+2257 IAALAADVTRT
-2268 LAAHETAYE
+2268 LAAHGTAYE

>member
-1 MSDEAVVEAR
+1 MSDEAAVTAR
-11 TAEGGA
+11 TSEGDTDSRHPRTA
-17 GRRRPHTAPAVRD
+17 GAVREA
-30 VVARALDIAPQELDD
+30 VARALDMAPRELDE

-50 ELGLDSLLLM
+50 ELGLDSLVLM
-60 SLVGAWRREGS
+60 SLVGTWRRAGS
-71 TVTFQDLTRVPTLA
+71 AVTFQDLTRVPTLG
-85 AWTALLARA
+85 AWTALLGQG
-94 PRGDAPA
+94 PRDDTPA
-101 TARPAPVPRQAERSA
+101 AARPVSPEAARLASSGATTAEEE
-116 DRASERSAPQRAERS
+116 SEES
-131 APRPSVR
+131 
-138 QADRQENRQADGA
+138 
-151 GEPFPLATM
+151 FPLATM

-187 REVDPARLDAALR
+187 HDVDPARLDAAVR
-200 ALVHRHGMLRAVFD
+200 ALVRRHGMLRAVFD
-214 EEGRQRYGATGAP
+214 EEGHQRVGAPGAP
-227 LTVHD
+227 LIVHD
-232 LRART
+232 LRRRT
-237 PEEADSELDSLRE
+237 PEDAESALESLRE

-256 GDVAGGDVFRAALCL
+256 ADIAAGDVFRAAVCL

-293 RVLLSDLRRFYACP
+293 RVLLSDLRRFYESP
-307 DDPPP
+307 DDPPRE
-312 VLGLDYRRYLA
+312 LALDYRRYLA

-328 RRAERERDAAWWQE
+328 REPERARHAAWWRE
-342 RLHELPRGPRLP
+342 RLRELPRAPRLP

-361 PVGAGDTVLTRSRR
+361 PVGADDTALTHSRR

-380 GPDDKAALIKAA
+380 GPADKEALINAA
-392 RRHGLTPAAALATA
+392 RRHGVTPAAALTTA
-406 FAETVAAW
+406 FAEVVAAW

-429 EMFSPEVAHLV
+429 EMFTPDVARLV
-440 GDFSS
+440 GDFSG
-445 SVLLDADLG
+445 SVLLDADMS
-454 APLPFARQ
+454 APLPFSRQ

-486 DLARAEGA
+486 DLARLEGS

-499 VVYTSA
+499 VVHTSA

-527 SQGPQVYLDA
+527 SQGPQVSLDA
-537 QVTELDGGLLLN
+537 QVTELDSGLLLN
-549 WDVRDGVFEAG
+549 WDVRDGVFETG

-565 FDAYRRLITRLR
+565 FDAYRRLVTRLVEE
-577 TDPDAW
+577 PGAW

-593 GVLARRAVAA
+593 DVLPRRAVAA
-603 LPPAPVPHR
+603 LPPVPVPDR
-612 ALHTRFFELAE
+612 ALHTRFFRLAE
-623 TEPDRTAVVRT
+623 TDPDRTAVVRT
-634 TGAPLTYGQLADTAR
+634 TGDTTTYGQLAHAAR

-655 GDHGVGEGDTVA
+655 ADHGVREGDTVA
-667 VTLPKGDGQIGA
+667 VTLPKGADQITA

-699 VRRRRIHSVAG
+699 ARRHRIHSVA
-710 AAAVLT
+710 AASAVLT
-716 DRAHADLCADAAA
+716 DRAHAHVCADVS
-729 PAPVLLVEDAPA
+729 PAPVLLLEDASAYP
-741 AGPAP
+741 PAP
-746 VVLPD
+746 VVRPD
-751 PGLPAYVL
+751 PALPAYVL
-759 FTSGSTGEPK
+759 FTSGSTGLPK

-779 NTVEAMAEQLGLGPD
+779 NTVEAMAEQLGLGPS
-794 DRTLAISAL
+794 DRTLAVSAL

-835 WAELVRTHG
+835 WARLVRDHG

-864 AAGGEGLGTSPRM
+864 DGLGTSLRM
-877 VLLGGDWVG
+877 VLLGGDWIG
-886 LDQPARLRAL
+886 LGQPGRLRTL

-910 AAVHSTVFEVSETDP
+910 AAVHSTVFEVEEPDP
-925 AWKSV
+925 AWTSV

-938 MRARVVDGRGRDCP
+938 TRARVVDGRGRDCP
-952 DMVPGELWI
+952 DLVPGELWV

-966 ASGYRADPARTAERF
+966 ANGYRGDPGRTRERF
-981 VEYDGERWYRSGDL
+981 VEYEGERWYRSGDL
-995 ARYRPDGVLEFLG
+995 ARYRPDGLLEFLG

-1019 RIELGEVESALESDP
+1019 RIELGEVESALEDDP
-1034 AVRHAVAT
+1034 GLLHAVAT
-1042 VLDTPVRRLAAAVS
+1042 VLDTPVRHLAAAVS
-1056 ARDGAAPEPDAVRD
+1056 ARDAAHDADAVRA
-1070 RAAER
+1070 RAAQR

-1089 ALPLTENGKL
+1089 ALPLTANGKL
-1099 DRAAVR
+1099 DRAAVH
-1105 RALTEAAGHATARAS
+1105 RALTETTDQDGPRTS
-1120 APEGPVE
+1120 APAGPVE
-1127 SAVAAEWSDL
+1127 TVVAAVWADL
-1137 LAVPE
+1137 LAVAE
-1142 VGRESS
+1142 VGRESG

-1166 RAAGFPDARVADL
+1166 RAAGFPGARVADL
-1179 FARPVLRHFC
+1179 FARPVLRDFC
-1189 ETLRAGTADGPEQ
+1189 GTLRPAAAAAEPE
-1202 EPPAP
+1202 AA

-1214 RAHEPFPLTDVQAA
+1214 HAHEPFPLTDVQAA
-1228 YHTGRDPRFAL
+1228 YHTGRDPRFTL

-1252 TDVDLD
+1252 TGVDLD

-1278 EDGHQRVLPDV
+1278 EDGHQRVLPEV
-1289 PPFRIPVRE
+1289 PPVRVPVE
-1298 ATAADAPEALAEL
+1298 DATAADASEALAAL

-1320 DPARWPLFAVEAV
+1320 DPARWPLFAV
-1333 RHPDDGDGHGRHSD
+1333 
-1347 GHGDGHGAVRTRV
+1347 GAVRYREGGEV
-1360 GVGLDYLVLD
+1360 RIRLGIGLDYLVLD

-1381 NALYADPD
+1381 NALYTDPG
-1389 HRLPPVDVTFRDY
+1389 HQPPPLDVTFRDY
-1402 LTRLPADPASAD
+1402 LTRPPADPESVV
-1414 RARAHWQARLAELPP
+1414 RARAHWRTRLSELPP
-1429 PPALPYDRDPATL
+1429 PPALPFDRDPATL
-1442 DAPVFTRRRLS
+1442 DAPVFTRRRTS

-1458 WQAVK
+1458 WRTVK
-1463 RRAARHGLT
+1463 RAAARHGLT
-1472 PSTVLLALYAE
+1472 PSTVLLALYGEVLA
-1483 ILEAWSGTDAVTV
+1483 AWSGTDAVTV
-1496 TLTLFNRRD
+1496 TLTLFDRRD
-1505 VHPHIQRVLGDFTS
+1505 LHPHIHRVLGDFTS
-1519 LSLAG
+1519 LSLAA

-1531 WLAAA
+1531 WLKAAV
-1536 LALQHRQAEDLD
+1536 ALQRRQAEDLD

-1553 IDWLL
+1553 VDWLL
-1558 REFGRRTRTVDAAAP
+1558 REFGRRTGTVDAAAP

-1579 VGVGDATLARAGTGL
+1579 VGVGDATLAGPDTGF
-1594 PEKVWGISQS
+1594 PAKVWGISQS

-1615 ESGGLV
+1615 ESGSLV

-1628 ELFAEGALDAMF
+1628 SLFPEGVLDAMF

-1662 LPTAQH
+1662 VPAAQLE
-1668 DRRAAVASGA
+1668 RRAAVAREA
-1678 ALEPVA
+1678 AGQPAA
-1684 PRLLH
+1684 PRPLH
-1689 KAFFAHAAGH
+1689 ETFFARAADHPG
-1699 ADRTAL
+1699 RTAL
-1705 VTTAGEALSYG
+1705 VTTAGEETTYG
-1716 ALAERALRTAAALA
+1716 TLAERALRTAAALT
-1730 DAGVGPGDLVAVTLP
+1730 DAGVRPGDLVAVTLP
-1745 KGPDQIAAVLGVVAA
+1745 KGPAQIAAVLGVLAA

-1773 ARLARVR
+1773 ARLERVH
-1780 AAARFRVVV
+1780 ATAGFRVVV
-1789 GEWPDTADGT
+1789 GDWPGADG
-1799 APRVL
+1799 PRTL
-1804 SFARTQRSEPWRSPR
+1804 PFPGTQSHEPSPGPCA
-1819 ETSPEALAYVIFT
+1819 TSPDALAYVIFT
-1832 SGSTGR
+1832 SGSTGE
-1838 PKGVEISHAA
+1838 PKGVEITHAA
-1848 AWNTVADIN
+1848 AWNTIADVN
-1857 ARHGIGAGD
+1857 ARHGVGEDD
-1866 RVLALSALDFDLSVY
+1866 RVFALSALDFDLSVY
-1881 DLFGLLAA
+1881 DLFGLLSA

-1904 ARWPDLV
+1904 ARWPGLLE
-1911 DRYGV
+1911 RYGV
-1916 TVWNTVPALLDLLLD
+1916 SVWNTVPALLDLLLD
-1931 ADEQGTGGLRGLRT
+1931 ADEGGPEGGGARGLRT

-1990 DVDPRWASI
+1990 EVDPRWVSV

-2030 GGAGLARGYLAEPE
+2030 GGGGLARGYLGDPE

-2069 DGLLEFLGRLDTQL
+2069 DGLLEFLGRLDSQL

-2124 AVPLA
+2124 AVPLDA
-2129 TPATATEPPTA
+2129 PAAGPGTPPGDGAVPPGGEQPGRAGTEDPDLTE
-2140 DDLLAHLADR
+2140 DLFGLLAER
-2150 VPAYAVPSRI
+2150 VPVYAVPSRI
-2160 ALLPALPLTANG
+2160 RLLPALPLTANG
-2172 KVDRKALTDTA
+2172 KVDRAALAGAA
-2183 GPAPVPAG
+2183 GPEPASAG

-2197 QAETALAELWREHL
+2197 DTETALAALWRECL
-2211 PEPVRDRNAN
+2211 PEAGPGPDRHAN

-2227 GSLAALRLLT
+2227 DSLSALRLLT
-2237 AIERRLGATVPVR
+2237 AIERRLGAAVPVR

-2257 VAALAADITRT
+2257 VAALAADVTRT
-2268 LAAHETAYE
+2268 LAAHATAYE

>member
-1 MSDEAVVEAR
+1 MSDEAVGKAR
-11 TAEGGA
+11 TATEGDPGSRDSRA
-17 GRRRPHTAPAVRD
+17 LTAPAVREA
-30 VVARALDIAPQELDD
+30 VAHALDMAPRDLDG

-60 SLVGAWRREGS
+60 TLAGTWRRAGS
-71 TVTFQDLTRVPTLA
+71 TVTFQDLARVPTLT

-94 PRGDAPA
+94 PRGPGPA
-101 TARPAPVPRQAERSA
+101 GARPAPP
-116 DRASERSAPQRAERS
+116 APPET
-131 APRPSVR
+131 
-138 QADRQENRQADGA
+138 G
-151 GEPFPLATM
+151 PFPLATM

-173 LGGVAAHFYVELDG
+173 LGGVDAHFYVELDG
-187 REVDPARLDAALR
+187 HDVDPARLDTALR
-200 ALVHRHGMLRAVFD
+200 HLVRRHGMLRAVFD
-214 EEGRQRYGATGAP
+214 EEGRQHYGAPGTP
-227 LTVHD
+227 LALHD
-232 LRART
+232 LRAHT
-237 PEEADSELDSLRE
+237 PEEADAVLESLRE
-250 RNTHAR
+250 RDTHAR
-256 GDVAGGDVFRAALCL
+256 TDLATGDVFRAALCL

-277 RLQID
+277 RLRIG

-293 RVLLSDLRRFYACP
+293 RVLLSDLRRFYESP

-312 VLGLDYRRYLA
+312 ALTLDYRHYLA
-323 EHDAR
+323 EHDVR
-328 RRAERERDAAWWQE
+328 RAAERERHAAWWRE
-342 RLHELPRGPRLP
+342 RLHRLPRAPRLP

-361 PVGAGDTVLTRSRR
+361 AVGADDIALTRSRR

-380 GPDDKAALIKAA
+380 GPDDKAALLAAA

-406 FAETVAAW
+406 FAEVVAAW
-414 SDSRRFLLN
+414 SDTRRFLLN

-429 EMFSPEVAHLV
+429 EPFSPEVAHLV

-454 APLPFARQ
+454 ASLPFHQQ

-486 DLARAEGA
+486 DLARVEGA

-549 WDVRDGVFEAG
+549 WDVREGVFEAG

-565 FDAYRRLITRLR
+565 FDAYRRLVGRLL
-577 TDPDAW
+577 TDPGAW
-583 DRPVD
+583 SRPVD

-593 GVLARRAVAA
+593 GVLARRAVTA
-603 LPPAPVPHR
+603 LPPAPVPER
-612 ALHTRFFELAE
+612 ALHTRFFARAE
-623 TEPDRTAVVRT
+623 TDPDRTAVLPAGGT
-634 TGAPLTYGQLADTAR
+634 PLTYGALARAAR

-655 GDHGVGEGDTVA
+655 SDHGVREGDTVA
-667 VTLPKGDGQIGA
+667 VTLPKGTGQITA
-679 VLGILA
+679 VLGVLA
-685 AGAAYAPVGVEQPA
+685 VGAAYAPVGVEQPA
-699 VRRRRIHSVAG
+699 ARRARIHSVAG
-710 AAAVLT
+710 ACAVLT
-716 DRAHADLCADAAA
+716 DRAHAHLCAEAA
-729 PAPVLLVEDAPA
+729 APVLLVEDASTA
-741 AGPAP
+741 APVP

-759 FTSGSTGEPK
+759 FTSGSTGQPK
-769 GVEVPHRAVV
+769 GVEVSHRAVV
-779 NTVEAMAEQLGLGPD
+779 NTVEAMAEQLGLGPQ
-794 DRTLAISAL
+794 DRTLALSAL
-803 DFDLATWDIFAPLSL
+803 DFDLATWDIFTPLSL
-818 GGQVVAVGQ
+818 GGQVVTVGQ

-835 WAELVRTHG
+835 WARLVRTHG

-864 AAGGEGLGTSPRM
+864 VRDGAGLGDSLRM

-910 AAVHSTVFEVSETDP
+910 AAVHSTVFEVAETDP

-952 DMVPGELWI
+952 DLVPGELWI

-966 ASGYRADPARTAERF
+966 ANGYRADPTRTAERF

-995 ARYRPDGVLEFLG
+995 ARYRTDGVLEFLG

-1019 RIELGEVESALESDP
+1019 RIELGEVESALEDDP
-1034 AVRHAVAT
+1034 AVLHAVAT
-1042 VLDTPVRRLAAAVS
+1042 VLDTPVRHLAAAVS
-1056 ARDGAAPEPDAVRD
+1056 ARGVAPGPDTAPARDGEPGPDAVRACGAAPSPD
-1070 RAAER
+1070 AVRARAAER
-1075 LPAHMVPERVLVLD
+1075 LPTYMVPERVLVLD
-1089 ALPLTENGKL
+1089 ELPLTANGKL
-1099 DRAAVR
+1099 DRAAVHR
-1105 RALTEAAGHATARAS
+1105 TLTEAADRAAPRTS
-1120 APEGPVE
+1120 APAGPVE
-1127 SAVAAEWSDL
+1127 SAVAAEWADL
-1137 LAVPE
+1137 LGGAE
-1142 VGRESS
+1142 VGRESG

-1153 GDSLVATRMIGRL
+1153 GDSLIATRLIGRL

-1179 FARPVLRHFC
+1179 FAHPVLQDFC
-1189 ETLRAGTADGPEQ
+1189 ATLRPRASDDR
-1202 EPPAP
+1202 EPAPP

-1228 YHTGRDPRFAL
+1228 YHTGRDPRFTL

-1252 TDVDLD
+1252 TGVDLD
-1258 RLERAWNTLV
+1258 RLEHAWNTLV

-1278 EDGHQRVLPDV
+1278 EDGHQRVLPEV
-1289 PPFRIPVRE
+1289 PPVSVPVE
-1298 ATAADAPEALAEL
+1298 DAPAGEEAEALAGL

-1320 DPARWPLFAVEAV
+1320 DPARWPLFALGAV
-1333 RHPDDGDGHGRHSD
+1333 RHHGDDGE
-1347 GHGDGHGAVRTRV
+1347 VRTRL
-1360 GVGLDYLVLD
+1360 GIGLDYLVLD
-1370 ALSITTLYAEL
+1370 ALSLTTLYAEL

-1402 LTRLPADPASAD
+1402 LTGLPADPGAAS
-1414 RARAHWQARLAELPP
+1414 RARAHWQDRLAELPP
-1429 PPALPYDRDPATL
+1429 PPALPHDRDPATL
-1442 DAPVFTRRRLS
+1442 EAPVFTRRRLT

-1458 WQAVK
+1458 WRVVK
-1463 RRAARHGLT
+1463 RRAVRYGLT

-1505 VHPHIQRVLGDFTS
+1505 AHPHIHRVLGDFTT

-1524 HRREGAS
+1524 HRREGAA
-1531 WLAAA
+1531 WLPAA
-1536 LALQHRQAEDLD
+1536 LALQRRQAADLD

-1553 IDWLL
+1553 VDWLL
-1558 REFGRRTRTVDAAAP
+1558 REFGRRTGIVDAAAP

-1579 VGVGDATLARAGTGL
+1579 IGVGDATLAGPGTDF

-1615 ESGGLV
+1615 ESGHLV

-1628 ELFAEGALDAMF
+1628 ELFSDGVLDAMF
-1640 DAHAR
+1640 DAYAAS
-1645 LLRHLVTG
+1645 LRHLVTG

-1662 LPTAQH
+1662 LPASQRA
-1668 DRRAAVASGA
+1668 RRAAAAREA
-1678 ALEPVA
+1678 ALEPA
-1684 PRLLH
+1684 DPRPLH
-1689 KAFFAHAAGH
+1689 ETFFARAADRP
-1699 ADRTAL
+1699 DRTAL
-1705 VTTAGEALSYG
+1705 VTTAGEETSYG
-1716 ALAERALRTAAALA
+1716 TLAAQALRTAAALV
-1730 DAGVGPGDLVAVTLP
+1730 DAGVAPGDPVAVTLP
-1745 KGPDQIAAVLGVVAA
+1745 KGPEQIAAVLGVLAA

-1773 ARLARVR
+1773 ARLARVH
-1780 AAARFRVVV
+1780 ATARFRVVV
-1789 GEWPDTADGT
+1789 GEWPDQHGT
-1799 APRVL
+1799 GPRALPFSATQAHEPLPAPL
-1804 SFARTQRSEPWRSPR
+1804 G
-1819 ETSPEALAYVIFT
+1819 TSPGALAYVIFT
-1832 SGSTGR
+1832 SGSTGE
-1838 PKGVEISHAA
+1838 PKGVEIPHAA

-1857 ARHGIGAGD
+1857 ARHGIGPDD

-1881 DLFGLLAA
+1881 DVFGLLSA
-1889 GGSLLL
+1889 GGSLLV
-1895 PTEDQRREP
+1895 PAEDQRREP
-1904 ARWPDLV
+1904 ARWPGLV
-1911 DRYGV
+1911 ERYGV

-1931 ADEQGTGGLRGLRT
+1931 ADEQGPPGTEGLRGLRT

-1990 DVDPRWASI
+1990 EVDPRWASV

-2010 RVVDRDGRDCP
+2010 RVVDPAGRDCP
-2021 DWAPGELWI
+2021 DWVPGELWI
-2030 GGAGLARGYLAEPE
+2030 GGAGLARGYLGDPA

-2090 EAGEIEAALEAHPA
+2090 EAGEIEAALESHPA
-2104 VARAAVVAVGE
+2104 LARAAVVAVGE
-2115 RTAKRLVAF
+2115 RTAKRLAAF
-2124 AVPLA
+2124 AVPLDIA
-2129 TPATATEPPTA
+2129 EPPA
-2140 DDLLAHLADR
+2140 VEDLLGHLADR
-2150 VPAYAVPSRI
+2150 VPAYALPSRI
-2160 ALLPALPLTANG
+2160 LLLPALPLTANG
-2172 KVDRKALTDTA
+2172 KVDRNALTDTA
-2183 GPAPVPAG
+2183 GPGPAPAG
-2191 AEPPRG
+2191 AEPPRDG
-2197 QAETALAELWREHL
+2197 TETDLAALWREHL
-2211 PEPVRDRNAN
+2211 PEPVPDRHAN

-2227 GSLAALRLLT
+2227 DSLSALRLLT

-2257 VAALAADITRT
+2257 IAALAADITRT
-2268 LAAHETAYE
+2268 LAAHEAAYE

>member
-1 MSDEAVVEAR
+1 MSEEALVHAR
-11 TAEGGA
+11 TREGGT
-17 GRRRPHTAPAVRD
+17 GSSDLHAPAAVREA
-30 VVARALDIAPQELDD
+30 VARALEMAPQELDD

-50 ELGLDSLLLM
+50 ELGLDSLMLM
-60 SLVGAWRREGS
+60 SLVGAWRRQGS
-71 TVTFQDLTRVPTLA
+71 AVTFQDLTRSPTLGS
-85 AWTALLARA
+85 WTALLGQKRH
-94 PRGDAPA
+94 GDAPG
-101 TARPAPVPRQAERSA
+101 TARPAPPAALDTSA
-116 DRASERSAPQRAERS
+116 T
-131 APRPSVR
+131 
-138 QADRQENRQADGA
+138 GA
-151 GEPFPLATM
+151 RTDTFPLATM

-187 REVDPARLDAALR
+187 HGIDPVRLDTALR
-200 ALVHRHGMLRAVFD
+200 ALVRRHSMLRAVFD
-214 EEGRQRYGATGAP
+214 EEGRQRFGQPGAP

-232 LRART
+232 LRERT
-237 PEEADSELDSLRE
+237 PGEAESELESLRE
-250 RNTHAR
+250 RYTHAR
-256 GDVAGGDVFRAALCL
+256 PDIAAGDVFRAALCL

-293 RVLLSDLRRFYACP
+293 RVLLSDLRRFYDCP

-312 VLGLDYRRYLA
+312 ELDLDYRRYLA
-323 EHDAR
+323 EHDVR
-328 RRAERERDAAWWQE
+328 RSAQREQHAAWWRA
-342 RLHELPRGPRLP
+342 RLPDLPRGPRLP

-361 PVGAGDTVLTRSRR
+361 PVHANDNALTHSRR

-380 GPDDKAALIKAA
+380 GPADKAALISAA
-392 RRHGLTPAAALATA
+392 RSHGITPAAALATA
-406 FAETVAAW
+406 FAEVIAAW

-429 EMFSPEVAHLV
+429 EMFNPEVAHLV

-445 SVLLDADLG
+445 SVLLDADMSTS
-454 APLPFARQ
+454 LPFSRQ
-462 ARRLQER
+462 ARGLQER

-486 DLARAEGA
+486 DLARAEGS

-565 FDAYRRLITRLR
+565 FDAYHGLITRLL

-583 DRPVD
+583 ARPVD

-593 GVLARRAVAA
+593 DVLPRRAVAA
-603 LPPAPVPHR
+603 LPPTPVPDR
-612 ALHTRFFELAE
+612 ALHTRFFRLAE
-623 TEPDRTAVVRT
+623 SDPGRTAVVCT
-634 TGAPLTYGQLADTAR
+634 TGDTLTYGELARAAR

-655 GDHGVGEGDTVA
+655 RDHGVREGDTVA
-667 VTLPKGDGQIGA
+667 VTLPKGADQITA
-679 VLGILA
+679 VLGVLA

-699 VRRRRIHSVAG
+699 VRREHIHSVAS
-710 AAAVLT
+710 ASAVLT
-716 DRAHADLCADAAA
+716 DRNHTHLCANVS
-729 PAPVLLVEDAPA
+729 PAPVLLIEDASGAQPA
-741 AGPAP
+741 S
-746 VVLPD
+746 VVQPD
-751 PGLPAYVL
+751 PALPAYVL
-759 FTSGSTGEPK
+759 FTSGSTGLPK
-769 GVEVPHRAVV
+769 GVEVSHRAIV
-779 NTVEAMAEQLGLGPD
+779 NTIEAMEEQLGLGPW
-794 DRTLAISAL
+794 DRSLAISAL
-803 DFDLATWDIFAPLSL
+803 DFDLATWDIFTPLSL

-835 WAELVRTHG
+835 WARLVRAHG

-864 AAGGEGLGTSPRM
+864 EGLGDSLRM

-886 LDQPARLRAL
+886 LDQPRRLRAL

-910 AAVHSTVFEVSETDP
+910 AAIHSTVFEVAEADR

-952 DMVPGELWI
+952 DLVPGELWI

-966 ASGYRADPARTAERF
+966 ANGYRADPERTAERF
-981 VEYDGERWYRSGDL
+981 VQHDGERWYRSGDL

-1019 RIELGEVESALESDP
+1019 RIELGEVEAALEDDP
-1034 AVRHAVAT
+1034 RVLHAVVT
-1042 VLDTPVRRLAAAVS
+1042 VLDTPVRHLAAAVS
-1056 ARDGAAPEPDAVRD
+1056 SRGEASEADEVRL
-1070 RAAER
+1070 RVTER
-1075 LPAHMVPERVLVLD
+1075 LPAYMVPERILVLRD
-1089 ALPLTENGKL
+1089 LPLTANGKL

-1105 RALTEAAGHATARAS
+1105 EALTDAAGEDGPRTS
-1120 APEGPVE
+1120 APVGPVE
-1127 SAVAAEWSDL
+1127 TAVAAEWADL
-1137 LAVPE
+1137 LDVVQ
-1142 VGRESS
+1142 VGREGS

-1166 RAAGFPDARVADL
+1166 RAAGFPGARVADL
-1179 FARPVLRHFC
+1179 FAYPVLQHFC
-1189 ETLRAGTADGPEQ
+1189 EALCHATTADDEPA
-1202 EPPAP
+1202 PPAAA

-1214 RAHEPFPLTDVQAA
+1214 HAHEPFPLTDVQAA
-1228 YHTGRDPRFAL
+1228 YHTGRDPRFTL

-1289 PPFRIPVRE
+1289 PPLRIPVQDAR
-1298 ATAADAPEALAEL
+1298 AGDAPKALAVL
-1311 RARLSQQVR
+1311 RARLSHQVR
-1320 DPARWPLFAVEAV
+1320 DPARWPLFAIEAV
-1333 RHPDDGDGHGRHSD
+1333 RYREDQ
-1347 GHGDGHGAVRTRV
+1347 GAEENSVEVRTRI

-1389 HRLPPVDVTFRDY
+1389 YDLPSVDVSFRDY
-1402 LTRLPADPASAD
+1402 LSQGPTDPESAG

-1429 PPALPYDRDPATL
+1429 PPALPFDRDPATL
-1442 DAPVFTRRRLS
+1442 DTPVFTRRRLS
-1453 LPAED
+1453 LAVED
-1458 WQAVK
+1458 WLAVK
-1463 RRAARHGLT
+1463 RSAARHRLT

-1483 ILEAWSGTDAVTV
+1483 VLAAWSGTDALTV

-1505 VHPHIQRVLGDFTS
+1505 VHPHIHQVLGDFTS

-1524 HRREGAS
+1524 YRRAGES

-1536 LALQHRQAEDLD
+1536 VALQHRQAEDLD

-1558 REFGRRTRTVDAAAP
+1558 REFGRRMGTVDAAAP
-1573 VVFTSA
+1573 VVFTGA
-1579 VGVGDATLARAGTGL
+1579 IGVGDATLAGPGTGF
-1594 PEKVWGISQS
+1594 PAKVWGISQS

-1615 ESGGLV
+1615 ESGNLV

-1640 DAHAR
+1640 AAYER
-1645 LLRHLVTG
+1645 LLRHVVAG
-1653 DWEAPLPDP
+1653 DWEAPLPDL
-1662 LPTAQH
+1662 LPASH
-1668 DRRAAVASGA
+1668 YERRAAAAHEA

-1689 KAFFAHAAGH
+1689 EAFFTHATA
-1699 ADRTAL
+1699 APDRTAL
-1705 VTTAGEALSYG
+1705 VTTSGAVVTYG
-1716 ALAERALRTAAALA
+1716 ALADQALRTAAALV
-1730 DAGVGPGDLVAVTLP
+1730 DEGVRPGDLVAVTQS
-1745 KGPDQIAAVLGVVAA
+1745 KGPEQIAAVLGVLAA
-1760 GAAYVPLGLEQPA
+1760 GAAYVPLSLEQPVT
-1773 ARLARVR
+1773 RLERVL
-1780 AAARFRVVV
+1780 ATAGFRVVV
-1789 GEWPDTADGT
+1789 GSWPARVGTGPHSLPFADTQT
-1799 APRVL
+1799 HEPLLAPYEV
-1804 SFARTQRSEPWRSPR
+1804 SPQ
-1819 ETSPEALAYVIFT
+1819 ALAYVIFT
-1832 SGSTGR
+1832 SGSTGE
-1838 PKGVEISHAA
+1838 PKGVEITHAA
-1848 AWNTVADIN
+1848 AWNTIADIN
-1857 ARHGIGAGD
+1857 ARHGITGDD
-1866 RVLALSALDFDLSVY
+1866 RVFALSAMDFDLSVY
-1881 DLFGLLAA
+1881 DVFGLLAV

-1904 ARWPDLV
+1904 AGWPSLLEQYD
-1911 DRYGV
+1911 V

-1931 ADEQGTGGLRGLRT
+1931 ADEQGGREGGRAGKLRT

-1952 IGLDLPGR
+1952 IGLDLPAR
-1960 LRARTA
+1960 LRAWTAA

-1990 DVDPRWASI
+1990 ELDPRWVSI

-2021 DWAPGELWI
+2021 DWVPGELWI
-2030 GGAGLARGYLAEPE
+2030 GGKGLARGYLADPV

-2050 VVRDGRRWYR
+2050 VEQGGQRWYR

-2069 DGLLEFLGRLDTQL
+2069 DGLLEFLGRLDSQL
-2083 KIAGHRV
+2083 KISGHRI
-2090 EAGEIEAALEAHPA
+2090 EAGEIEAAMEAHPA
-2104 VARAAVVAVGE
+2104 VTRAAVLAVGE

-2124 AVPLA
+2124 AVPQDPTPGGAPVGETALA
-2129 TPATATEPPTA
+2129 ESVTPFEHPGLTESLFG
-2140 DDLLAHLADR
+2140 LLAGR
-2150 VPAYAVPSRI
+2150 VPVYAIPSRI
-2160 ALLPALPLTANG
+2160 LLLPALPLTANA
-2172 KVDRKALTDTA
+2172 KVDR
-2183 GPAPVPAG
+2183 G
-2191 AEPPRG
+2191 
-2197 QAETALAELWREHL
+2197 ALAGMAGQETVSTAAQPPQGETEAALAALWHEYL
-2211 PEPVRDRNAN
+2211 PHWVPDRNTN
-2221 FFTLGG
+2221 FFTVGG
-2227 GSLAALRLLT
+2227 DSLTALRLLT
-2237 AIERRLGATVPVR
+2237 AIDRRLGAAVPVR

-2257 VAALAADITRT
+2257 IAALAADVTRT